1 MCRLY
6 GKLDDVTERNSL
18 VLEKGGKSMRKEKKK
33 MSIKRRIAAAALA
46 AFVGV
51 SSLNVSIPGFSTVI
65 TDADETEI
73 ASQLSEETP
82 ETTEEETTVES
93 TIAAA
98 LAEEAPAPV
107 APAAEEPTPEPI
119 VVEAPTPEPTVVEAP
134 TPEPTV
140 AEEPTTPEPTVVEA
154 PTVEE
159 PTIEEA
165 ETTDE
170 EETILSVE
178 ETEETEAETEKET
191 EEETEPET
199 DEDDLLSNDPVTFG
213 LRGANGLML
222 TAGGAIPRLDDYITD
237 VTVSKRRGDSWVK
250 VNEITSGHN
259 VRIDLKYTL
268 PEGLIT
274 SQSRK
279 IQYQLPDVIKIDN
292 PPLTGALKD
301 SSEQP
306 VGTFSIDANG
316 LVTFEYSQEFSEDEK
331 SFSGDFFFECKVGSR
346 KTQEEVIFSFPG
358 KGEVTFT
365 IKPSS
370 LAFDIKTTKTA
381 SEVVQHG
388 DGEWYVTYTM
398 TISSKKGTGK
408 DIEVFDYFSDDNVV
422 GSQMKQV
429 ILLNSIHIWDN
440 NGNYVENIQ
449 FEQYENSGF
458 VTTLPKLEAGQK
470 YTITCVAL
478 VNKQL
483 LSTSATTNLKLN
495 KNIFYVRSGKN
506 EHSSYAEAEYRRN
519 VIKKTSEKQEDGSY
533 KYTVTINESQENLK
547 GLTIKDTFK
556 LDDTVIDINDIEGF
570 YVDVQGGSNPGI
582 TKENFFST
590 GYKFE
595 NDFNNKIVI
604 TYRYYPPANETNAE
618 KKLVNRIEIGP
629 NTWGEVEDTIGII
642 GYLDKT
648 HDENQVVKKDGYVE
662 VPYLVTVTVND
673 GIAEG
678 ATLTDTL
685 NQDHIQSLLTPVTVN
700 GIEASDYTIQYLGKD
715 GVLVNEFAEGMIGF
729 KVTFKAITP
738 EKAQKINFEYKVKAE
753 FASYPAGTF
762 RYDNVA
768 VFASG
773 SINQTKTDS
782 YTYTKHAFLLK
793 KVSRYSSGYQTS
805 IDEVKESDLTDGK
818 LYYELEIKPAE
829 RNLNDTFTVTD
840 KLPEGAVY
848 VEDSFNASPTT
859 LNQMSVS
866 EDGRTLTFTI
876 PKEVYVNEDG
886 SYKHDVLY
894 IHYAIQISNANLSGS
909 QQELV
914 YFTNTATS
922 GEDKASVTVPVLF
935 EEKEI
940 EEDDVIDKKGFQNNS
955 DITYTIVVNK
965 NRLDL
970 IPNVNKITLNDVLK
984 CDVDE
989 SKIQDITLVGNI
1001 VSVYE
1006 YDASKPD
1013 GKGVPVSKNFY
1024 TYQYN
1029 EKTHNISMI
1038 LPDSEAFVVEYTYR
1052 FKFTSNYAGQTI
1064 TIKNN
1069 VELVGS
1075 YKKEI
1080 STQWKNQSA
1089 GGSVAKYN
1097 SLIVYKVEKGNEDE
1111 KLSGAKFN
1119 LYKYNDGSFSLIQND
1134 IEIPV
1139 TGCKFVSDKTDE
1151 DMMAAT
1157 DIAVEENVLYY
1168 LEEVQAPSGYK
1179 IEAGHEKFYFALGTY
1194 GKSIKDL
1201 KAAVAKAVETAD
1213 ITVDDVHFA
1222 NTNAI
1227 VNIENEIEDGAVRIQ
1242 KVWLNHDGSEMQAS
1256 ESSISVGLYKTHH
1269 RYTDAQPV
1277 EVEVSY
1283 KGNGMSSPQLAFAS
1297 TEYYRIGTKL
1307 TVTGY
1312 LNEGWRKNWG
1322 GWDFA
1327 STQMT
1332 ARLYINGD
1340 DRGELNIENVYSVTH
1355 SEIVSS
1361 TLNKI
1366 SIVFTANTYNSIL
1379 DGNKPGKVNGT
1390 IAALAAGDMEFV
1402 QNVTIDSHNNWTA
1415 VVSDLPTKENDGED
1429 IYYYVTEFSLYGYT
1443 ISYQNNGVLAG
1454 VGGNPIVVINKADE
1468 KVKTASFSINKVD
1481 ASTATPQ
1488 PLEGASF
1495 ALYRAVKND
1504 QNQLIRVGLP
1514 IATAISNASGTGV
1527 VFSGLIPGE
1536 YLLYET
1542 SAPTGYV
1549 TPSEPWRI
1557 TVNNDCVVDAHGLQT
1572 NSDGAYIIENG
1583 KYPGILSITK
1593 KVEGYE
1599 MEEGMHYYIKVT
1611 LTDAANK
1618 PLTGSFNGIRLENG
1632 SAIYELVKDATITFT
1647 GLPLGTKYT
1656 VEEVN
1661 FDGTALTGEEE
1672 YTSSLSTN
1680 ATGTI
1685 DKEAGT
1691 VAVNVTVTNIY
1702 EIPETSAVISVKKIV
1717 DGTGYNQNEAFE
1729 FTLSAAEEGTP
1740 MPTETGNKVSIKAG
1754 EIGSFGSITYT
1765 DTGVYYYTVKETKGS
1780 TVGMSYDETEYL
1792 VTVVVSMNDERKLTA
1807 SVYYNI
1813 VMTDIPEV
1821 ESDVRALVVT
1831 NTYRVTSVSGTKTWR
1846 VPEGTDLP
1854 ESITVILKRNDEPV
1868 ARKKVTAADDWSYEF
1883 TELPMY
1889 DDDGAAYTY
1898 EVDEEPVEGY
1908 NKEVD
1913 GYDLINTITG
1923 TTSVSG
1929 SKNWRVP
1936 EGTDLP
1942 ESITVILKRNDEP
1955 VARKKVT
1962 AANDWSYEFTELPM
1976 YDDDGAAYTYEVDE
1990 EPVEGYNKEVD
2001 GYDLINTITGTTSV
2015 SGSKNWRVPEG
2026 TDLPESIT
2034 VILKRNDEPVARKK
2048 VTAADD
2054 WSYEFTELP
2063 AYSEDGSTA
2072 YTYTVDEESVEGYI
2086 TTVSGTNLINTITG
2100 TTSVSGTKTWRAPEG
2115 TELPE
2120 SITVILKRNDEPVAR
2135 KKVTAADDWSYEF
2148 TELPMYDEDGV
2159 AYTYEVDEEPV
2170 EGYNKEVDGYDLI
2183 NTITG
2188 TTSVSGTKTWR
2199 VPEGTDLPES
2209 ITVILKRNDEPVARK
2224 KVTAAD
2230 DWSYEFTE
2238 LPMYDDDGAAYT
2250 YEVDEEPVAGYNKEV
2265 DGYDLINTKS
2275 EKIEITGTK
2284 TWRVPDGTE
2293 LPESITVILKRNDE
2307 PVARK
2312 KVTAA
2317 DDWSYEFTELPAYS
2331 EDGRTAYTYT
2341 VDEESVEGYIT
2352 TTVSGSNLIN
2362 TITGTTS
2369 VSGTKTW
2376 RAPEGTELPES
2387 ITVILKRNDEPVARK
2402 KVTAADDWSYEFTEL
2417 PAYSEDGRTAYTY
2430 TVDEEPVAGYNK
2442 EVDGYDLINTKS
2454 EKIEIT
2460 GTKTWRVPD
2469 GTELPESIT
2478 VILKRNDEPVAR
2490 KKVTAADDW
2499 SYEFTELPAYS
2510 EDGLTAY
2517 TYTVDEEP
2525 VEGYITTVSGTN
2537 LINTI
2542 TGTTS
2547 VSGTKTWRAPEG
2559 TELPESITVILN
2571 RNGSPVDSKKVT
2583 ATDDWSYEFTNLP
2596 AYSEDGRTA
2605 YTYTVDEESVEGYIT
2620 TVSGTNL
2627 INTITGTTSVS
2638 GTKTWRAPEGTELPE
2653 SITVILNR
2661 NDEPVARKKVTAADD
2676 WSYEFTELPAYSED
2690 GSTAYTYTVDEEP
2703 VEGYITAVSGTNLI
2717 NTITGTTSVSG
2728 TKTWRVPEG
2737 TELPE
2742 SITVILNRN
2751 DEPVAR
2757 KKVTAADDWS
2767 YEFTELPAYSE
2778 DGSTAYTYTVD
2789 EEPVEGYITA
2799 VSGTNL
2805 INTITGTTSVSG
2817 TKTWRAPEG
2826 TKLPESITVILNRN
2840 GSPVDSKKVTATD
2853 DWSYEFT
2860 NLPAYSED
2868 GLTAYTYTV
2877 DEESVAGYN
2886 KEVDGYDLINTKSE
2900 KIEIT
2905 GTKTWRA
2912 PEGTELPESI
2922 TVILKRNDEPVA
2934 RKKVTAADDW
2944 SYEFTELPAYSE
2956 DGLTAYT
2963 YTVDEEP
2970 VEGYI
2975 TTVSGTD
2982 LINTITSVKI
2992 SKVDIANGEELEGAT
3007 IQLIDKETGEVV
3019 EEWTST
3025 NKAHEVTG
3033 LTTGKTYILRE
3044 TVAPEGYSITSD
3056 TTFELKEDGS
3066 IDTEKTTTT
3075 VSEEGV
3081 LLVEDTRRIDFIINK
3096 VSATDDHELYDT
3108 ILSVYE
3114 ITDEGEVLVDSW
3126 TSRWKEVHN
3135 FGLKLSCG
3143 KSYIL
3148 REDKATGGYH
3158 KIPGDILF
3166 NVTADGK
3173 IQITEGQDWKYE
3185 NGKNVIEE
3193 VVDEAGNVI
3202 YLIRDVRNPEEEE
3215 ETEPDGPTDPHQ
3227 SETTTPEETTTSEE
3241 ETTPEET
3248 TTSEEET
3255 SPEETTVSEEE
3266 TTVSEEETTLPS
3278 PDDEGSTPEVT
3289 TPAANTTTTAAETTV
3304 SETPTTTLSSER
3316 VILGIEDM
3324 SRTIGMALA
3333 GFGAIMLT
3341 ALIWLYLRSKKA

>member
-1 MCRLY
+1 
-6 GKLDDVTERNSL
+6 
-18 VLEKGGKSMRKEKKK
+18 MRKEKKK

-65 TDADETEI
+65 TDANETEI

-82 ETTEEETTVES
+82 EITEEETTVES

-98 LAEEAPAPV
+98 LAAEAPAPV

-119 VVEAPTPEPTVVEAP
+119 VVAAPTPEPTVVEAPTPETTVVEAPTPEPTVVEAP
-134 TPEPTV
+134 TPETTVVEAPMPEPTV

-159 PTIEEA
+159 TTIEEA

-222 TAGGAIPRLDDYITD
+222 TAGGAIPWLDTYITD
-237 VTVSKRRGDSWVK
+237 VTISKRRGDSWVK

-259 VRIDLKYTL
+259 ARIDLKYTL

-279 IQYQLPDVIKIDN
+279 IKYQLPDVIKIDN
-292 PPLTGALKD
+292 PPLEGVLKD
-301 SSEQP
+301 SSELP
-306 VGTFSIDANG
+306 VGNFSIDANG

-346 KTQEEVIFSFPG
+346 KTQEEVRFSFPG

-381 SEVVQHG
+381 SGVVQDR

-408 DIEVFDYFSDDNVV
+408 DIEVFDYFDDNIV
-422 GSQMKQV
+422 GSQTKQV
-429 ILLNSIHIWDN
+429 ILLDRIYIWDN
-440 NGNYVENIQ
+440 NGSYVENIQ
-449 FEQYENSGF
+449 IEQYENCGF

-506 EHSSYAEAEYRRN
+506 EHSSSAEAEYSRN

-533 KYTVTINESQENLK
+533 KYIVTINESQENLK

-556 LDDTVIDINDIEGF
+556 LDGTVIDINDIEDF
-570 YVDVQGGSNPGI
+570 EVDVQGGSNPGI

-685 NQDHIQSLLTPVTVN
+685 KTDRIQSLLTPVTVN
-700 GIEASDYTIQYLGKD
+700 GIDASDYTIQYLGKD
-715 GVLVNEFAEGMIGF
+715 GALVNEFAEGMIGF

-805 IDEVKESDLTDGK
+805 IGEVKESDLTDGK
-818 LYYELEIKPAE
+818 LYYELEIKLAE
-829 RNLNDTFTVTD
+829 RNLNDTFTVKDT
-840 KLPEGAVY
+840 LPEGAVY

-876 PKEVYVNEDG
+876 PKEVYVNKDG

-909 QQELV
+909 QQELIN
-914 YFTNTATS
+914 FTNTATS
-922 GEDKASVTVPVLF
+922 GEDEASVTVPVLF

-970 IPNVNKITLNDVLK
+970 IPNKDKITLNDVLK

-989 SKIQDITLVGNI
+989 SKIQDITLVGNV

-1006 YDASKPD
+1006 YDAGKPD
-1013 GKGVPVSKNFY
+1013 GKGAPVSKNLY

-1029 EKTHNISMI
+1029 EKTHNISMV
-1038 LPDSEAFVVEYTYR
+1038 LPDSAAFVVEYTYR

-1075 YKKEI
+1075 YIKEI

-1168 LEEVQAPSGYK
+1168 LEEIQAPSGYK

-1297 TEYYRIGTKL
+1297 TEYYKIGTNL

-1340 DRGELNIENVYSVTH
+1340 DRGELNIENVYLVTH

-1366 SIVFTANTYNSIL
+1366 SIVVTANTYNSIL
-1379 DGNKPGKVNGT
+1379 DVNKPGKVNGT
-1390 IAALAAGDMEFV
+1390 IATLSAGDMEFV
-1402 QNVTIDSHNNWTA
+1402 RNVTIDSHNNWTA

-1468 KVKTASFSINKVD
+1468 EVKTASFSINKVD
-1481 ASTATPQ
+1481 ASTSTPQ

-1504 QNQLIRVGLP
+1504 QNQFIRVGLP

-1527 VFSGLIPGE
+1527 VFLGLIPGE

-1557 TVNNDCVVDAHGLQT
+1557 TVNNDCVVDAHGLQA

-1599 MEEGMHYYIKVT
+1599 MEEGMHYYINVT
-1611 LTDAANK
+1611 LTDAENK

-1672 YTSSLSTN
+1672 YTSRLSTN

-1691 VAVNVTVTNIY
+1691 VVVNVTVTNIY

-1717 DGTGYNQNEAFE
+1717 DGTGYNQDEAFE
-1729 FTLSAAEEGTP
+1729 FTLSAAEEGIP

-1754 EIGSFGSITYT
+1754 ETGSFGSITYT
-1765 DTGVYYYTVKETKGS
+1765 DTGIYYYTVKETKGS
-1780 TVGMSYDETEYL
+1780 TVGMSYDETEYP
-1792 VTVVVSMNDERKLTA
+1792 VTVVVSMNDEHKLTA
-1807 SVYYNI
+1807 SVYYNV

-1821 ESDVRALVVT
+1821 EIDVRALVVT

-1846 VPEGTDLP
+1846 APEGSELP

-1929 SKNWRVP
+1929 
-1936 EGTDLP
+1936 
-1942 ESITVILKRNDEP
+1942 
-1955 VARKKVT
+1955 
-1962 AANDWSYEFTELPM
+1962 
-1976 YDDDGAAYTYEVDE
+1976 
-1990 EPVEGYNKEVD
+1990 
-2001 GYDLINTITGTTSV
+2001 
-2015 SGSKNWRVPEG
+2015 
-2026 TDLPESIT
+2026 
-2034 VILKRNDEPVARKK
+2034 
-2048 VTAADD
+2048 
-2054 WSYEFTELP
+2054 
-2063 AYSEDGSTA
+2063 
-2072 YTYTVDEESVEGYI
+2072 
-2086 TTVSGTNLINTITG
+2086 
-2100 TTSVSGTKTWRAPEG
+2100 
-2115 TELPE
+2115 
-2120 SITVILKRNDEPVAR
+2120 
-2135 KKVTAADDWSYEF
+2135 
-2148 TELPMYDEDGV
+2148 
-2159 AYTYEVDEEPV
+2159 
-2170 EGYNKEVDGYDLI
+2170 
-2183 NTITG
+2183 
-2188 TTSVSGTKTWR
+2188 
-2199 VPEGTDLPES
+2199 
-2209 ITVILKRNDEPVARK
+2209 
-2224 KVTAAD
+2224 
-2230 DWSYEFTE
+2230 
-2238 LPMYDDDGAAYT
+2238 
-2250 YEVDEEPVAGYNKEV
+2250 
-2265 DGYDLINTKS
+2265 
-2275 EKIEITGTK
+2275 
-2284 TWRVPDGTE
+2284 
-2293 LPESITVILKRNDE
+2293 
-2307 PVARK
+2307 
-2312 KVTAA
+2312 
-2317 DDWSYEFTELPAYS
+2317 
-2331 EDGRTAYTYT
+2331 
-2341 VDEESVEGYIT
+2341 
-2352 TTVSGSNLIN
+2352 
-2362 TITGTTS
+2362 
-2369 VSGTKTW
+2369 
-2376 RAPEGTELPES
+2376 
-2387 ITVILKRNDEPVARK
+2387 
-2402 KVTAADDWSYEFTEL
+2402 
-2417 PAYSEDGRTAYTY
+2417 
-2430 TVDEEPVAGYNK
+2430 
-2442 EVDGYDLINTKS
+2442 
-2454 EKIEIT
+2454 
-2460 GTKTWRVPD
+2460 
-2469 GTELPESIT
+2469 
-2478 VILKRNDEPVAR
+2478 
-2490 KKVTAADDW
+2490 
-2499 SYEFTELPAYS
+2499 
-2510 EDGLTAY
+2510 
-2517 TYTVDEEP
+2517 
-2525 VEGYITTVSGTN
+2525 
-2537 LINTI
+2537 
-2542 TGTTS
+2542 
-2547 VSGTKTWRAPEG
+2547 
-2559 TELPESITVILN
+2559 
-2571 RNGSPVDSKKVT
+2571 
-2583 ATDDWSYEFTNLP
+2583 
-2596 AYSEDGRTA
+2596 
-2605 YTYTVDEESVEGYIT
+2605 
-2620 TVSGTNL
+2620 
-2627 INTITGTTSVS
+2627 
-2638 GTKTWRAPEGTELPE
+2638 
-2653 SITVILNR
+2653 
-2661 NDEPVARKKVTAADD
+2661 
-2676 WSYEFTELPAYSED
+2676 
-2690 GSTAYTYTVDEEP
+2690 
-2703 VEGYITAVSGTNLI
+2703 
-2717 NTITGTTSVSG
+2717 

-2737 TELPE
+2737 TELLE
-2742 SITVILNRN
+2742 SITVILN
-2751 DEPVAR
+2751 
-2757 KKVTAADDWS
+2757 
-2767 YEFTELPAYSE
+2767 
-2778 DGSTAYTYTVD
+2778 
-2789 EEPVEGYITA
+2789 
-2799 VSGTNL
+2799 
-2805 INTITGTTSVSG
+2805 
-2817 TKTWRAPEG
+2817 
-2826 TKLPESITVILNRN
+2826 
-2840 GSPVDSKKVTATD
+2840 
-2853 DWSYEFT
+2853 
-2860 NLPAYSED
+2860 
-2868 GLTAYTYTV
+2868 
-2877 DEESVAGYN
+2877 
-2886 KEVDGYDLINTKSE
+2886 
-2900 KIEIT
+2900 
-2905 GTKTWRA
+2905 
-2912 PEGTELPESI
+2912 
-2922 TVILKRNDEPVA
+2922 RNDEPVA

-2992 SKVDIANGEELEGAT
+2992 SKVDIADGEELEGAT

-3025 NKAHEVTG
+3025 NEAHEVTG

-3044 TVAPEGYSITSD
+3044 TVAPEGYGITSD

-3081 LLVEDTRRIDFIINK
+3081 LLVEDTRRVDFIVNK

-3114 ITDEGEVLVDSW
+3114 ITDESEVLVDSW

-3255 SPEETTVSEEE
+3255 TPEETTVSEEE

-3278 PDDEGSTPEVT
+3278 PDDEESTPEVT

-3304 SETPTTTLSSER
+3304 SETPTTTPSSER

>member
-1 MCRLY
+1 
-6 GKLDDVTERNSL
+6 
-18 VLEKGGKSMRKEKKK
+18 MRKEKKK

-65 TDADETEI
+65 TDANETEI

-82 ETTEEETTVES
+82 EEETTVES

-98 LAEEAPAPV
+98 LAAEAPAPV

-119 VVEAPTPEPTVVEAP
+119 VVAAPTPEPTVVEAP

-140 AEEPTTPEPTVVEA
+140 VEAPTSEPTVAEEPTTPEPTVVEE

-159 PTIEEA
+159 TTIEEA

-178 ETEETEAETEKET
+178 ETEEETEAETENVT

-222 TAGGAIPRLDDYITD
+222 TAGGAIPRLDDYIKD
-237 VTVSKRRGDSWVK
+237 VTISKRRGDSWVK

-259 VRIDLKYTL
+259 ARIDLKYTL

-292 PPLTGALKD
+292 PPLEGVLKD

-346 KTQEEVIFSFPG
+346 KTQEEVTFSFPG

-381 SEVVQHG
+381 SEVVQYG

-429 ILLNSIHIWDN
+429 ILLDRIYIWDN

-449 FEQYENSGF
+449 FEQYGNGGF

-483 LSTSATTNLKLN
+483 LSTSATTKLKLN
-495 KNIFYVRSGKN
+495 GNTFYVRSGKN
-506 EHSSYAEAEYRRN
+506 EHSSYAEAEYSRN

-556 LDDTVIDINDIEGF
+556 LDGTVIDINDIEGF

-604 TYRYYPPANETNAE
+604 TYRYYPLANETNAE

-685 NQDHIQSLLTPVTVN
+685 KTDRIQSLLTPVTVN
-700 GIEASDYTIQYLGKD
+700 GIDASDYTIQYLGKD
-715 GVLVNEFAEGMIGF
+715 GALVNEFAEGMIGF

-805 IDEVKESDLTDGK
+805 IGEVKESDLTDGK

-829 RNLNDTFTVTD
+829 RNLNDTFTVKDT
-840 KLPEGAVY
+840 LPEGAVY

-876 PKEVYVNEDG
+876 PKEVYVNKDG

-909 QQELV
+909 QQELIN
-914 YFTNTATS
+914 FTNTATS
-922 GEDKASVTVPVLF
+922 GEDEASVTVPVLF

-970 IPNVNKITLNDVLK
+970 IPNKDKITLNDVLK

-989 SKIQDITLVGNI
+989 SKIQDITLVGNV

-1006 YDASKPD
+1006 YDAGKPD
-1013 GKGVPVSKNFY
+1013 GKGAPVSKNLY

-1029 EKTHNISMI
+1029 EKTHNISMV
-1038 LPDSEAFVVEYTYR
+1038 LPDSAAFVVEYTYR

-1075 YKKEI
+1075 YIKEI

-1168 LEEVQAPSGYK
+1168 LEEIQAPSGYK

-1297 TEYYRIGTKL
+1297 TEYYKIGTNL

-1340 DRGELNIENVYSVTH
+1340 DRGELNIENVYLVTH

-1366 SIVFTANTYNSIL
+1366 SIVVTANTYNSIL
-1379 DGNKPGKVNGT
+1379 DVNKPGKVNGT
-1390 IAALAAGDMEFV
+1390 IATLSAGDMEFV
-1402 QNVTIDSHNNWTA
+1402 RNVTIDSHNNWTA

-1468 KVKTASFSINKVD
+1468 EVKTASFSINKVD
-1481 ASTATPQ
+1481 ASTSTPQ

-1504 QNQLIRVGLP
+1504 QNQFIRVGLP

-1527 VFSGLIPGE
+1527 VFLGLIPGE

-1557 TVNNDCVVDAHGLQT
+1557 TVNNDCVVDAHGLQA

-1599 MEEGMHYYIKVT
+1599 MEEGMHYYINVT
-1611 LTDAANK
+1611 LTDAENK

-1672 YTSSLSTN
+1672 YTSRLSTN

-1691 VAVNVTVTNIY
+1691 VVVNVTVTNIY

-1717 DGTGYNQNEAFE
+1717 DGTGYNQDEAFE
-1729 FTLSAAEEGTP
+1729 FTLSAAEEGIP

-1754 EIGSFGSITYT
+1754 ETGSFGSITYT
-1765 DTGVYYYTVKETKGS
+1765 DTGIYYYTVKETKGS
-1780 TVGMSYDETEYL
+1780 TVGMSYDETEYP
-1792 VTVVVSMNDERKLTA
+1792 VTVVVSMNDEHKLTA
-1807 SVYYNI
+1807 SVYYNV

-1821 ESDVRALVVT
+1821 EIDARALVVT
-1831 NTYRVTSVSGTKTWR
+1831 NTYRV
-1846 VPEGTDLP
+1846 
-1854 ESITVILKRNDEPV
+1854 
-1868 ARKKVTAADDWSYEF
+1868 
-1883 TELPMY
+1883 
-1889 DDDGAAYTY
+1889 
-1898 EVDEEPVEGY
+1898 
-1908 NKEVD
+1908 
-1913 GYDLINTITG
+1913 
-1923 TTSVSG
+1923 
-1929 SKNWRVP
+1929 
-1936 EGTDLP
+1936 
-1942 ESITVILKRNDEP
+1942 
-1955 VARKKVT
+1955 
-1962 AANDWSYEFTELPM
+1962 
-1976 YDDDGAAYTYEVDE
+1976 
-1990 EPVEGYNKEVD
+1990 
-2001 GYDLINTITGTTSV
+2001 
-2015 SGSKNWRVPEG
+2015 
-2026 TDLPESIT
+2026 
-2034 VILKRNDEPVARKK
+2034 
-2048 VTAADD
+2048 
-2054 WSYEFTELP
+2054 
-2063 AYSEDGSTA
+2063 
-2072 YTYTVDEESVEGYI
+2072 
-2086 TTVSGTNLINTITG
+2086 
-2100 TTSVSGTKTWRAPEG
+2100 
-2115 TELPE
+2115 
-2120 SITVILKRNDEPVAR
+2120 
-2135 KKVTAADDWSYEF
+2135 
-2148 TELPMYDEDGV
+2148 
-2159 AYTYEVDEEPV
+2159 
-2170 EGYNKEVDGYDLI
+2170 
-2183 NTITG
+2183 
-2188 TTSVSGTKTWR
+2188 
-2199 VPEGTDLPES
+2199 
-2209 ITVILKRNDEPVARK
+2209 
-2224 KVTAAD
+2224 
-2230 DWSYEFTE
+2230 
-2238 LPMYDDDGAAYT
+2238 
-2250 YEVDEEPVAGYNKEV
+2250 
-2265 DGYDLINTKS
+2265 
-2275 EKIEITGTK
+2275 
-2284 TWRVPDGTE
+2284 
-2293 LPESITVILKRNDE
+2293 
-2307 PVARK
+2307 
-2312 KVTAA
+2312 
-2317 DDWSYEFTELPAYS
+2317 
-2331 EDGRTAYTYT
+2331 
-2341 VDEESVEGYIT
+2341 
-2352 TTVSGSNLIN
+2352 
-2362 TITGTTS
+2362 
-2369 VSGTKTW
+2369 
-2376 RAPEGTELPES
+2376 
-2387 ITVILKRNDEPVARK
+2387 
-2402 KVTAADDWSYEFTEL
+2402 
-2417 PAYSEDGRTAYTY
+2417 
-2430 TVDEEPVAGYNK
+2430 
-2442 EVDGYDLINTKS
+2442 
-2454 EKIEIT
+2454 
-2460 GTKTWRVPD
+2460 
-2469 GTELPESIT
+2469 
-2478 VILKRNDEPVAR
+2478 
-2490 KKVTAADDW
+2490 
-2499 SYEFTELPAYS
+2499 
-2510 EDGLTAY
+2510 
-2517 TYTVDEEP
+2517 
-2525 VEGYITTVSGTN
+2525 
-2537 LINTI
+2537 
-2542 TGTTS
+2542 
-2547 VSGTKTWRAPEG
+2547 
-2559 TELPESITVILN
+2559 
-2571 RNGSPVDSKKVT
+2571 
-2583 ATDDWSYEFTNLP
+2583 
-2596 AYSEDGRTA
+2596 
-2605 YTYTVDEESVEGYIT
+2605 
-2620 TVSGTNL
+2620 
-2627 INTITGTTSVS
+2627 
-2638 GTKTWRAPEGTELPE
+2638 
-2653 SITVILNR
+2653 
-2661 NDEPVARKKVTAADD
+2661 
-2676 WSYEFTELPAYSED
+2676 
-2690 GSTAYTYTVDEEP
+2690 
-2703 VEGYITAVSGTNLI
+2703 
-2717 NTITGTTSVSG
+2717 TSVSG

-2789 EEPVEGYITA
+2789 EEPVEGYIT
-2799 VSGTNL
+2799 
-2805 INTITGTTSVSG
+2805 
-2817 TKTWRAPEG
+2817 
-2826 TKLPESITVILNRN
+2826 
-2840 GSPVDSKKVTATD
+2840 
-2853 DWSYEFT
+2853 
-2860 NLPAYSED
+2860 
-2868 GLTAYTYTV
+2868 
-2877 DEESVAGYN
+2877 
-2886 KEVDGYDLINTKSE
+2886 
-2900 KIEIT
+2900 
-2905 GTKTWRA
+2905 
-2912 PEGTELPESI
+2912 
-2922 TVILKRNDEPVA
+2922 
-2934 RKKVTAADDW
+2934 
-2944 SYEFTELPAYSE
+2944 
-2956 DGLTAYT
+2956 
-2963 YTVDEEP
+2963 
-2970 VEGYI
+2970 
-2975 TTVSGTD
+2975 TVSETN

-2992 SKVDIANGEELEGAT
+2992 SKVDIADGEELEGAT

-3025 NKAHEVTG
+3025 NEAHEVTG

-3044 TVAPEGYSITSD
+3044 TVAPEGYGITSD

-3081 LLVEDTRRIDFIINK
+3081 LLVEDTRRIDFIVNK

-3278 PDDEGSTPEVT
+3278 PDDEESTPEVT

-3304 SETPTTTLSSER
+3304 SETPTTTPSSER

>member
-1 MCRLY
+1 M
-6 GKLDDVTERNSL
+6 
-18 VLEKGGKSMRKEKKK
+18 
-33 MSIKRRIAAAALA
+33 
-46 AFVGV
+46 
-51 SSLNVSIPGFSTVI
+51 
-65 TDADETEI
+65 
-73 ASQLSEETP
+73 
-82 ETTEEETTVES
+82 
-93 TIAAA
+93 
-98 LAEEAPAPV
+98 
-107 APAAEEPTPEPI
+107 
-119 VVEAPTPEPTVVEAP
+119 
-134 TPEPTV
+134 
-140 AEEPTTPEPTVVEA
+140 
-154 PTVEE
+154 
-159 PTIEEA
+159 
-165 ETTDE
+165 
-170 EETILSVE
+170 
-178 ETEETEAETEKET
+178 
-191 EEETEPET
+191 
-199 DEDDLLSNDPVTFG
+199 
-213 LRGANGLML
+213 
-222 TAGGAIPRLDDYITD
+222 
-237 VTVSKRRGDSWVK
+237 
-250 VNEITSGHN
+250 
-259 VRIDLKYTL
+259 
-268 PEGLIT
+268 
-274 SQSRK
+274 
-279 IQYQLPDVIKIDN
+279 
-292 PPLTGALKD
+292 
-301 SSEQP
+301 
-306 VGTFSIDANG
+306 
-316 LVTFEYSQEFSEDEK
+316 
-331 SFSGDFFFECKVGSR
+331 
-346 KTQEEVIFSFPG
+346 
-358 KGEVTFT
+358 
-365 IKPSS
+365 
-370 LAFDIKTTKTA
+370 
-381 SEVVQHG
+381 
-388 DGEWYVTYTM
+388 
-398 TISSKKGTGK
+398 
-408 DIEVFDYFSDDNVV
+408 
-422 GSQMKQV
+422 
-429 ILLNSIHIWDN
+429 
-440 NGNYVENIQ
+440 
-449 FEQYENSGF
+449 
-458 VTTLPKLEAGQK
+458 
-470 YTITCVAL
+470 
-478 VNKQL
+478 
-483 LSTSATTNLKLN
+483 
-495 KNIFYVRSGKN
+495 
-506 EHSSYAEAEYRRN
+506 
-519 VIKKTSEKQEDGSY
+519 
-533 KYTVTINESQENLK
+533 
-547 GLTIKDTFK
+547 
-556 LDDTVIDINDIEGF
+556 
-570 YVDVQGGSNPGI
+570 
-582 TKENFFST
+582 
-590 GYKFE
+590 
-595 NDFNNKIVI
+595 I
-604 TYRYYPPANETNAE
+604 TYRYYPLANETNAE

-685 NQDHIQSLLTPVTVN
+685 NQNHTQSLLTPVTVN
-700 GIEASDYTIQYLGKD
+700 GIEASDYTIQYLGKN

-762 RYDNVA
+762 RYNNVA

-773 SINQTKTDS
+773 SINQIKTDS

-829 RNLNDTFTVTD
+829 RNLNDTFTVKD

-922 GEDKASVTVPVLF
+922 GEDTASVTVPVLF
-935 EEKEI
+935 EEEEI
-940 EEDDVIDKKGFQNNS
+940 EEDDVIDKKGFQNDS

-1006 YDASKPD
+1006 YDVSKPD
-1013 GKGVPVSKNFY
+1013 GKGAPVSKNFY

-1029 EKTHNISMI
+1029 EKTHNISMV
-1038 LPDSEAFVVEYTYR
+1038 LPDSAAFVVEYTYR

-1069 VELVGS
+1069 VELIGS

-1119 LYKYNDGSFSLIQND
+1119 LYKYNDGSFSLIQSD

-1168 LEEVQAPSGYK
+1168 LEEIQAPSGYK

-1201 KAAVAKAVETAD
+1201 KAAVAKVVETAD

-1242 KVWLNHDGSEMQAS
+1242 KVWLNHDGSEMQVS

-1327 STQMT
+1327 SAQMT

-1366 SIVFTANTYNSIL
+1366 SIVVTANTYNSIL
-1379 DGNKPGKVNGT
+1379 DDSKPGKVNGT
-1390 IAALAAGDMEFV
+1390 IATLAAGDMEFV
-1402 QNVTIDSHNNWTA
+1402 RNVTIDSHNNWTA

-1468 KVKTASFSINKVD
+1468 EVKTASFSINKVD
-1481 ASTATPQ
+1481 ASTSTPQ

-1504 QNQLIRVGLP
+1504 QNQFIRVGLP

-1557 TVNNDCVVDAHGLQT
+1557 TVNNDCVVDAHGLQA

-1672 YTSSLSTN
+1672 YTSRLSTN

-1702 EIPETSAVISVKKIV
+1702 EIPETSAVISVQKIV
-1717 DGTGYNQNEAFE
+1717 DGTGYNQDEAFE

-1754 EIGSFGSITYT
+1754 ETGSFGSITYT

-1792 VTVVVSMNDERKLTA
+1792 VTVVVSMNAERKLTA

-1846 VPEGTDLP
+1846 APEGTELP
-1854 ESITVILKRNDEPV
+1854 ESITVILKRNGSPV
-1868 ARKKVTAADDWSYEF
+1868 DTKKVTAD
-1883 TELPMY
+1883 
-1889 DDDGAAYTY
+1889 
-1898 EVDEEPVEGY
+1898 
-1908 NKEVD
+1908 
-1913 GYDLINTITG
+1913 
-1923 TTSVSG
+1923 
-1929 SKNWRVP
+1929 
-1936 EGTDLP
+1936 
-1942 ESITVILKRNDEP
+1942 
-1955 VARKKVT
+1955 
-1962 AANDWSYEFTELPM
+1962 
-1976 YDDDGAAYTYEVDE
+1976 
-1990 EPVEGYNKEVD
+1990 
-2001 GYDLINTITGTTSV
+2001 
-2015 SGSKNWRVPEG
+2015 
-2026 TDLPESIT
+2026 
-2034 VILKRNDEPVARKK
+2034 
-2048 VTAADD
+2048 DD

-2072 YTYTVDEESVEGYI
+2072 YTYTVDEE
-2086 TTVSGTNLINTITG
+2086 
-2100 TTSVSGTKTWRAPEG
+2100 P
-2115 TELPE
+2115 
-2120 SITVILKRNDEPVAR
+2120 
-2135 KKVTAADDWSYEF
+2135 
-2148 TELPMYDEDGV
+2148 
-2159 AYTYEVDEEPV
+2159 
-2170 EGYNKEVDGYDLI
+2170 
-2183 NTITG
+2183 
-2188 TTSVSGTKTWR
+2188 
-2199 VPEGTDLPES
+2199 
-2209 ITVILKRNDEPVARK
+2209 
-2224 KVTAAD
+2224 
-2230 DWSYEFTE
+2230 
-2238 LPMYDDDGAAYT
+2238 
-2250 YEVDEEPVAGYNKEV
+2250 
-2265 DGYDLINTKS
+2265 
-2275 EKIEITGTK
+2275 
-2284 TWRVPDGTE
+2284 
-2293 LPESITVILKRNDE
+2293 
-2307 PVARK
+2307 
-2312 KVTAA
+2312 
-2317 DDWSYEFTELPAYS
+2317 
-2331 EDGRTAYTYT
+2331 
-2341 VDEESVEGYIT
+2341 
-2352 TTVSGSNLIN
+2352 
-2362 TITGTTS
+2362 
-2369 VSGTKTW
+2369 
-2376 RAPEGTELPES
+2376 
-2387 ITVILKRNDEPVARK
+2387 
-2402 KVTAADDWSYEFTEL
+2402 
-2417 PAYSEDGRTAYTY
+2417 
-2430 TVDEEPVAGYNK
+2430 
-2442 EVDGYDLINTKS
+2442 
-2454 EKIEIT
+2454 
-2460 GTKTWRVPD
+2460 
-2469 GTELPESIT
+2469 
-2478 VILKRNDEPVAR
+2478 
-2490 KKVTAADDW
+2490 
-2499 SYEFTELPAYS
+2499 
-2510 EDGLTAY
+2510 
-2517 TYTVDEEP
+2517 
-2525 VEGYITTVSGTN
+2525 
-2537 LINTI
+2537 
-2542 TGTTS
+2542 
-2547 VSGTKTWRAPEG
+2547 
-2559 TELPESITVILN
+2559 
-2571 RNGSPVDSKKVT
+2571 
-2583 ATDDWSYEFTNLP
+2583 
-2596 AYSEDGRTA
+2596 
-2605 YTYTVDEESVEGYIT
+2605 VEGYIT

-2690 GSTAYTYTVDEEP
+2690 GRTAYTYTVDEEP
-2703 VEGYITAVSGTNLI
+2703 
-2717 NTITGTTSVSG
+2717 
-2728 TKTWRVPEG
+2728 
-2737 TELPE
+2737 
-2742 SITVILNRN
+2742 
-2751 DEPVAR
+2751 
-2757 KKVTAADDWS
+2757 
-2767 YEFTELPAYSE
+2767 
-2778 DGSTAYTYTVD
+2778 
-2789 EEPVEGYITA
+2789 
-2799 VSGTNL
+2799 
-2805 INTITGTTSVSG
+2805 
-2817 TKTWRAPEG
+2817 
-2826 TKLPESITVILNRN
+2826 
-2840 GSPVDSKKVTATD
+2840 
-2853 DWSYEFT
+2853 
-2860 NLPAYSED
+2860 
-2868 GLTAYTYTV
+2868 
-2877 DEESVAGYN
+2877 VAGYN

-2905 GTKTWRA
+2905 GTKTWRV
-2912 PEGTELPESI
+2912 PEGTKLPESI
-2922 TVILKRNDEPVA
+2922 TVILNRNGSPVDT
-2934 RKKVTAADDW
+2934 KKVTAADDW
-2944 SYEFTELPAYSE
+2944 SYEFTNLPAYSE
-2956 DGLTAYT
+2956 DGSTAYT

-2992 SKVDIANGEELEGAT
+2992 SKVDIADGEELEGAT

-3025 NKAHEVTG
+3025 NEAHEVTG

-3044 TVAPEGYSITSD
+3044 TVAPEGYGITSD

-3081 LLVEDTRRIDFIINK
+3081 LLVEDTRRIDFIVNK

-3278 PDDEGSTPEVT
+3278 PDDEESTPEVT

-3304 SETPTTTLSSER
+3304 SETPTTTPSSER

>member
-18 VLEKGGKSMRKEKKK
+18 VLGKGGKSMRKEKKK

-98 LAEEAPAPV
+98 LAAEAPAPV

-119 VVEAPTPEPTVVEAP
+119 VVEEPTPEPIVVEEPTPEPTVVEAPTPEPIVVEEPTPEPTVVEAPTPEPTVVEAP

-222 TAGGAIPRLDDYITD
+222 TAGEAIPRLDDYITD

-1366 SIVFTANTYNSIL
+1366 SIVVTANTYNSIL
-1379 DGNKPGKVNGT
+1379 DGSKPGKANGT

-1415 VVSDLPTKENDGED
+1415 VVSDLPIKENDGED

-1618 PLTGSFNGIRLENG
+1618 PLIGSFNGIRLENG

-1846 VPEGTDLP
+1846 APEGTDLP
-1854 ESITVILKRNDEPV
+1854 ESITVILKRNGSPV
-1868 ARKKVTAADDWSYEF
+1868 DSKKVTAADDWSYEF
-1883 TELPMY
+1883 T
-1889 DDDGAAYTY
+1889 
-1898 EVDEEPVEGY
+1898 
-1908 NKEVD
+1908 N
-1913 GYDLINTITG
+1913 
-1923 TTSVSG
+1923 
-1929 SKNWRVP
+1929 
-1936 EGTDLP
+1936 
-1942 ESITVILKRNDEP
+1942 
-1955 VARKKVT
+1955 
-1962 AANDWSYEFTELPM
+1962 
-1976 YDDDGAAYTYEVDE
+1976 
-1990 EPVEGYNKEVD
+1990 
-2001 GYDLINTITGTTSV
+2001 
-2015 SGSKNWRVPEG
+2015 
-2026 TDLPESIT
+2026 
-2034 VILKRNDEPVARKK
+2034 
-2048 VTAADD
+2048 
-2054 WSYEFTELP
+2054 
-2063 AYSEDGSTA
+2063 
-2072 YTYTVDEESVEGYI
+2072 
-2086 TTVSGTNLINTITG
+2086 
-2100 TTSVSGTKTWRAPEG
+2100 
-2115 TELPE
+2115 
-2120 SITVILKRNDEPVAR
+2120 
-2135 KKVTAADDWSYEF
+2135 
-2148 TELPMYDEDGV
+2148 
-2159 AYTYEVDEEPV
+2159 
-2170 EGYNKEVDGYDLI
+2170 
-2183 NTITG
+2183 
-2188 TTSVSGTKTWR
+2188 
-2199 VPEGTDLPES
+2199 
-2209 ITVILKRNDEPVARK
+2209 
-2224 KVTAAD
+2224 
-2230 DWSYEFTE
+2230 
-2238 LPMYDDDGAAYT
+2238 
-2250 YEVDEEPVAGYNKEV
+2250 
-2265 DGYDLINTKS
+2265 
-2275 EKIEITGTK
+2275 
-2284 TWRVPDGTE
+2284 
-2293 LPESITVILKRNDE
+2293 
-2307 PVARK
+2307 
-2312 KVTAA
+2312 
-2317 DDWSYEFTELPAYS
+2317 
-2331 EDGRTAYTYT
+2331 
-2341 VDEESVEGYIT
+2341 
-2352 TTVSGSNLIN
+2352 
-2362 TITGTTS
+2362 
-2369 VSGTKTW
+2369 
-2376 RAPEGTELPES
+2376 
-2387 ITVILKRNDEPVARK
+2387 
-2402 KVTAADDWSYEFTEL
+2402 
-2417 PAYSEDGRTAYTY
+2417 
-2430 TVDEEPVAGYNK
+2430 
-2442 EVDGYDLINTKS
+2442 
-2454 EKIEIT
+2454 
-2460 GTKTWRVPD
+2460 
-2469 GTELPESIT
+2469 
-2478 VILKRNDEPVAR
+2478 
-2490 KKVTAADDW
+2490 
-2499 SYEFTELPAYS
+2499 
-2510 EDGLTAY
+2510 
-2517 TYTVDEEP
+2517 
-2525 VEGYITTVSGTN
+2525 
-2537 LINTI
+2537 
-2542 TGTTS
+2542 
-2547 VSGTKTWRAPEG
+2547 
-2559 TELPESITVILN
+2559 
-2571 RNGSPVDSKKVT
+2571 
-2583 ATDDWSYEFTNLP
+2583 
-2596 AYSEDGRTA
+2596 
-2605 YTYTVDEESVEGYIT
+2605 
-2620 TVSGTNL
+2620 
-2627 INTITGTTSVS
+2627 
-2638 GTKTWRAPEGTELPE
+2638 
-2653 SITVILNR
+2653 
-2661 NDEPVARKKVTAADD
+2661 
-2676 WSYEFTELPAYSED
+2676 
-2690 GSTAYTYTVDEEP
+2690 
-2703 VEGYITAVSGTNLI
+2703 
-2717 NTITGTTSVSG
+2717 
-2728 TKTWRVPEG
+2728 
-2737 TELPE
+2737 
-2742 SITVILNRN
+2742 
-2751 DEPVAR
+2751 
-2757 KKVTAADDWS
+2757 
-2767 YEFTELPAYSE
+2767 
-2778 DGSTAYTYTVD
+2778 
-2789 EEPVEGYITA
+2789 
-2799 VSGTNL
+2799 
-2805 INTITGTTSVSG
+2805 
-2817 TKTWRAPEG
+2817 
-2826 TKLPESITVILNRN
+2826 
-2840 GSPVDSKKVTATD
+2840 
-2853 DWSYEFT
+2853 
-2860 NLPAYSED
+2860 
-2868 GLTAYTYTV
+2868 
-2877 DEESVAGYN
+2877 
-2886 KEVDGYDLINTKSE
+2886 
-2900 KIEIT
+2900 
-2905 GTKTWRA
+2905 
-2912 PEGTELPESI
+2912 
-2922 TVILKRNDEPVA
+2922 
-2934 RKKVTAADDW
+2934 
-2944 SYEFTELPAYSE
+2944 LPAYSE

-2992 SKVDIANGEELEGAT
+2992 SKVDIADGEELEGAT
-3007 IQLIDKETGEVV
+3007 IQLIDKGTGEVV

-3081 LLVEDTRRIDFIINK
+3081 LLVEDTRRIDFIVNK

-3114 ITDEGEVLVDSW
+3114 ITDEGEILVDSW

-3278 PDDEGSTPEVT
+3278 PDDEESTPEVT

-3304 SETPTTTLSSER
+3304 SETPTTTPSSER

>member
-1 MCRLY
+1 
-6 GKLDDVTERNSL
+6 
-18 VLEKGGKSMRKEKKK
+18 MRKEKKK

-65 TDADETEI
+65 TDANETEI

-82 ETTEEETTVES
+82 EEETTVES

-98 LAEEAPAPV
+98 LAAEAPAPV

-119 VVEAPTPEPTVVEAP
+119 VVAAPTPEPTVVEAPTPEPTVVEAP
-134 TPEPTV
+134 TSEPTV

-154 PTVEE
+154 PMPEPTVAEEPTTPEPTVVEEPTVEE
-159 PTIEEA
+159 TTIEEA

-178 ETEETEAETEKET
+178 ETEEETEAETENVT

-222 TAGGAIPRLDDYITD
+222 TAGGAIPRLDDYIKD
-237 VTVSKRRGDSWVK
+237 VTISKRRGDSWVK

-259 VRIDLKYTL
+259 ARIDLKYTL

-292 PPLTGALKD
+292 PPLEGVLKD

-346 KTQEEVIFSFPG
+346 KTQEEVTFSFPG

-381 SEVVQHG
+381 SEVVQYG

-429 ILLNSIHIWDN
+429 ILLDRIYIWDN

-449 FEQYENSGF
+449 FEQYGNGGF

-483 LSTSATTNLKLN
+483 LSTSATTKLKLN
-495 KNIFYVRSGKN
+495 GNTFYVRSGKN
-506 EHSSYAEAEYRRN
+506 EHSSYAEAEYSRN

-556 LDDTVIDINDIEGF
+556 LDGTVIDINDIEGF

-604 TYRYYPPANETNAE
+604 TYRYYPLANETNAE

-685 NQDHIQSLLTPVTVN
+685 NQNHTQSLLTPVTVN
-700 GIEASDYTIQYLGKD
+700 GIEASDYTIQYLGKN

-762 RYDNVA
+762 RYNNVA

-773 SINQTKTDS
+773 SINQIKTDS

-829 RNLNDTFTVTD
+829 RNLNDTFTVKD

-894 IHYAIQISNANLSGS
+894 IHYAIQISNANISGS

-922 GEDKASVTVPVLF
+922 GEDTASVTVPVLF
-935 EEKEI
+935 EEEEI
-940 EEDDVIDKKGFQNNS
+940 EEDDVIDKKGFQNDS

-1013 GKGVPVSKNFY
+1013 GKGAPVSKNFY

-1029 EKTHNISMI
+1029 EKTHNISMV
-1038 LPDSEAFVVEYTYR
+1038 LPDSAAFVVEYTYR

-1069 VELVGS
+1069 VELIGS

-1119 LYKYNDGSFSLIQND
+1119 LYKYNDGSFSLIQSD

-1168 LEEVQAPSGYK
+1168 LEEIQAPSGYK

-1327 STQMT
+1327 SAQMT

-1366 SIVFTANTYNSIL
+1366 SIVVTANTYNSIL
-1379 DGNKPGKVNGT
+1379 DDSKPGKVNGT
-1390 IAALAAGDMEFV
+1390 IATLAAGDMEFV
-1402 QNVTIDSHNNWTA
+1402 RNVTIDSHNNWTA

-1468 KVKTASFSINKVD
+1468 EVKTASFSINKVD
-1481 ASTATPQ
+1481 ASTSTPQ

-1504 QNQLIRVGLP
+1504 QNQFIRVGLP

-1557 TVNNDCVVDAHGLQT
+1557 TVNNDCVVDAHGLQA

-1672 YTSSLSTN
+1672 YTSRLTTN

-1702 EIPETSAVISVKKIV
+1702 EIPETSAVISVQKIV
-1717 DGTGYNQNEAFE
+1717 DGTGYNQDEAFE

-1754 EIGSFGSITYT
+1754 ETGSFGSITYT

-1792 VTVVVSMNDERKLTA
+1792 VTVVVSMNAERKLTA

-1846 VPEGTDLP
+1846 APEGSELP
-1854 ESITVILKRNDEPV
+1854 ESITVILNRNGSPV
-1868 ARKKVTAADDWSYEF
+1868 DS
-1883 TELPMY
+1883 
-1889 DDDGAAYTY
+1889 
-1898 EVDEEPVEGY
+1898 
-1908 NKEVD
+1908 
-1913 GYDLINTITG
+1913 
-1923 TTSVSG
+1923 
-1929 SKNWRVP
+1929 
-1936 EGTDLP
+1936 
-1942 ESITVILKRNDEP
+1942 
-1955 VARKKVT
+1955 
-1962 AANDWSYEFTELPM
+1962 
-1976 YDDDGAAYTYEVDE
+1976 
-1990 EPVEGYNKEVD
+1990 
-2001 GYDLINTITGTTSV
+2001 
-2015 SGSKNWRVPEG
+2015 
-2026 TDLPESIT
+2026 
-2034 VILKRNDEPVARKK
+2034 KK

-2063 AYSEDGSTA
+2063 AYSEDGS
-2072 YTYTVDEESVEGYI
+2072 
-2086 TTVSGTNLINTITG
+2086 
-2100 TTSVSGTKTWRAPEG
+2100 
-2115 TELPE
+2115 
-2120 SITVILKRNDEPVAR
+2120 
-2135 KKVTAADDWSYEF
+2135 
-2148 TELPMYDEDGV
+2148 
-2159 AYTYEVDEEPV
+2159 
-2170 EGYNKEVDGYDLI
+2170 
-2183 NTITG
+2183 
-2188 TTSVSGTKTWR
+2188 
-2199 VPEGTDLPES
+2199 
-2209 ITVILKRNDEPVARK
+2209 
-2224 KVTAAD
+2224 
-2230 DWSYEFTE
+2230 
-2238 LPMYDDDGAAYT
+2238 
-2250 YEVDEEPVAGYNKEV
+2250 
-2265 DGYDLINTKS
+2265 
-2275 EKIEITGTK
+2275 
-2284 TWRVPDGTE
+2284 
-2293 LPESITVILKRNDE
+2293 
-2307 PVARK
+2307 
-2312 KVTAA
+2312 
-2317 DDWSYEFTELPAYS
+2317 
-2331 EDGRTAYTYT
+2331 
-2341 VDEESVEGYIT
+2341 
-2352 TTVSGSNLIN
+2352 
-2362 TITGTTS
+2362 
-2369 VSGTKTW
+2369 
-2376 RAPEGTELPES
+2376 
-2387 ITVILKRNDEPVARK
+2387 
-2402 KVTAADDWSYEFTEL
+2402 
-2417 PAYSEDGRTAYTY
+2417 
-2430 TVDEEPVAGYNK
+2430 
-2442 EVDGYDLINTKS
+2442 
-2454 EKIEIT
+2454 
-2460 GTKTWRVPD
+2460 
-2469 GTELPESIT
+2469 
-2478 VILKRNDEPVAR
+2478 
-2490 KKVTAADDW
+2490 
-2499 SYEFTELPAYS
+2499 
-2510 EDGLTAY
+2510 TAY

-2547 VSGTKTWRAPEG
+2547 VSGTK
-2559 TELPESITVILN
+2559 I
-2571 RNGSPVDSKKVT
+2571 
-2583 ATDDWSYEFTNLP
+2583 
-2596 AYSEDGRTA
+2596 
-2605 YTYTVDEESVEGYIT
+2605 
-2620 TVSGTNL
+2620 
-2627 INTITGTTSVS
+2627 
-2638 GTKTWRAPEGTELPE
+2638 WRAPEGTELPE

-2703 VEGYITAVSGTNLI
+2703 VEGYITTVSETNLI

-2737 TELPE
+2737 TKLPE

-2789 EEPVEGYITA
+2789 EEPVEGYIT
-2799 VSGTNL
+2799 
-2805 INTITGTTSVSG
+2805 
-2817 TKTWRAPEG
+2817 
-2826 TKLPESITVILNRN
+2826 
-2840 GSPVDSKKVTATD
+2840 
-2853 DWSYEFT
+2853 
-2860 NLPAYSED
+2860 
-2868 GLTAYTYTV
+2868 
-2877 DEESVAGYN
+2877 
-2886 KEVDGYDLINTKSE
+2886 
-2900 KIEIT
+2900 
-2905 GTKTWRA
+2905 
-2912 PEGTELPESI
+2912 
-2922 TVILKRNDEPVA
+2922 
-2934 RKKVTAADDW
+2934 
-2944 SYEFTELPAYSE
+2944 
-2956 DGLTAYT
+2956 
-2963 YTVDEEP
+2963 
-2970 VEGYI
+2970 
-2975 TTVSGTD
+2975 TVSETN

-2992 SKVDIANGEELEGAT
+2992 SKVDIADGEELEGAT

-3025 NKAHEVTG
+3025 NEAHEVTG

-3044 TVAPEGYSITSD
+3044 TVAPEGYGITSD

-3081 LLVEDTRRIDFIINK
+3081 LLVEDTRRIDFIVNK

-3278 PDDEGSTPEVT
+3278 PDDEESTPEVT

-3304 SETPTTTLSSER
+3304 SETPTTTPSSER

>member
-1 MCRLY
+1 
-6 GKLDDVTERNSL
+6 
-18 VLEKGGKSMRKEKKK
+18 MRKEKKK

-65 TDADETEI
+65 TDANETEI

-82 ETTEEETTVES
+82 EEETTVES

-98 LAEEAPAPV
+98 LAAEAPAPV

-119 VVEAPTPEPTVVEAP
+119 VVAAPTPEPTVVEAP

-140 AEEPTTPEPTVVEA
+140 VEAPTSEPTVAEEPTTPEPTVVEE

-159 PTIEEA
+159 TTIEEA

-178 ETEETEAETEKET
+178 ETEEETEAETENVT

-222 TAGGAIPRLDDYITD
+222 TAGGAIPRLDDYIKD
-237 VTVSKRRGDSWVK
+237 VTISKRRGDSWVK

-259 VRIDLKYTL
+259 ARIDLKYTL

-292 PPLTGALKD
+292 PPLEGVLKD

-346 KTQEEVIFSFPG
+346 KTQEEVTFSFPG

-381 SEVVQHG
+381 SEVVQYG

-408 DIEVFDYFSDDNVV
+408 DIEVFDYFDDNIV
-422 GSQMKQV
+422 GSQTKQV
-429 ILLNSIHIWDN
+429 IRLNSISIQDN
-440 NGNYVENIQ
+440 NGNNVENIQ
-449 FEQYENSGF
+449 IEQYENSGF

-483 LSTSATTNLKLN
+483 LSTSTTTNLKLN

-506 EHSSYAEAEYRRN
+506 EHSSYAEAEYSRN

-604 TYRYYPPANETNAE
+604 TYRYYPSANETNAE

-629 NTWGEVEDTIGII
+629 NAWGEVEDTIGII

-685 NQDHIQSLLTPVTVN
+685 KTDRIQSLLTPVTVN

-773 SINQTKTDS
+773 SINQIKTDS

-829 RNLNDTFTVTD
+829 RNLNDTFTVKD

-886 SYKHDVLY
+886 RYKHDVLY
-894 IHYAIQISNANLSGS
+894 IHYAIQISNANISGS

-922 GEDKASVTVPVLF
+922 GEDTASVTVPVLF

-1013 GKGVPVSKNFY
+1013 GKGAPVSKNFY

-1029 EKTHNISMI
+1029 EKTHNISMV
-1038 LPDSEAFVVEYTYR
+1038 LPDSAAFVVEYTYR

-1069 VELVGS
+1069 VELIGS

-1119 LYKYNDGSFSLIQND
+1119 LYKYNDGSFSLIQSD

-1168 LEEVQAPSGYK
+1168 LEEIQAPSGYK

-1327 STQMT
+1327 SAQMT

-1366 SIVFTANTYNSIL
+1366 SIVVTANTYNSIL
-1379 DGNKPGKVNGT
+1379 DDSKPGKVNGT
-1390 IAALAAGDMEFV
+1390 IATLAAGDMEFV
-1402 QNVTIDSHNNWTA
+1402 RNVTIDSHNNWTA

-1468 KVKTASFSINKVD
+1468 EVKTASFSINKVD
-1481 ASTATPQ
+1481 ASTSTPQ

-1504 QNQLIRVGLP
+1504 QNQFIRVGLP

-1557 TVNNDCVVDAHGLQT
+1557 TVNNDCVVDAHGLQA

-1672 YTSSLSTN
+1672 YTSRLTTN

-1702 EIPETSAVISVKKIV
+1702 EIPETSAVISVQKIV
-1717 DGTGYNQNEAFE
+1717 DGTGYNQDEAFE

-1754 EIGSFGSITYT
+1754 ETGSFGSITYT

-1792 VTVVVSMNDERKLTA
+1792 VTVVVSMNAERKLTA

-1846 VPEGTDLP
+1846 APEGSELP
-1854 ESITVILKRNDEPV
+1854 ESITVILNRNGSPV
-1868 ARKKVTAADDWSYEF
+1868 DS
-1883 TELPMY
+1883 
-1889 DDDGAAYTY
+1889 
-1898 EVDEEPVEGY
+1898 
-1908 NKEVD
+1908 
-1913 GYDLINTITG
+1913 
-1923 TTSVSG
+1923 
-1929 SKNWRVP
+1929 
-1936 EGTDLP
+1936 
-1942 ESITVILKRNDEP
+1942 
-1955 VARKKVT
+1955 
-1962 AANDWSYEFTELPM
+1962 
-1976 YDDDGAAYTYEVDE
+1976 
-1990 EPVEGYNKEVD
+1990 
-2001 GYDLINTITGTTSV
+2001 
-2015 SGSKNWRVPEG
+2015 
-2026 TDLPESIT
+2026 
-2034 VILKRNDEPVARKK
+2034 KK

-2063 AYSEDGSTA
+2063 AYSEDGS
-2072 YTYTVDEESVEGYI
+2072 
-2086 TTVSGTNLINTITG
+2086 
-2100 TTSVSGTKTWRAPEG
+2100 
-2115 TELPE
+2115 
-2120 SITVILKRNDEPVAR
+2120 
-2135 KKVTAADDWSYEF
+2135 
-2148 TELPMYDEDGV
+2148 
-2159 AYTYEVDEEPV
+2159 
-2170 EGYNKEVDGYDLI
+2170 
-2183 NTITG
+2183 
-2188 TTSVSGTKTWR
+2188 
-2199 VPEGTDLPES
+2199 
-2209 ITVILKRNDEPVARK
+2209 
-2224 KVTAAD
+2224 
-2230 DWSYEFTE
+2230 
-2238 LPMYDDDGAAYT
+2238 
-2250 YEVDEEPVAGYNKEV
+2250 
-2265 DGYDLINTKS
+2265 
-2275 EKIEITGTK
+2275 
-2284 TWRVPDGTE
+2284 
-2293 LPESITVILKRNDE
+2293 
-2307 PVARK
+2307 
-2312 KVTAA
+2312 
-2317 DDWSYEFTELPAYS
+2317 
-2331 EDGRTAYTYT
+2331 
-2341 VDEESVEGYIT
+2341 
-2352 TTVSGSNLIN
+2352 
-2362 TITGTTS
+2362 
-2369 VSGTKTW
+2369 
-2376 RAPEGTELPES
+2376 
-2387 ITVILKRNDEPVARK
+2387 
-2402 KVTAADDWSYEFTEL
+2402 
-2417 PAYSEDGRTAYTY
+2417 
-2430 TVDEEPVAGYNK
+2430 
-2442 EVDGYDLINTKS
+2442 
-2454 EKIEIT
+2454 
-2460 GTKTWRVPD
+2460 
-2469 GTELPESIT
+2469 
-2478 VILKRNDEPVAR
+2478 
-2490 KKVTAADDW
+2490 
-2499 SYEFTELPAYS
+2499 
-2510 EDGLTAY
+2510 TAY

-2547 VSGTKTWRAPEG
+2547 VSGTKTWRVPEG
-2559 TELPESITVILN
+2559 T
-2571 RNGSPVDSKKVT
+2571 K
-2583 ATDDWSYEFTNLP
+2583 
-2596 AYSEDGRTA
+2596 
-2605 YTYTVDEESVEGYIT
+2605 
-2620 TVSGTNL
+2620 
-2627 INTITGTTSVS
+2627 
-2638 GTKTWRAPEGTELPE
+2638 LPE

-2703 VEGYITAVSGTNLI
+2703 VEGYIT
-2717 NTITGTTSVSG
+2717 
-2728 TKTWRVPEG
+2728 
-2737 TELPE
+2737 
-2742 SITVILNRN
+2742 
-2751 DEPVAR
+2751 
-2757 KKVTAADDWS
+2757 
-2767 YEFTELPAYSE
+2767 
-2778 DGSTAYTYTVD
+2778 
-2789 EEPVEGYITA
+2789 
-2799 VSGTNL
+2799 
-2805 INTITGTTSVSG
+2805 
-2817 TKTWRAPEG
+2817 
-2826 TKLPESITVILNRN
+2826 
-2840 GSPVDSKKVTATD
+2840 
-2853 DWSYEFT
+2853 
-2860 NLPAYSED
+2860 
-2868 GLTAYTYTV
+2868 
-2877 DEESVAGYN
+2877 
-2886 KEVDGYDLINTKSE
+2886 
-2900 KIEIT
+2900 
-2905 GTKTWRA
+2905 
-2912 PEGTELPESI
+2912 
-2922 TVILKRNDEPVA
+2922 
-2934 RKKVTAADDW
+2934 
-2944 SYEFTELPAYSE
+2944 
-2956 DGLTAYT
+2956 
-2963 YTVDEEP
+2963 
-2970 VEGYI
+2970 
-2975 TTVSGTD
+2975 TVSETN

-2992 SKVDIANGEELEGAT
+2992 SKVDIADGEELEGAT

-3025 NKAHEVTG
+3025 NEAHEVTG

-3044 TVAPEGYSITSD
+3044 TVAPEGYGITSD

-3081 LLVEDTRRIDFIINK
+3081 LLVEDTRRIDFIVNK

-3278 PDDEGSTPEVT
+3278 PDDEESTPEVT

-3304 SETPTTTLSSER
+3304 SETPTTTPSSER

>member
-1 MCRLY
+1 
-6 GKLDDVTERNSL
+6 
-18 VLEKGGKSMRKEKKK
+18 MRKEKKK

-65 TDADETEI
+65 TDAYETEI

-98 LAEEAPAPV
+98 LAAEAPAPV

-119 VVEAPTPEPTVVEAP
+119 VAEAPTPEPTVVEAP

-140 AEEPTTPEPTVVEA
+140 VEAPTTPEPTAAEEPTTPEPTVVEEPTTPEPTVVEAPTTPEPTVVEA

-159 PTIEEA
+159 TTIEEA

-178 ETEETEAETEKET
+178 ETEETETETEKET

-222 TAGGAIPRLDDYITD
+222 TAGGAIPWLDTYITD
-237 VTVSKRRGDSWVK
+237 VTISKRRGDSWVK

-268 PEGLIT
+268 PEKLIT

-292 PPLTGALKD
+292 PPLKGALKD

-306 VGTFSIDANG
+306 VGKFSIDANG
-316 LVTFEYSQEFSEDEK
+316 LVTFEYSKEFSEDEK
-331 SFSGDFFFECKVGSR
+331 SFSGDFFFECKVGSS

-381 SEVVQHG
+381 SEVVQYG

-408 DIEVFDYFSDDNVV
+408 DIEVFDYFDDNIV
-422 GSQMKQV
+422 GSQTKQV
-429 ILLNSIHIWDN
+429 IRLNSISIQDN
-440 NGNYVENIQ
+440 NGNNVENIQ
-449 FEQYENSGF
+449 IEQYENSGF

-506 EHSSYAEAEYRRN
+506 EHSSYAEAEYSRN

-556 LDDTVIDINDIEGF
+556 LDGTVIDINDIEGF

-604 TYRYYPPANETNAE
+604 TYRYYPSANETNAE

-629 NTWGEVEDTIGII
+629 NAWGEVEDTIGII

-685 NQDHIQSLLTPVTVN
+685 KTDRIQSLLTPVTVN
-700 GIEASDYTIQYLGKD
+700 GIKASDYTIQYLGKD

-805 IDEVKESDLTDGK
+805 IDEVKESDLTDCK

-940 EEDDVIDKKGFQNNS
+940 EKDDVIDKKGFQNNS

-1013 GKGVPVSKNFY
+1013 GKGAPVSKNFY

-1029 EKTHNISMI
+1029 EKTHNISMV
-1038 LPDSEAFVVEYTYR
+1038 LPDSAAFVVEYTYR

-1168 LEEVQAPSGYK
+1168 LEEIKAPSGYK

-1201 KAAVAKAVETAD
+1201 KAAVAKAVKAAE

-1297 TEYYRIGTKL
+1297 TEYYRIGTTL

-1366 SIVFTANTYNSIL
+1366 SIVVTANTYNSIL
-1379 DGNKPGKVNGT
+1379 DGSKPGKVNGT
-1390 IAALAAGDMEFV
+1390 IATLAAGDMEFV
-1402 QNVTIDSHNNWTA
+1402 RNVTIDSHNNWTA

-1468 KVKTASFSINKVD
+1468 EVKTASFSINKVD
-1481 ASTATPQ
+1481 ASTSTPQ

-1504 QNQLIRVGLP
+1504 QNQWIRVGLP

-1527 VFSGLIPGE
+1527 AFLGLIPGE

-1557 TVNNDCVVDAHGLQT
+1557 TVNNDCVVDAHGLQA

-1599 MEEGMHYYIKVT
+1599 MEEGMHYYINVT
-1611 LTDAANK
+1611 LTDAENK

-1672 YTSSLSTN
+1672 YTSRLSTN

-1691 VAVNVTVTNIY
+1691 VVVNVTVTNIY

-1717 DGTGYNQNEAFE
+1717 DGTGYNQDEAFE
-1729 FTLSAAEEGTP
+1729 FTLSAAEEGIP

-1754 EIGSFGSITYT
+1754 ETGSFGSITYT
-1765 DTGVYYYTVKETKGS
+1765 DTGIYYYTVKETKGS
-1780 TVGMSYDETEYL
+1780 TVGMSYDETEYP
-1792 VTVVVSMNDERKLTA
+1792 VTVVVSMNDEHKLTA
-1807 SVYYNI
+1807 SVYYNV

-1821 ESDVRALVVT
+1821 EIDARALVVT

-1846 VPEGTDLP
+1846 VPEGTELP
-1854 ESITVILKRNDEPV
+1854 ESITVILKRNESPV
-1868 ARKKVTAADDWSYEF
+1868 DSKKVTAE
-1883 TELPMY
+1883 
-1889 DDDGAAYTY
+1889 
-1898 EVDEEPVEGY
+1898 
-1908 NKEVD
+1908 
-1913 GYDLINTITG
+1913 
-1923 TTSVSG
+1923 
-1929 SKNWRVP
+1929 
-1936 EGTDLP
+1936 
-1942 ESITVILKRNDEP
+1942 
-1955 VARKKVT
+1955 
-1962 AANDWSYEFTELPM
+1962 
-1976 YDDDGAAYTYEVDE
+1976 
-1990 EPVEGYNKEVD
+1990 
-2001 GYDLINTITGTTSV
+2001 
-2015 SGSKNWRVPEG
+2015 
-2026 TDLPESIT
+2026 
-2034 VILKRNDEPVARKK
+2034 
-2048 VTAADD
+2048 DD

-2063 AYSEDGSTA
+2063 AYSEDGS
-2072 YTYTVDEESVEGYI
+2072 
-2086 TTVSGTNLINTITG
+2086 
-2100 TTSVSGTKTWRAPEG
+2100 
-2115 TELPE
+2115 
-2120 SITVILKRNDEPVAR
+2120 
-2135 KKVTAADDWSYEF
+2135 
-2148 TELPMYDEDGV
+2148 
-2159 AYTYEVDEEPV
+2159 
-2170 EGYNKEVDGYDLI
+2170 
-2183 NTITG
+2183 
-2188 TTSVSGTKTWR
+2188 
-2199 VPEGTDLPES
+2199 
-2209 ITVILKRNDEPVARK
+2209 
-2224 KVTAAD
+2224 
-2230 DWSYEFTE
+2230 
-2238 LPMYDDDGAAYT
+2238 
-2250 YEVDEEPVAGYNKEV
+2250 
-2265 DGYDLINTKS
+2265 
-2275 EKIEITGTK
+2275 
-2284 TWRVPDGTE
+2284 
-2293 LPESITVILKRNDE
+2293 
-2307 PVARK
+2307 
-2312 KVTAA
+2312 
-2317 DDWSYEFTELPAYS
+2317 
-2331 EDGRTAYTYT
+2331 
-2341 VDEESVEGYIT
+2341 
-2352 TTVSGSNLIN
+2352 
-2362 TITGTTS
+2362 
-2369 VSGTKTW
+2369 
-2376 RAPEGTELPES
+2376 
-2387 ITVILKRNDEPVARK
+2387 
-2402 KVTAADDWSYEFTEL
+2402 
-2417 PAYSEDGRTAYTY
+2417 TAYTY

-2460 GTKTWRVPD
+2460 GTKTWRVP
-2469 GTELPESIT
+2469 E
-2478 VILKRNDEPVAR
+2478 
-2490 KKVTAADDW
+2490 
-2499 SYEFTELPAYS
+2499 
-2510 EDGLTAY
+2510 
-2517 TYTVDEEP
+2517 
-2525 VEGYITTVSGTN
+2525 
-2537 LINTI
+2537 
-2542 TGTTS
+2542 
-2547 VSGTKTWRAPEG
+2547 GTK
-2559 TELPESITVILN
+2559 
-2571 RNGSPVDSKKVT
+2571 
-2583 ATDDWSYEFTNLP
+2583 
-2596 AYSEDGRTA
+2596 
-2605 YTYTVDEESVEGYIT
+2605 
-2620 TVSGTNL
+2620 
-2627 INTITGTTSVS
+2627 
-2638 GTKTWRAPEGTELPE
+2638 LPE

-2703 VEGYITAVSGTNLI
+2703 VAGYNKEVDGYDLI
-2717 NTITGTTSVSG
+2717 NTKSEKIEITG

-2737 TELPE
+2737 TKLPE

-2757 KKVTAADDWS
+2757 KKVTAADDWN

-2789 EEPVEGYITA
+2789 EEPVEGYITT
-2799 VSGTNL
+2799 VSGTN
-2805 INTITGTTSVSG
+2805 
-2817 TKTWRAPEG
+2817 
-2826 TKLPESITVILNRN
+2826 
-2840 GSPVDSKKVTATD
+2840 
-2853 DWSYEFT
+2853 
-2860 NLPAYSED
+2860 
-2868 GLTAYTYTV
+2868 
-2877 DEESVAGYN
+2877 
-2886 KEVDGYDLINTKSE
+2886 
-2900 KIEIT
+2900 
-2905 GTKTWRA
+2905 
-2912 PEGTELPESI
+2912 
-2922 TVILKRNDEPVA
+2922 
-2934 RKKVTAADDW
+2934 
-2944 SYEFTELPAYSE
+2944 
-2956 DGLTAYT
+2956 
-2963 YTVDEEP
+2963 
-2970 VEGYI
+2970 
-2975 TTVSGTD
+2975 

-2992 SKVDIANGEELEGAT
+2992 SKVDIADGEELEGAT

-3044 TVAPEGYSITSD
+3044 TVAPEGYGITSDITFELKENGSIDTEKTTTTVSEEGVLLVEDTITSVKISKVDIADGEELEGATIQLIDKETGEVVEEWTSTNKAHEVTGLTTGKTYILRETVAPEGYGITSD

-3081 LLVEDTRRIDFIINK
+3081 LLVEDTRRIDFIVNK

-3143 KSYIL
+3143 KLYIL

-3278 PDDEGSTPEVT
+3278 PDDEESTPEVT

-3304 SETPTTTLSSER
+3304 SETPTTTPSSER

>member
-1 MCRLY
+1 
-6 GKLDDVTERNSL
+6 
-18 VLEKGGKSMRKEKKK
+18 MRKEKKK

-65 TDADETEI
+65 TDANETEI

-98 LAEEAPAPV
+98 LAAEAPAPV
-107 APAAEEPTPEPI
+107 APAAEEPTPEPT
-119 VVEAPTPEPTVVEAP
+119 VVEAPTPEPTVVEAPTSEPTVVEAP

-140 AEEPTTPEPTVVEA
+140 AEEPTTPEPTVVEE

-159 PTIEEA
+159 TTIEEA

-222 TAGGAIPRLDDYITD
+222 TAGGAIPWLDTYITD
-237 VTVSKRRGDSWVK
+237 VTISKRRGDSWVK

-268 PEGLIT
+268 PEKLIT

-292 PPLTGALKD
+292 PPLNGVLKD

-346 KTQEEVIFSFPG
+346 KTQEEVTFSFPG

-381 SEVVQHG
+381 SEVVQYG

-408 DIEVFDYFSDDNVV
+408 DIEVFDYFDDNIV

-429 ILLNSIHIWDN
+429 IRLNSISIQDN
-440 NGNYVENIQ
+440 NGNNVENIQ
-449 FEQYENSGF
+449 VIQYKDSGF
-458 VTTLPKLEAGQK
+458 KTTLPKLEAGQK

-495 KNIFYVRSGKN
+495 KNIFRVKSGKN
-506 EHSSYAEAEYRRN
+506 EHSSYAEAEYSRN

-556 LDDTVIDINDIEGF
+556 LDGTVIDINDIEGF

-604 TYRYYPPANETNAE
+604 TYRYYPSANETNAE

-629 NTWGEVEDTIGII
+629 NAWGEVEDTIGII

-678 ATLTDTL
+678 AMLTDTL
-685 NQDHIQSLLTPVTVN
+685 KTDRIQSLLTPVTVN
-700 GIEASDYTIQYLGKD
+700 GIKASDYTIQYLGKD

-886 SYKHDVLY
+886 SYKHDALY

-940 EEDDVIDKKGFQNNS
+940 EKDDVIDKKGFQNNS

-1013 GKGVPVSKNFY
+1013 GKGAPVSKNFY

-1029 EKTHNISMI
+1029 EKTHSISMV
-1038 LPDSEAFVVEYTYR
+1038 LPDSAAFVVEYTYR

-1119 LYKYNDGSFSLIQND
+1119 LYKYNDGSFSLIQSD

-1168 LEEVQAPSGYK
+1168 LEEIQAPSGYK

-1201 KAAVAKAVETAD
+1201 KAAVAKAVKAAK

-1297 TEYYRIGTKL
+1297 TEYYRIGTTL

-1366 SIVFTANTYNSIL
+1366 SIVVTANTYNSIL
-1379 DGNKPGKVNGT
+1379 DGSKPGKVNGT
-1390 IAALAAGDMEFV
+1390 IATLAAGDMEFV
-1402 QNVTIDSHNNWTA
+1402 RNVTIDSHNNWTA

-1468 KVKTASFSINKVD
+1468 EVKTASFSINKVD
-1481 ASTATPQ
+1481 ASTSMPQ

-1504 QNQLIRVGLP
+1504 QNQFIRAGLP

-1557 TVNNDCVVDAHGLQT
+1557 TVNNDCVVDAHGLQA

-1672 YTSSLSTN
+1672 YTSRLSTN

-1702 EIPETSAVISVKKIV
+1702 EIPETSAVISVQKIV
-1717 DGTGYNQNEAFE
+1717 DGTGYNQDEAFE

-1754 EIGSFGSITYT
+1754 ETGSFGSITYT

-1792 VTVVVSMNDERKLTA
+1792 VTVVVSMNAERKLTA

-1929 SKNWRVP
+1929 TKTWRVP

-1962 AANDWSYEFTELPM
+1962 AADDWKYEFTNLPM
-1976 YDDDGAAYTYEVDE
+1976 YDNDGAAYTYEVDE
-1990 EPVEGYNKEVD
+1990 EPVTGYNKEVD
-2001 GYDLINTITGTTSV
+2001 RYDLINTITGTTSV
-2015 SGSKNWRVPEG
+2015 SGTKNWRAPEG

-2072 YTYTVDEESVEGYI
+2072 YTYTVDEE
-2086 TTVSGTNLINTITG
+2086 
-2100 TTSVSGTKTWRAPEG
+2100 
-2115 TELPE
+2115 
-2120 SITVILKRNDEPVAR
+2120 
-2135 KKVTAADDWSYEF
+2135 
-2148 TELPMYDEDGV
+2148 
-2159 AYTYEVDEEPV
+2159 
-2170 EGYNKEVDGYDLI
+2170 
-2183 NTITG
+2183 
-2188 TTSVSGTKTWR
+2188 
-2199 VPEGTDLPES
+2199 
-2209 ITVILKRNDEPVARK
+2209 
-2224 KVTAAD
+2224 
-2230 DWSYEFTE
+2230 
-2238 LPMYDDDGAAYT
+2238 
-2250 YEVDEEPVAGYNKEV
+2250 PVAGYNKEV

-2275 EKIEITGTK
+2275 EKIEIT
-2284 TWRVPDGTE
+2284 
-2293 LPESITVILKRNDE
+2293 
-2307 PVARK
+2307 
-2312 KVTAA
+2312 
-2317 DDWSYEFTELPAYS
+2317 
-2331 EDGRTAYTYT
+2331 
-2341 VDEESVEGYIT
+2341 
-2352 TTVSGSNLIN
+2352 
-2362 TITGTTS
+2362 
-2369 VSGTKTW
+2369 
-2376 RAPEGTELPES
+2376 
-2387 ITVILKRNDEPVARK
+2387 
-2402 KVTAADDWSYEFTEL
+2402 
-2417 PAYSEDGRTAYTY
+2417 
-2430 TVDEEPVAGYNK
+2430 
-2442 EVDGYDLINTKS
+2442 
-2454 EKIEIT
+2454 
-2460 GTKTWRVPD
+2460 
-2469 GTELPESIT
+2469 
-2478 VILKRNDEPVAR
+2478 
-2490 KKVTAADDW
+2490 
-2499 SYEFTELPAYS
+2499 
-2510 EDGLTAY
+2510 
-2517 TYTVDEEP
+2517 
-2525 VEGYITTVSGTN
+2525 
-2537 LINTI
+2537 
-2542 TGTTS
+2542 
-2547 VSGTKTWRAPEG
+2547 
-2559 TELPESITVILN
+2559 
-2571 RNGSPVDSKKVT
+2571 
-2583 ATDDWSYEFTNLP
+2583 
-2596 AYSEDGRTA
+2596 
-2605 YTYTVDEESVEGYIT
+2605 
-2620 TVSGTNL
+2620 
-2627 INTITGTTSVS
+2627 
-2638 GTKTWRAPEGTELPE
+2638 
-2653 SITVILNR
+2653 
-2661 NDEPVARKKVTAADD
+2661 
-2676 WSYEFTELPAYSED
+2676 
-2690 GSTAYTYTVDEEP
+2690 
-2703 VEGYITAVSGTNLI
+2703 
-2717 NTITGTTSVSG
+2717 G

-2778 DGSTAYTYTVD
+2778 DG
-2789 EEPVEGYITA
+2789 
-2799 VSGTNL
+2799 
-2805 INTITGTTSVSG
+2805 
-2817 TKTWRAPEG
+2817 R
-2826 TKLPESITVILNRN
+2826 
-2840 GSPVDSKKVTATD
+2840 
-2853 DWSYEFT
+2853 
-2860 NLPAYSED
+2860 
-2868 GLTAYTYTV
+2868 TAYTYTV
-2877 DEESVAGYN
+2877 DEESV
-2886 KEVDGYDLINTKSE
+2886 
-2900 KIEIT
+2900 
-2905 GTKTWRA
+2905 
-2912 PEGTELPESI
+2912 
-2922 TVILKRNDEPVA
+2922 
-2934 RKKVTAADDW
+2934 
-2944 SYEFTELPAYSE
+2944 
-2956 DGLTAYT
+2956 
-2963 YTVDEEP
+2963 
-2970 VEGYI
+2970 EGYI
-2975 TTVSGTD
+2975 TTVSGTN

-2992 SKVDIANGEELEGAT
+2992 SKVDIADGEELEGAT

-3044 TVAPEGYSITSD
+3044 TVAPEGYGITSD

-3081 LLVEDTRRIDFIINK
+3081 LLVEDTRRIDFIVNK

-3266 TTVSEEETTLPS
+3266 TTASEEETTLPS
-3278 PDDEGSTPEVT
+3278 PDDEESTPEVT

-3304 SETPTTTLSSER
+3304 SETPTTTPSSER

>member
-1 MCRLY
+1 
-6 GKLDDVTERNSL
+6 
-18 VLEKGGKSMRKEKKK
+18 MRKEKKK

-65 TDADETEI
+65 TDANETEI

-82 ETTEEETTVES
+82 EEETTVES

-98 LAEEAPAPV
+98 LAAEAPAPV
-107 APAAEEPTPEPI
+107 AQAAEEPTPEPI
-119 VVEAPTPEPTVVEAP
+119 VVAAPTPEQTVVEAP
-134 TPEPTV
+134 TPEQTVAEEPTTPEPTV
-140 AEEPTTPEPTVVEA
+140 VEEPTTPEPTVVEA

-159 PTIEEA
+159 TTIEEA

-178 ETEETEAETEKET
+178 ETEETEAETENVT

-222 TAGGAIPRLDDYITD
+222 TAGGAIPRLDTYITD

-259 VRIDLKYTL
+259 ARIDLKYTL
-268 PEGLIT
+268 PKGLIT

-279 IQYQLPDVIKIDN
+279 IQYQLPDVIKIDD
-292 PPLTGALKD
+292 PPLEGVLKD
-301 SSEQP
+301 PSEVP
-306 VGTFSIDANG
+306 VGTFSIDENG

-346 KTQEEVIFSFPG
+346 KTQEEVTFSFPG

-381 SEVVQHG
+381 GEVVQYG

-408 DIEVFDYFSDDNVV
+408 DIEVFDYFDDNIV
-422 GSQMKQV
+422 GSQTKQV
-429 ILLNSIHIWDN
+429 IRLNSISIQDN
-440 NGNYVENIQ
+440 NGNNVENIQ
-449 FEQYENSGF
+449 IEQYENSGF

-506 EHSSYAEAEYRRN
+506 EHSSYAEAEYSRN

-556 LDDTVIDINDIEGF
+556 LDGTVIDINDIEGF

-648 HDENQVVKKDGYVE
+648 HHENQVVKKDGYVE

-685 NQDHIQSLLTPVTVN
+685 NQNHTQSLLTPVTVN
-700 GIEASDYTIQYLGKD
+700 GIEASDYTIQYLGKN

-818 LYYELEIKPAE
+818 LYYELEIKPTE

-840 KLPEGAVY
+840 TLPEGAVY

-894 IHYAIQISNANLSGS
+894 IHYAIQISNANISGS

-922 GEDKASVTVPVLF
+922 GEDTASVTVPVLF

-940 EEDDVIDKKGFQNNS
+940 EKDDVIDKKGFQNNS

-1013 GKGVPVSKNFY
+1013 GKGAPVSKNLY

-1029 EKTHNISMI
+1029 EKTHNISMV
-1038 LPDSEAFVVEYTYR
+1038 LPDSAAFVVEYTYR

-1075 YKKEI
+1075 YTKEI

-1097 SLIVYKVEKGNEDE
+1097 SLIVYKVEKGNENE

-1119 LYKYNDGSFSLIQND
+1119 LYKYNDGSFSLIQSD

-1157 DIAVEENVLYY
+1157 DIEVEENVLYY
-1168 LEEVQAPSGYK
+1168 LEEIQAPSGYK

-1201 KAAVAKAVETAD
+1201 KAAVAKAVKAAE

-1283 KGNGMSSPQLAFAS
+1283 KGNGMSSPQIAFAS

-1361 TLNKI
+1361 ALNKI
-1366 SIVFTANTYNSIL
+1366 SIVVTANTYNSIL
-1379 DGNKPGKVNGT
+1379 DVNKPGKVNGT
-1390 IAALAAGDMEFV
+1390 IATLSAGDMEFV
-1402 QNVTIDSHNNWTA
+1402 RNVTIDSHNNWTA

-1468 KVKTASFSINKVD
+1468 EVKTASFSINKVD
-1481 ASTATPQ
+1481 ASTSTPQ

-1504 QNQLIRVGLP
+1504 QNQFIRAGLP

-1557 TVNNDCVVDAHGLQT
+1557 TVNNDCVVDAHGLQA

-1599 MEEGMHYYIKVT
+1599 MEEGMHYYINVT
-1611 LTDAANK
+1611 LTDAENK

-1672 YTSSLSTN
+1672 YTSRLTTN

-1702 EIPETSAVISVKKIV
+1702 EIPETSAVISVQKIV
-1717 DGTGYNQNEAFE
+1717 DGTGYNQDEAFE

-1754 EIGSFGSITYT
+1754 ETGSFGSITYT

-1854 ESITVILKRNDEPV
+1854 ESITVILNRNGSPV
-1868 ARKKVTAADDWSYEF
+1868 DSKKVTAADDWSYEF
-1883 TELPMY
+1883 T
-1889 DDDGAAYTY
+1889 
-1898 EVDEEPVEGY
+1898 
-1908 NKEVD
+1908 N
-1913 GYDLINTITG
+1913 
-1923 TTSVSG
+1923 
-1929 SKNWRVP
+1929 
-1936 EGTDLP
+1936 
-1942 ESITVILKRNDEP
+1942 
-1955 VARKKVT
+1955 
-1962 AANDWSYEFTELPM
+1962 
-1976 YDDDGAAYTYEVDE
+1976 
-1990 EPVEGYNKEVD
+1990 
-2001 GYDLINTITGTTSV
+2001 
-2015 SGSKNWRVPEG
+2015 
-2026 TDLPESIT
+2026 
-2034 VILKRNDEPVARKK
+2034 
-2048 VTAADD
+2048 
-2054 WSYEFTELP
+2054 
-2063 AYSEDGSTA
+2063 
-2072 YTYTVDEESVEGYI
+2072 
-2086 TTVSGTNLINTITG
+2086 
-2100 TTSVSGTKTWRAPEG
+2100 
-2115 TELPE
+2115 
-2120 SITVILKRNDEPVAR
+2120 
-2135 KKVTAADDWSYEF
+2135 
-2148 TELPMYDEDGV
+2148 
-2159 AYTYEVDEEPV
+2159 
-2170 EGYNKEVDGYDLI
+2170 
-2183 NTITG
+2183 
-2188 TTSVSGTKTWR
+2188 
-2199 VPEGTDLPES
+2199 
-2209 ITVILKRNDEPVARK
+2209 
-2224 KVTAAD
+2224 
-2230 DWSYEFTE
+2230 
-2238 LPMYDDDGAAYT
+2238 
-2250 YEVDEEPVAGYNKEV
+2250 
-2265 DGYDLINTKS
+2265 
-2275 EKIEITGTK
+2275 
-2284 TWRVPDGTE
+2284 
-2293 LPESITVILKRNDE
+2293 
-2307 PVARK
+2307 
-2312 KVTAA
+2312 
-2317 DDWSYEFTELPAYS
+2317 
-2331 EDGRTAYTYT
+2331 
-2341 VDEESVEGYIT
+2341 
-2352 TTVSGSNLIN
+2352 
-2362 TITGTTS
+2362 
-2369 VSGTKTW
+2369 
-2376 RAPEGTELPES
+2376 
-2387 ITVILKRNDEPVARK
+2387 
-2402 KVTAADDWSYEFTEL
+2402 
-2417 PAYSEDGRTAYTY
+2417 
-2430 TVDEEPVAGYNK
+2430 
-2442 EVDGYDLINTKS
+2442 
-2454 EKIEIT
+2454 
-2460 GTKTWRVPD
+2460 
-2469 GTELPESIT
+2469 
-2478 VILKRNDEPVAR
+2478 
-2490 KKVTAADDW
+2490 
-2499 SYEFTELPAYS
+2499 
-2510 EDGLTAY
+2510 
-2517 TYTVDEEP
+2517 
-2525 VEGYITTVSGTN
+2525 
-2537 LINTI
+2537 
-2542 TGTTS
+2542 
-2547 VSGTKTWRAPEG
+2547 
-2559 TELPESITVILN
+2559 
-2571 RNGSPVDSKKVT
+2571 
-2583 ATDDWSYEFTNLP
+2583 
-2596 AYSEDGRTA
+2596 
-2605 YTYTVDEESVEGYIT
+2605 
-2620 TVSGTNL
+2620 
-2627 INTITGTTSVS
+2627 
-2638 GTKTWRAPEGTELPE
+2638 
-2653 SITVILNR
+2653 
-2661 NDEPVARKKVTAADD
+2661 
-2676 WSYEFTELPAYSED
+2676 LPAYSED

-2703 VEGYITAVSGTNLI
+2703 VEDYITTVSGTNLI

-2751 DEPVAR
+2751 
-2757 KKVTAADDWS
+2757 
-2767 YEFTELPAYSE
+2767 
-2778 DGSTAYTYTVD
+2778 
-2789 EEPVEGYITA
+2789 
-2799 VSGTNL
+2799 
-2805 INTITGTTSVSG
+2805 
-2817 TKTWRAPEG
+2817 
-2826 TKLPESITVILNRN
+2826 
-2840 GSPVDSKKVTATD
+2840 GSPVDSKKVTAED

-2868 GLTAYTYTV
+2868 G
-2877 DEESVAGYN
+2877 S
-2886 KEVDGYDLINTKSE
+2886 
-2900 KIEIT
+2900 
-2905 GTKTWRA
+2905 
-2912 PEGTELPESI
+2912 
-2922 TVILKRNDEPVA
+2922 
-2934 RKKVTAADDW
+2934 
-2944 SYEFTELPAYSE
+2944 
-2956 DGLTAYT
+2956 TAYT

-2992 SKVDIANGEELEGAT
+2992 SKVDIADGEELEGAT

-3025 NKAHEVTG
+3025 NEAHEVTG

-3044 TVAPEGYSITSD
+3044 TVAPEGYGITSDTTFELKEDGSIDTEKTTTTVNEEGVLLVEDTITSVKISKVDIADGEELEGATIQLIDKETGEVVEEWTSTNEAHEVTGLTTGKTYILRETVAPEGYGITSD

-3081 LLVEDTRRIDFIINK
+3081 LLVEDTRRIDFIVNK

-3278 PDDEGSTPEVT
+3278 PDDEESTPEVT

-3304 SETPTTTLSSER
+3304 SETPTTTPSSER

>member
-1 MCRLY
+1 
-6 GKLDDVTERNSL
+6 
-18 VLEKGGKSMRKEKKK
+18 MRKEKKK

-65 TDADETEI
+65 TDANETEI

-82 ETTEEETTVES
+82 EEETTVES

-98 LAEEAPAPV
+98 LAAEAPAPV

-119 VVEAPTPEPTVVEAP
+119 VVAAPTPEPTVVEAP

-140 AEEPTTPEPTVVEA
+140 VEAPTSEPTVAEEPTTPEPTVVEE

-159 PTIEEA
+159 TTIEEA

-178 ETEETEAETEKET
+178 ETEEETEAETENVT

-222 TAGGAIPRLDDYITD
+222 TAGGAIPRLDDYIKD
-237 VTVSKRRGDSWVK
+237 VTISKRRGDSWVK

-259 VRIDLKYTL
+259 ARIDLKYTL

-292 PPLTGALKD
+292 PPLEGVLKD

-346 KTQEEVIFSFPG
+346 KTQEEVTFSFPG

-381 SEVVQHG
+381 SEVVQYG

-429 ILLNSIHIWDN
+429 ILLDRIYIWDN

-449 FEQYENSGF
+449 FEQYGNGGF

-483 LSTSATTNLKLN
+483 LSTSATTKLKLN
-495 KNIFYVRSGKN
+495 GNTFYVRSGKN
-506 EHSSYAEAEYRRN
+506 EHSSYAEAEYSRN

-556 LDDTVIDINDIEGF
+556 LDGTVIDINDIEGF

-604 TYRYYPPANETNAE
+604 TYRYYPLANETNAE

-685 NQDHIQSLLTPVTVN
+685 NQNHTQSLLTPVTVN
-700 GIEASDYTIQYLGKD
+700 GIEASDYTIQYLGKN

-762 RYDNVA
+762 RYNNVA

-773 SINQTKTDS
+773 SINQIKTDS

-829 RNLNDTFTVTD
+829 RNLNDTFTVKD

-894 IHYAIQISNANLSGS
+894 IHYAIQISNANISGS

-922 GEDKASVTVPVLF
+922 GEDTASVTVPVLF
-935 EEKEI
+935 EEEEI
-940 EEDDVIDKKGFQNNS
+940 EEDDVIDKKGFQNDS

-1013 GKGVPVSKNFY
+1013 GKGAPVSKNFY

-1029 EKTHNISMI
+1029 EKTHNISMV
-1038 LPDSEAFVVEYTYR
+1038 LPDSAAFVVEYTYR

-1069 VELVGS
+1069 VELIGS

-1119 LYKYNDGSFSLIQND
+1119 LYKYNDGSFSLIQSD

-1168 LEEVQAPSGYK
+1168 LEEIQAPSGYK

-1327 STQMT
+1327 SAQMT

-1366 SIVFTANTYNSIL
+1366 SIVVTANTYNSIL
-1379 DGNKPGKVNGT
+1379 DDSKPGKVNGT
-1390 IAALAAGDMEFV
+1390 IATLAAGDMEFV
-1402 QNVTIDSHNNWTA
+1402 RNVTIDSHNNWTA

-1468 KVKTASFSINKVD
+1468 EVKTASFSINKVD
-1481 ASTATPQ
+1481 ASTSTPQ

-1504 QNQLIRVGLP
+1504 QNQFIRVGLP

-1557 TVNNDCVVDAHGLQT
+1557 TVNNDCVVDAHGLQA

-1672 YTSSLSTN
+1672 YTSRLTTN

-1702 EIPETSAVISVKKIV
+1702 EIPETSAVISVQKIV
-1717 DGTGYNQNEAFE
+1717 DGTGYNQDEAFE

-1754 EIGSFGSITYT
+1754 ETGSFGSITYT

-1792 VTVVVSMNDERKLTA
+1792 VTVVVSMNAERKLTA

-1846 VPEGTDLP
+1846 APEGSELP
-1854 ESITVILKRNDEPV
+1854 ESITVILNRNGSPV
-1868 ARKKVTAADDWSYEF
+1868 DS
-1883 TELPMY
+1883 
-1889 DDDGAAYTY
+1889 
-1898 EVDEEPVEGY
+1898 
-1908 NKEVD
+1908 
-1913 GYDLINTITG
+1913 
-1923 TTSVSG
+1923 
-1929 SKNWRVP
+1929 
-1936 EGTDLP
+1936 
-1942 ESITVILKRNDEP
+1942 
-1955 VARKKVT
+1955 
-1962 AANDWSYEFTELPM
+1962 
-1976 YDDDGAAYTYEVDE
+1976 
-1990 EPVEGYNKEVD
+1990 
-2001 GYDLINTITGTTSV
+2001 
-2015 SGSKNWRVPEG
+2015 
-2026 TDLPESIT
+2026 
-2034 VILKRNDEPVARKK
+2034 KK

-2063 AYSEDGSTA
+2063 AYSEDGS
-2072 YTYTVDEESVEGYI
+2072 
-2086 TTVSGTNLINTITG
+2086 
-2100 TTSVSGTKTWRAPEG
+2100 
-2115 TELPE
+2115 
-2120 SITVILKRNDEPVAR
+2120 
-2135 KKVTAADDWSYEF
+2135 
-2148 TELPMYDEDGV
+2148 
-2159 AYTYEVDEEPV
+2159 
-2170 EGYNKEVDGYDLI
+2170 
-2183 NTITG
+2183 
-2188 TTSVSGTKTWR
+2188 
-2199 VPEGTDLPES
+2199 
-2209 ITVILKRNDEPVARK
+2209 
-2224 KVTAAD
+2224 
-2230 DWSYEFTE
+2230 
-2238 LPMYDDDGAAYT
+2238 
-2250 YEVDEEPVAGYNKEV
+2250 
-2265 DGYDLINTKS
+2265 
-2275 EKIEITGTK
+2275 
-2284 TWRVPDGTE
+2284 
-2293 LPESITVILKRNDE
+2293 
-2307 PVARK
+2307 
-2312 KVTAA
+2312 
-2317 DDWSYEFTELPAYS
+2317 
-2331 EDGRTAYTYT
+2331 
-2341 VDEESVEGYIT
+2341 
-2352 TTVSGSNLIN
+2352 
-2362 TITGTTS
+2362 
-2369 VSGTKTW
+2369 
-2376 RAPEGTELPES
+2376 
-2387 ITVILKRNDEPVARK
+2387 
-2402 KVTAADDWSYEFTEL
+2402 
-2417 PAYSEDGRTAYTY
+2417 
-2430 TVDEEPVAGYNK
+2430 
-2442 EVDGYDLINTKS
+2442 
-2454 EKIEIT
+2454 
-2460 GTKTWRVPD
+2460 
-2469 GTELPESIT
+2469 
-2478 VILKRNDEPVAR
+2478 
-2490 KKVTAADDW
+2490 
-2499 SYEFTELPAYS
+2499 
-2510 EDGLTAY
+2510 TAY

-2547 VSGTKTWRAPEG
+2547 VSGTKTWRVPEG
-2559 TELPESITVILN
+2559 T
-2571 RNGSPVDSKKVT
+2571 K
-2583 ATDDWSYEFTNLP
+2583 
-2596 AYSEDGRTA
+2596 
-2605 YTYTVDEESVEGYIT
+2605 
-2620 TVSGTNL
+2620 
-2627 INTITGTTSVS
+2627 
-2638 GTKTWRAPEGTELPE
+2638 LPE

-2703 VEGYITAVSGTNLI
+2703 VEGYIT
-2717 NTITGTTSVSG
+2717 
-2728 TKTWRVPEG
+2728 
-2737 TELPE
+2737 
-2742 SITVILNRN
+2742 
-2751 DEPVAR
+2751 
-2757 KKVTAADDWS
+2757 
-2767 YEFTELPAYSE
+2767 
-2778 DGSTAYTYTVD
+2778 
-2789 EEPVEGYITA
+2789 
-2799 VSGTNL
+2799 
-2805 INTITGTTSVSG
+2805 
-2817 TKTWRAPEG
+2817 
-2826 TKLPESITVILNRN
+2826 
-2840 GSPVDSKKVTATD
+2840 
-2853 DWSYEFT
+2853 
-2860 NLPAYSED
+2860 
-2868 GLTAYTYTV
+2868 
-2877 DEESVAGYN
+2877 
-2886 KEVDGYDLINTKSE
+2886 
-2900 KIEIT
+2900 
-2905 GTKTWRA
+2905 
-2912 PEGTELPESI
+2912 
-2922 TVILKRNDEPVA
+2922 
-2934 RKKVTAADDW
+2934 
-2944 SYEFTELPAYSE
+2944 
-2956 DGLTAYT
+2956 
-2963 YTVDEEP
+2963 
-2970 VEGYI
+2970 
-2975 TTVSGTD
+2975 TVSETN

-2992 SKVDIANGEELEGAT
+2992 SKVDIADGEELEGAT

-3025 NKAHEVTG
+3025 NEAHEVTG

-3044 TVAPEGYSITSD
+3044 TVAPEGYGITSD

-3081 LLVEDTRRIDFIINK
+3081 LLVEDTRRIDFIVNK

-3278 PDDEGSTPEVT
+3278 PDDEESTPEVT

-3304 SETPTTTLSSER
+3304 SETPTTTPSSER

>member
-1 MCRLY
+1 
-6 GKLDDVTERNSL
+6 
-18 VLEKGGKSMRKEKKK
+18 MRKEKKK

-65 TDADETEI
+65 TDANETEI

-98 LAEEAPAPV
+98 LAAEAPAPV

-119 VVEAPTPEPTVVEAP
+119 VAEAPTPEPPVAEAPTPEPIVVEEPTPEPTVVEAPTPEPTVVEAP
-134 TPEPTV
+134 TPEPTA

-178 ETEETEAETEKET
+178 ETEEETEAETENVT

-199 DEDDLLSNDPVTFG
+199 EEDDLLSNDPVTFG

-222 TAGGAIPRLDDYITD
+222 TAGGAIPWLDTYITD
-237 VTVSKRRGDSWVK
+237 VTISKRRGDSWVK

-292 PPLTGALKD
+292 PPLNGVLKD

-306 VGTFSIDANG
+306 VGTFSIDENG

-398 TISSKKGTGK
+398 TISSKKGTGE
-408 DIEVFDYFSDDNVV
+408 DIEVFDHFDDNVV
-422 GSQMKQV
+422 GSQTKQV
-429 ILLNSIHIWDN
+429 IRLNSISIQDN
-440 NGNYVENIQ
+440 NGNNVENIQ
-449 FEQYENSGF
+449 VIQYKDSGF
-458 VTTLPKLEAGQK
+458 KTTLPKLEAGQK

-495 KNIFYVRSGKN
+495 KNIFRVKSGKN
-506 EHSSYAEAEYRRN
+506 EHSSSAEAEYSRN

-556 LDDTVIDINDIEGF
+556 LDGTVIDINDIEGF
-570 YVDVQGGSNPGI
+570 YVDVQSGSNPGI

-685 NQDHIQSLLTPVTVN
+685 NQDRTQSLLTPVTVN

-715 GVLVNEFAEGMIGF
+715 GVLVNEFAKGMIGF

-1013 GKGVPVSKNFY
+1013 GKGAPVSKNFY

-1168 LEEVQAPSGYK
+1168 LEEIQAPSGYK

-1201 KAAVAKAVETAD
+1201 KAAVAKAVKAAK

-1366 SIVFTANTYNSIL
+1366 SIVVTANTYNSIL
-1379 DGNKPGKVNGT
+1379 DGSKPGKVNGT
-1390 IAALAAGDMEFV
+1390 IATLAAGDMEFV
-1402 QNVTIDSHNNWTA
+1402 RNVTIDSHNNWTA

-1468 KVKTASFSINKVD
+1468 EVKTASFSINKVD

-1717 DGTGYNQNEAFE
+1717 DGTGYNQDEAFE

-1754 EIGSFGSITYT
+1754 ETGSFGSITYT

-1792 VTVVVSMNDERKLTA
+1792 VTVVVSMNAERKLTA
-1807 SVYYNI
+1807 SVYYNT

-1821 ESDVRALVVT
+1821 EIDASVLVVT
-1831 NTYRVTSVSGTKTWR
+1831 NTYRVTSVSGTKIWR
-1846 VPEGTDLP
+1846 VPEGTD
-1854 ESITVILKRNDEPV
+1854 
-1868 ARKKVTAADDWSYEF
+1868 
-1883 TELPMY
+1883 
-1889 DDDGAAYTY
+1889 
-1898 EVDEEPVEGY
+1898 
-1908 NKEVD
+1908 
-1913 GYDLINTITG
+1913 
-1923 TTSVSG
+1923 
-1929 SKNWRVP
+1929 
-1936 EGTDLP
+1936 
-1942 ESITVILKRNDEP
+1942 
-1955 VARKKVT
+1955 
-1962 AANDWSYEFTELPM
+1962 
-1976 YDDDGAAYTYEVDE
+1976 
-1990 EPVEGYNKEVD
+1990 
-2001 GYDLINTITGTTSV
+2001 
-2015 SGSKNWRVPEG
+2015 
-2026 TDLPESIT
+2026 
-2034 VILKRNDEPVARKK
+2034 
-2048 VTAADD
+2048 
-2054 WSYEFTELP
+2054 
-2063 AYSEDGSTA
+2063 
-2072 YTYTVDEESVEGYI
+2072 
-2086 TTVSGTNLINTITG
+2086 
-2100 TTSVSGTKTWRAPEG
+2100 
-2115 TELPE
+2115 
-2120 SITVILKRNDEPVAR
+2120 
-2135 KKVTAADDWSYEF
+2135 
-2148 TELPMYDEDGV
+2148 
-2159 AYTYEVDEEPV
+2159 
-2170 EGYNKEVDGYDLI
+2170 
-2183 NTITG
+2183 
-2188 TTSVSGTKTWR
+2188 
-2199 VPEGTDLPES
+2199 
-2209 ITVILKRNDEPVARK
+2209 
-2224 KVTAAD
+2224 
-2230 DWSYEFTE
+2230 
-2238 LPMYDDDGAAYT
+2238 
-2250 YEVDEEPVAGYNKEV
+2250 
-2265 DGYDLINTKS
+2265 
-2275 EKIEITGTK
+2275 
-2284 TWRVPDGTE
+2284 
-2293 LPESITVILKRNDE
+2293 
-2307 PVARK
+2307 
-2312 KVTAA
+2312 
-2317 DDWSYEFTELPAYS
+2317 
-2331 EDGRTAYTYT
+2331 
-2341 VDEESVEGYIT
+2341 
-2352 TTVSGSNLIN
+2352 
-2362 TITGTTS
+2362 
-2369 VSGTKTW
+2369 
-2376 RAPEGTELPES
+2376 
-2387 ITVILKRNDEPVARK
+2387 
-2402 KVTAADDWSYEFTEL
+2402 
-2417 PAYSEDGRTAYTY
+2417 
-2430 TVDEEPVAGYNK
+2430 
-2442 EVDGYDLINTKS
+2442 
-2454 EKIEIT
+2454 
-2460 GTKTWRVPD
+2460 
-2469 GTELPESIT
+2469 
-2478 VILKRNDEPVAR
+2478 
-2490 KKVTAADDW
+2490 
-2499 SYEFTELPAYS
+2499 
-2510 EDGLTAY
+2510 
-2517 TYTVDEEP
+2517 
-2525 VEGYITTVSGTN
+2525 
-2537 LINTI
+2537 
-2542 TGTTS
+2542 
-2547 VSGTKTWRAPEG
+2547 
-2559 TELPESITVILN
+2559 
-2571 RNGSPVDSKKVT
+2571 
-2583 ATDDWSYEFTNLP
+2583 
-2596 AYSEDGRTA
+2596 
-2605 YTYTVDEESVEGYIT
+2605 
-2620 TVSGTNL
+2620 
-2627 INTITGTTSVS
+2627 
-2638 GTKTWRAPEGTELPE
+2638 LPE

-2690 GSTAYTYTVDEEP
+2690 GRTAYTYTVEEKP
-2703 VEGYITAVSGTNLI
+2703 VEGYITTVSGTNLI

-2751 DEPVAR
+2751 
-2757 KKVTAADDWS
+2757 
-2767 YEFTELPAYSE
+2767 
-2778 DGSTAYTYTVD
+2778 
-2789 EEPVEGYITA
+2789 
-2799 VSGTNL
+2799 
-2805 INTITGTTSVSG
+2805 
-2817 TKTWRAPEG
+2817 
-2826 TKLPESITVILNRN
+2826 

-2860 NLPAYSED
+2860 NLPVYSDD

-2877 DEESVAGYN
+2877 
-2886 KEVDGYDLINTKSE
+2886 
-2900 KIEIT
+2900 
-2905 GTKTWRA
+2905 
-2912 PEGTELPESI
+2912 
-2922 TVILKRNDEPVA
+2922 
-2934 RKKVTAADDW
+2934 
-2944 SYEFTELPAYSE
+2944 E
-2956 DGLTAYT
+2956 DK
-2963 YTVDEEP
+2963 P

-2975 TTVSGTD
+2975 TTVIGTN

-2992 SKVDIANGEELEGAT
+2992 SKVDIADGEELEGAT
-3007 IQLIDKETGEVV
+3007 IQLIDKDTGEVV

-3081 LLVEDTRRIDFIINK
+3081 LLVEDTRRIDFIVNK

-3108 ILSVYE
+3108 ILSVYQ

-3255 SPEETTVSEEE
+3255 TPEE

-3278 PDDEGSTPEVT
+3278 PDDEESTPEVT

-3304 SETPTTTLSSER
+3304 SETPTTTPSSER

>member
-1 MCRLY
+1 
-6 GKLDDVTERNSL
+6 
-18 VLEKGGKSMRKEKKK
+18 MRKEKKK

-65 TDADETEI
+65 TDANETEI

-82 ETTEEETTVES
+82 EEETTVES

-98 LAEEAPAPV
+98 LAAEAPAPV

-119 VVEAPTPEPTVVEAP
+119 VVAAPTPEPTVVEAPTPEPTVVEAP
-134 TPEPTV
+134 TSEPTV

-154 PTVEE
+154 PMPEPTVAEEPTTPEPTVVEEPTVEE
-159 PTIEEA
+159 TTIEEA

-178 ETEETEAETEKET
+178 ETEEETEAETENVT

-222 TAGGAIPRLDDYITD
+222 TAGGAIPRLDDYIKD
-237 VTVSKRRGDSWVK
+237 VTISKRRGDSWVK

-259 VRIDLKYTL
+259 ARIDLKYTL

-292 PPLTGALKD
+292 PPLEGVLKD

-346 KTQEEVIFSFPG
+346 KTQEEVTFSFPG

-381 SEVVQHG
+381 SEVVQYG

-429 ILLNSIHIWDN
+429 ILLDRIYIWDN

-449 FEQYENSGF
+449 FEQYGNGGF

-483 LSTSATTNLKLN
+483 LSTSATTKLKLN
-495 KNIFYVRSGKN
+495 GNTFYVRSGKN
-506 EHSSYAEAEYRRN
+506 EHSSYAEAEYSRN

-556 LDDTVIDINDIEGF
+556 LDGTVIDINDIEGF

-604 TYRYYPPANETNAE
+604 TYRYYPLANETNAE

-685 NQDHIQSLLTPVTVN
+685 NQNHTQSLLTPVTVN
-700 GIEASDYTIQYLGKD
+700 GIEASDYTIQYLGKN

-762 RYDNVA
+762 RYNNVA

-773 SINQTKTDS
+773 SINQIKTDS

-829 RNLNDTFTVTD
+829 RNLNDTFTVKD

-894 IHYAIQISNANLSGS
+894 IHYAIQISNANISGS

-922 GEDKASVTVPVLF
+922 GEDTASVTVPVLF
-935 EEKEI
+935 EEEEI
-940 EEDDVIDKKGFQNNS
+940 EEDDVIDKKGFQNDS

-1013 GKGVPVSKNFY
+1013 GKGAPVSKNFY

-1029 EKTHNISMI
+1029 EKTHNISMV
-1038 LPDSEAFVVEYTYR
+1038 LPDSAAFVVEYTYR

-1069 VELVGS
+1069 VELIGS

-1119 LYKYNDGSFSLIQND
+1119 LYKYNDGSFSLIQSD

-1168 LEEVQAPSGYK
+1168 LEEIQAPSGYK

-1327 STQMT
+1327 SAQMT

-1366 SIVFTANTYNSIL
+1366 SIVVTANTYNSIL
-1379 DGNKPGKVNGT
+1379 DDSKPGKVNGT
-1390 IAALAAGDMEFV
+1390 IATLAAGDMEFV
-1402 QNVTIDSHNNWTA
+1402 RNVTIDSHNNWTA

-1468 KVKTASFSINKVD
+1468 EVKTASFSINKVD
-1481 ASTATPQ
+1481 ASTSTPQ

-1504 QNQLIRVGLP
+1504 QNQFIRVGLP

-1557 TVNNDCVVDAHGLQT
+1557 TVNNDCVVDAHGLQA

-1672 YTSSLSTN
+1672 YTSRLTTN

-1702 EIPETSAVISVKKIV
+1702 EIPETSAVISVQKIV
-1717 DGTGYNQNEAFE
+1717 DGTGYNQDEAFE

-1754 EIGSFGSITYT
+1754 ETGSFGSITYT

-1846 VPEGTDLP
+1846 APEGSELP
-1854 ESITVILKRNDEPV
+1854 ESITVILNRNGSPV
-1868 ARKKVTAADDWSYEF
+1868 DS
-1883 TELPMY
+1883 
-1889 DDDGAAYTY
+1889 
-1898 EVDEEPVEGY
+1898 
-1908 NKEVD
+1908 
-1913 GYDLINTITG
+1913 
-1923 TTSVSG
+1923 
-1929 SKNWRVP
+1929 
-1936 EGTDLP
+1936 
-1942 ESITVILKRNDEP
+1942 
-1955 VARKKVT
+1955 
-1962 AANDWSYEFTELPM
+1962 
-1976 YDDDGAAYTYEVDE
+1976 
-1990 EPVEGYNKEVD
+1990 
-2001 GYDLINTITGTTSV
+2001 
-2015 SGSKNWRVPEG
+2015 
-2026 TDLPESIT
+2026 
-2034 VILKRNDEPVARKK
+2034 KK

-2072 YTYTVDEESVEGYI
+2072 YTYTVDEEPVEGYI
-2086 TTVSGTNLINTITG
+2086 TTVSETN
-2100 TTSVSGTKTWRAPEG
+2100 
-2115 TELPE
+2115 
-2120 SITVILKRNDEPVAR
+2120 
-2135 KKVTAADDWSYEF
+2135 
-2148 TELPMYDEDGV
+2148 
-2159 AYTYEVDEEPV
+2159 
-2170 EGYNKEVDGYDLI
+2170 LI

-2199 VPEGTDLPES
+2199 VPEGT
-2209 ITVILKRNDEPVARK
+2209 K
-2224 KVTAAD
+2224 
-2230 DWSYEFTE
+2230 
-2238 LPMYDDDGAAYT
+2238 
-2250 YEVDEEPVAGYNKEV
+2250 
-2265 DGYDLINTKS
+2265 
-2275 EKIEITGTK
+2275 
-2284 TWRVPDGTE
+2284 
-2293 LPESITVILKRNDE
+2293 
-2307 PVARK
+2307 
-2312 KVTAA
+2312 
-2317 DDWSYEFTELPAYS
+2317 
-2331 EDGRTAYTYT
+2331 
-2341 VDEESVEGYIT
+2341 
-2352 TTVSGSNLIN
+2352 
-2362 TITGTTS
+2362 
-2369 VSGTKTW
+2369 
-2376 RAPEGTELPES
+2376 
-2387 ITVILKRNDEPVARK
+2387 
-2402 KVTAADDWSYEFTEL
+2402 
-2417 PAYSEDGRTAYTY
+2417 
-2430 TVDEEPVAGYNK
+2430 
-2442 EVDGYDLINTKS
+2442 
-2454 EKIEIT
+2454 
-2460 GTKTWRVPD
+2460 
-2469 GTELPESIT
+2469 
-2478 VILKRNDEPVAR
+2478 
-2490 KKVTAADDW
+2490 
-2499 SYEFTELPAYS
+2499 
-2510 EDGLTAY
+2510 
-2517 TYTVDEEP
+2517 
-2525 VEGYITTVSGTN
+2525 
-2537 LINTI
+2537 
-2542 TGTTS
+2542 
-2547 VSGTKTWRAPEG
+2547 
-2559 TELPESITVILN
+2559 
-2571 RNGSPVDSKKVT
+2571 
-2583 ATDDWSYEFTNLP
+2583 
-2596 AYSEDGRTA
+2596 
-2605 YTYTVDEESVEGYIT
+2605 
-2620 TVSGTNL
+2620 
-2627 INTITGTTSVS
+2627 
-2638 GTKTWRAPEGTELPE
+2638 LPE

-2703 VEGYITAVSGTNLI
+2703 VEGYITTVSETNLI

-2737 TELPE
+2737 TKLPE

-2789 EEPVEGYITA
+2789 EEPVEGYITT
-2799 VSGTNL
+2799 VSETNL

-2817 TKTWRAPEG
+2817 TKTWRVPEG
-2826 TKLPESITVILNRN
+2826 TKLPESITVILN
-2840 GSPVDSKKVTATD
+2840 
-2853 DWSYEFT
+2853 
-2860 NLPAYSED
+2860 
-2868 GLTAYTYTV
+2868 
-2877 DEESVAGYN
+2877 
-2886 KEVDGYDLINTKSE
+2886 
-2900 KIEIT
+2900 
-2905 GTKTWRA
+2905 
-2912 PEGTELPESI
+2912 
-2922 TVILKRNDEPVA
+2922 RNDEPVA

-2956 DGLTAYT
+2956 DGSTAYT

-2975 TTVSGTD
+2975 TTVSETN

-2992 SKVDIANGEELEGAT
+2992 SKVDIADGEELEGAT

-3025 NKAHEVTG
+3025 NEAHEVTG

-3044 TVAPEGYSITSD
+3044 TVAPEGYGITSD

-3081 LLVEDTRRIDFIINK
+3081 LLVEDTRRIDFIVNK

-3266 TTVSEEETTLPS
+3266 TTVLEEETTLPS
-3278 PDDEGSTPEVT
+3278 PDDEESTPEVT

-3304 SETPTTTLSSER
+3304 SETPTTTPSSER

>member
-1 MCRLY
+1 
-6 GKLDDVTERNSL
+6 
-18 VLEKGGKSMRKEKKK
+18 MRKEKKK

-65 TDADETEI
+65 TDANETEI

-82 ETTEEETTVES
+82 EEETTVES

-98 LAEEAPAPV
+98 LAAEAPAPV

-119 VVEAPTPEPTVVEAP
+119 VVAAPTPEPTVVEAPTPEPTVVEAP
-134 TPEPTV
+134 TSEPTV

-154 PTVEE
+154 PMPEPTVAEEPTTPEPTVVEEPTVEE
-159 PTIEEA
+159 TTIEEA

-178 ETEETEAETEKET
+178 ETEEETEAETENVT

-222 TAGGAIPRLDDYITD
+222 TAGGAIPRLDDYIKD
-237 VTVSKRRGDSWVK
+237 VTISKRRGDSWVK

-259 VRIDLKYTL
+259 ARIDLKYTL

-292 PPLTGALKD
+292 PPLEGVLKD

-346 KTQEEVIFSFPG
+346 KTQEEVTFSFPG

-381 SEVVQHG
+381 SEVVQYG

-429 ILLNSIHIWDN
+429 ILLDRIYIWDN

-449 FEQYENSGF
+449 FEQYGNGGF

-483 LSTSATTNLKLN
+483 LSTSATTKLKLN
-495 KNIFYVRSGKN
+495 GNTFYVRSGKN
-506 EHSSYAEAEYRRN
+506 EHSSYAEAEYSRN

-556 LDDTVIDINDIEGF
+556 LDGTVIDINDIEGF

-604 TYRYYPPANETNAE
+604 TYRYYPLANETNAE

-685 NQDHIQSLLTPVTVN
+685 NQNHTQSLLTPVTVN
-700 GIEASDYTIQYLGKD
+700 GIEASDYTIQYLGKN

-762 RYDNVA
+762 RYNNVA

-773 SINQTKTDS
+773 SINQIKTDS

-829 RNLNDTFTVTD
+829 RNLNDTFTVKD

-894 IHYAIQISNANLSGS
+894 IHYAIQISNANISGS

-922 GEDKASVTVPVLF
+922 GEDTASVTVPVLF
-935 EEKEI
+935 EEEEI
-940 EEDDVIDKKGFQNNS
+940 EEDDVIDKKGFQNDS

-1013 GKGVPVSKNFY
+1013 GKGAPVSKNFY

-1029 EKTHNISMI
+1029 EKTHNISMV
-1038 LPDSEAFVVEYTYR
+1038 LPDSAAFVVEYTYR

-1069 VELVGS
+1069 VELIGS

-1119 LYKYNDGSFSLIQND
+1119 LYKYNDGSFSLIQSD

-1168 LEEVQAPSGYK
+1168 LEEIQAPSGYK

-1327 STQMT
+1327 SAQMT

-1366 SIVFTANTYNSIL
+1366 SIVVTANTYNSIL
-1379 DGNKPGKVNGT
+1379 DDSKPGKVNGT
-1390 IAALAAGDMEFV
+1390 IATLAAGDMEFV
-1402 QNVTIDSHNNWTA
+1402 RNVTIDSHNNWTA

-1468 KVKTASFSINKVD
+1468 EVKTASFSINKVD
-1481 ASTATPQ
+1481 ASTSTPQ

-1504 QNQLIRVGLP
+1504 QNQFIRVGLP

-1557 TVNNDCVVDAHGLQT
+1557 TVNNDCIVDAHGLQA

-1672 YTSSLSTN
+1672 YTSRLSTN

-1702 EIPETSAVISVKKIV
+1702 EIPETSAVISVQKIV
-1717 DGTGYNQNEAFE
+1717 DGTGYNQDEAFE

-1754 EIGSFGSITYT
+1754 ETGSFGSITYT

-1792 VTVVVSMNDERKLTA
+1792 VTVVVSMNAERKLTA

-1846 VPEGTDLP
+1846 VPEGTELP
-1854 ESITVILKRNDEPV
+1854 ESITVILNRNGSPV
-1868 ARKKVTAADDWSYEF
+1868 DSKKVTAEDDWSYEF
-1883 TELPMY
+1883 T
-1889 DDDGAAYTY
+1889 
-1898 EVDEEPVEGY
+1898 
-1908 NKEVD
+1908 N
-1913 GYDLINTITG
+1913 
-1923 TTSVSG
+1923 
-1929 SKNWRVP
+1929 
-1936 EGTDLP
+1936 
-1942 ESITVILKRNDEP
+1942 
-1955 VARKKVT
+1955 
-1962 AANDWSYEFTELPM
+1962 
-1976 YDDDGAAYTYEVDE
+1976 
-1990 EPVEGYNKEVD
+1990 
-2001 GYDLINTITGTTSV
+2001 
-2015 SGSKNWRVPEG
+2015 
-2026 TDLPESIT
+2026 
-2034 VILKRNDEPVARKK
+2034 
-2048 VTAADD
+2048 
-2054 WSYEFTELP
+2054 LP
-2063 AYSEDGSTA
+2063 AYSEDGLTA

-2100 TTSVSGTKTWRAPEG
+2100 TTSVSGTK
-2115 TELPE
+2115 
-2120 SITVILKRNDEPVAR
+2120 I
-2135 KKVTAADDWSYEF
+2135 
-2148 TELPMYDEDGV
+2148 
-2159 AYTYEVDEEPV
+2159 
-2170 EGYNKEVDGYDLI
+2170 
-2183 NTITG
+2183 
-2188 TTSVSGTKTWR
+2188 
-2199 VPEGTDLPES
+2199 
-2209 ITVILKRNDEPVARK
+2209 
-2224 KVTAAD
+2224 
-2230 DWSYEFTE
+2230 
-2238 LPMYDDDGAAYT
+2238 
-2250 YEVDEEPVAGYNKEV
+2250 
-2265 DGYDLINTKS
+2265 
-2275 EKIEITGTK
+2275 
-2284 TWRVPDGTE
+2284 
-2293 LPESITVILKRNDE
+2293 
-2307 PVARK
+2307 
-2312 KVTAA
+2312 
-2317 DDWSYEFTELPAYS
+2317 
-2331 EDGRTAYTYT
+2331 
-2341 VDEESVEGYIT
+2341 
-2352 TTVSGSNLIN
+2352 
-2362 TITGTTS
+2362 
-2369 VSGTKTW
+2369 
-2376 RAPEGTELPES
+2376 
-2387 ITVILKRNDEPVARK
+2387 
-2402 KVTAADDWSYEFTEL
+2402 
-2417 PAYSEDGRTAYTY
+2417 
-2430 TVDEEPVAGYNK
+2430 
-2442 EVDGYDLINTKS
+2442 
-2454 EKIEIT
+2454 
-2460 GTKTWRVPD
+2460 
-2469 GTELPESIT
+2469 
-2478 VILKRNDEPVAR
+2478 
-2490 KKVTAADDW
+2490 
-2499 SYEFTELPAYS
+2499 
-2510 EDGLTAY
+2510 
-2517 TYTVDEEP
+2517 
-2525 VEGYITTVSGTN
+2525 
-2537 LINTI
+2537 
-2542 TGTTS
+2542 
-2547 VSGTKTWRAPEG
+2547 
-2559 TELPESITVILN
+2559 
-2571 RNGSPVDSKKVT
+2571 
-2583 ATDDWSYEFTNLP
+2583 
-2596 AYSEDGRTA
+2596 
-2605 YTYTVDEESVEGYIT
+2605 
-2620 TVSGTNL
+2620 
-2627 INTITGTTSVS
+2627 
-2638 GTKTWRAPEGTELPE
+2638 WRAPEGTELPE

-2703 VEGYITAVSGTNLI
+2703 VEGYITTVSETNLI

-2737 TELPE
+2737 TKLPE

-2789 EEPVEGYITA
+2789 EEPVEGYIT
-2799 VSGTNL
+2799 
-2805 INTITGTTSVSG
+2805 
-2817 TKTWRAPEG
+2817 
-2826 TKLPESITVILNRN
+2826 
-2840 GSPVDSKKVTATD
+2840 
-2853 DWSYEFT
+2853 
-2860 NLPAYSED
+2860 
-2868 GLTAYTYTV
+2868 
-2877 DEESVAGYN
+2877 
-2886 KEVDGYDLINTKSE
+2886 
-2900 KIEIT
+2900 
-2905 GTKTWRA
+2905 
-2912 PEGTELPESI
+2912 
-2922 TVILKRNDEPVA
+2922 
-2934 RKKVTAADDW
+2934 
-2944 SYEFTELPAYSE
+2944 
-2956 DGLTAYT
+2956 
-2963 YTVDEEP
+2963 
-2970 VEGYI
+2970 
-2975 TTVSGTD
+2975 TVSETN

-2992 SKVDIANGEELEGAT
+2992 SKVDIADGEELEGAT

-3025 NKAHEVTG
+3025 NEAHEVTG

-3044 TVAPEGYSITSD
+3044 TVAPEGYGITSD

-3081 LLVEDTRRIDFIINK
+3081 LLVEDTRRIDFIVNK

-3278 PDDEGSTPEVT
+3278 PDDEESTPEVT

-3304 SETPTTTLSSER
+3304 SETPTTTPSSER

>member
-98 LAEEAPAPV
+98 LAAEAPAPV

-119 VVEAPTPEPTVVEAP
+119 VVEEPTPEPTVVEAPTPEPTVVEAP

-1013 GKGVPVSKNFY
+1013 GKGAPVSKNFY

-1332 ARLYINGD
+1332 ARLYINGND
-1340 DRGELNIENVYSVTH
+1340 CGELNIENVYSVTH

-1366 SIVFTANTYNSIL
+1366 SIVVTANTYNSIL
-1379 DGNKPGKVNGT
+1379 DGNKPGKANGT

-1429 IYYYVTEFSLYGYT
+1429 IYYYVTEFGLYGYT

-1618 PLTGSFNGIRLENG
+1618 PLIGSFNGIRLENG

-1672 YTSSLSTN
+1672 YTSSLSIN

-1717 DGTGYNQNEAFE
+1717 DGTGYNQDEAFE

-1754 EIGSFGSITYT
+1754 ETGSFGSITYT

-1792 VTVVVSMNDERKLTA
+1792 VTVVVSMNAERKLTA
-1807 SVYYNI
+1807 SVYYNT

-1821 ESDVRALVVT
+1821 EIDASVLVVT
-1831 NTYRVTSVSGTKTWR
+1831 NTYRVTSVSGTKIWR

-1854 ESITVILKRNDEPV
+1854 ESITVILNRNDEPV
-1868 ARKKVTAADDWSYEF
+1868 ARKKVTVADDWSYEF
-1883 TELPMY
+1883 T
-1889 DDDGAAYTY
+1889 
-1898 EVDEEPVEGY
+1898 
-1908 NKEVD
+1908 N
-1913 GYDLINTITG
+1913 
-1923 TTSVSG
+1923 
-1929 SKNWRVP
+1929 
-1936 EGTDLP
+1936 
-1942 ESITVILKRNDEP
+1942 
-1955 VARKKVT
+1955 
-1962 AANDWSYEFTELPM
+1962 
-1976 YDDDGAAYTYEVDE
+1976 
-1990 EPVEGYNKEVD
+1990 
-2001 GYDLINTITGTTSV
+2001 
-2015 SGSKNWRVPEG
+2015 
-2026 TDLPESIT
+2026 
-2034 VILKRNDEPVARKK
+2034 
-2048 VTAADD
+2048 
-2054 WSYEFTELP
+2054 
-2063 AYSEDGSTA
+2063 
-2072 YTYTVDEESVEGYI
+2072 
-2086 TTVSGTNLINTITG
+2086 
-2100 TTSVSGTKTWRAPEG
+2100 
-2115 TELPE
+2115 
-2120 SITVILKRNDEPVAR
+2120 
-2135 KKVTAADDWSYEF
+2135 
-2148 TELPMYDEDGV
+2148 LPMYDEDGV
-2159 AYTYEVDEEPV
+2159 AYTYEVDEEPLA
-2170 EGYNKEVDGYDLI
+2170 GYNKEVDGYDLI

-2209 ITVILKRNDEPVARK
+2209 ITVIL
-2224 KVTAAD
+2224 
-2230 DWSYEFTE
+2230 
-2238 LPMYDDDGAAYT
+2238 
-2250 YEVDEEPVAGYNKEV
+2250 
-2265 DGYDLINTKS
+2265 
-2275 EKIEITGTK
+2275 
-2284 TWRVPDGTE
+2284 
-2293 LPESITVILKRNDE
+2293 
-2307 PVARK
+2307 
-2312 KVTAA
+2312 
-2317 DDWSYEFTELPAYS
+2317 
-2331 EDGRTAYTYT
+2331 
-2341 VDEESVEGYIT
+2341 
-2352 TTVSGSNLIN
+2352 
-2362 TITGTTS
+2362 
-2369 VSGTKTW
+2369 
-2376 RAPEGTELPES
+2376 
-2387 ITVILKRNDEPVARK
+2387 
-2402 KVTAADDWSYEFTEL
+2402 
-2417 PAYSEDGRTAYTY
+2417 
-2430 TVDEEPVAGYNK
+2430 
-2442 EVDGYDLINTKS
+2442 
-2454 EKIEIT
+2454 
-2460 GTKTWRVPD
+2460 
-2469 GTELPESIT
+2469 
-2478 VILKRNDEPVAR
+2478 
-2490 KKVTAADDW
+2490 
-2499 SYEFTELPAYS
+2499 
-2510 EDGLTAY
+2510 
-2517 TYTVDEEP
+2517 
-2525 VEGYITTVSGTN
+2525 
-2537 LINTI
+2537 
-2542 TGTTS
+2542 
-2547 VSGTKTWRAPEG
+2547 
-2559 TELPESITVILN
+2559 
-2571 RNGSPVDSKKVT
+2571 
-2583 ATDDWSYEFTNLP
+2583 
-2596 AYSEDGRTA
+2596 
-2605 YTYTVDEESVEGYIT
+2605 
-2620 TVSGTNL
+2620 
-2627 INTITGTTSVS
+2627 
-2638 GTKTWRAPEGTELPE
+2638 
-2653 SITVILNR
+2653 NR
-2661 NDEPVARKKVTAADD
+2661 NDEPVARKKVTADDD

-2703 VEGYITAVSGTNLI
+2703 VEGYITTVS
-2717 NTITGTTSVSG
+2717 
-2728 TKTWRVPEG
+2728 E
-2737 TELPE
+2737 
-2742 SITVILNRN
+2742 
-2751 DEPVAR
+2751 
-2757 KKVTAADDWS
+2757 
-2767 YEFTELPAYSE
+2767 
-2778 DGSTAYTYTVD
+2778 
-2789 EEPVEGYITA
+2789 
-2799 VSGTNL
+2799 TNL

-2826 TKLPESITVILNRN
+2826 TDLPESITVILKRN
-2840 GSPVDSKKVTATD
+2840 DEPVARKKVTAAD

-2956 DGLTAYT
+2956 DGRTAYTYTVDEESVEGYITTVSGTNLINTITGTTSVSGTKTWRAPEGTELPESITVILKRNDEPVARKKVTAADDWSYEFTELPAYSEDGLTAYT
-2963 YTVDEEP
+2963 YTVDEES

-3044 TVAPEGYSITSD
+3044 TVAPEGYGITSDTTFELKEDGSIDTEKTTTTVSEEGVLLVEDTITSVKISKVDIADGEELEGATIQLIDKETGEVVEEWTSTNKAHEVTGLTTGKTYILRETVAPEGYGITSD

-3081 LLVEDTRRIDFIINK
+3081 LLVEDTRRIDFIVNK

>member
-18 VLEKGGKSMRKEKKK
+18 VLGKGGKSMRKEKKK

-154 PTVEE
+154 PMPEPTVAEEPTTPEPTVVEEPTVEE
-159 PTIEEA
+159 TTIEEA

-178 ETEETEAETEKET
+178 ETEEETEAETENVT

-222 TAGGAIPRLDDYITD
+222 TAGGAIPRLDDYIKD
-237 VTVSKRRGDSWVK
+237 VTISKRRGDSWVK

-259 VRIDLKYTL
+259 ARIDLKYTL

-292 PPLTGALKD
+292 PPLEGVLKD

-346 KTQEEVIFSFPG
+346 KTQEEVTFSFPG

-381 SEVVQHG
+381 SEVVQYG

-429 ILLNSIHIWDN
+429 ILLNSINIWDN

-449 FEQYENSGF
+449 FEQYGNGGF

-483 LSTSATTNLKLN
+483 LSTSATTTLKLN
-495 KNIFYVRSGKN
+495 KNTFYVRSGKN
-506 EHSSYAEAEYRRN
+506 EHSSYAEAKYSRN

-533 KYTVTINESQENLK
+533 KYNVTINQIQENLK
-547 GLTIKDTFK
+547 CLTIKDTFK
-556 LDDTVIDINDIEGF
+556 LDVKVIDINDIEGF

-685 NQDHIQSLLTPVTVN
+685 NQDRIQSLLTSVTVN

-715 GVLVNEFAEGMIGF
+715 GVLVNEFTEGMIGF

-805 IDEVKESDLTDGK
+805 IGEVKESDLTDGK

-840 KLPEGAVY
+840 TLPEGAVY

-894 IHYAIQISNANLSGS
+894 IHYAVLISNENLSGS

-922 GEDKASVTVPVLF
+922 GEDTASVTVPVLF

-940 EEDDVIDKKGFQNNS
+940 EKDDVIDKKGFQNNS

-1013 GKGVPVSKNFY
+1013 GKGAPVSKNFY

-1029 EKTHNISMI
+1029 EKTHNISMV
-1038 LPDSEAFVVEYTYR
+1038 LPDSAAFVVEYTYR

-1168 LEEVQAPSGYK
+1168 LEEIQAPSGYK

-1201 KAAVAKAVETAD
+1201 KAAVAKAVKAAK

-1332 ARLYINGD
+1332 ARLYINGND
-1340 DRGELNIENVYSVTH
+1340 CGELNIENVYSVTH

-1366 SIVFTANTYNSIL
+1366 SIVVTANTYNSIL
-1379 DGNKPGKVNGT
+1379 DGNKPGKANGA
-1390 IAALAAGDMEFV
+1390 IATLAAGDMEFV
-1402 QNVTIDSHNNWTA
+1402 RNVTIDSHNNWTA

-1717 DGTGYNQNEAFE
+1717 DGTGYNQDEAFE

-1754 EIGSFGSITYT
+1754 ETGSFGSITYT
-1765 DTGVYYYTVKETKGS
+1765 DTGIYYYTVKETKGS

-1792 VTVVVSMNDERKLTA
+1792 VTVVVSMNAERKLTA
-1807 SVYYNI
+1807 SVYYNT

-1821 ESDVRALVVT
+1821 EIDASVLVVT
-1831 NTYRVTSVSGTKTWR
+1831 NTYRVTSVSGTKIWR

-1854 ESITVILKRNDEPV
+1854 ESITVILNRNDEPV
-1868 ARKKVTAADDWSYEF
+1868 ARKKVTVADDWSYEF
-1883 TELPMY
+1883 T
-1889 DDDGAAYTY
+1889 
-1898 EVDEEPVEGY
+1898 
-1908 NKEVD
+1908 N
-1913 GYDLINTITG
+1913 
-1923 TTSVSG
+1923 
-1929 SKNWRVP
+1929 
-1936 EGTDLP
+1936 
-1942 ESITVILKRNDEP
+1942 
-1955 VARKKVT
+1955 
-1962 AANDWSYEFTELPM
+1962 
-1976 YDDDGAAYTYEVDE
+1976 
-1990 EPVEGYNKEVD
+1990 
-2001 GYDLINTITGTTSV
+2001 
-2015 SGSKNWRVPEG
+2015 
-2026 TDLPESIT
+2026 
-2034 VILKRNDEPVARKK
+2034 
-2048 VTAADD
+2048 
-2054 WSYEFTELP
+2054 
-2063 AYSEDGSTA
+2063 
-2072 YTYTVDEESVEGYI
+2072 
-2086 TTVSGTNLINTITG
+2086 
-2100 TTSVSGTKTWRAPEG
+2100 
-2115 TELPE
+2115 
-2120 SITVILKRNDEPVAR
+2120 
-2135 KKVTAADDWSYEF
+2135 
-2148 TELPMYDEDGV
+2148 LPMYDEDGV
-2159 AYTYEVDEEPV
+2159 AYTYEVDEEPLA
-2170 EGYNKEVDGYDLI
+2170 GYNKEVDGYDLI

-2199 VPEGTDLPES
+2199 VPEGTD
-2209 ITVILKRNDEPVARK
+2209 
-2224 KVTAAD
+2224 
-2230 DWSYEFTE
+2230 
-2238 LPMYDDDGAAYT
+2238 
-2250 YEVDEEPVAGYNKEV
+2250 
-2265 DGYDLINTKS
+2265 
-2275 EKIEITGTK
+2275 
-2284 TWRVPDGTE
+2284 
-2293 LPESITVILKRNDE
+2293 
-2307 PVARK
+2307 
-2312 KVTAA
+2312 
-2317 DDWSYEFTELPAYS
+2317 
-2331 EDGRTAYTYT
+2331 
-2341 VDEESVEGYIT
+2341 
-2352 TTVSGSNLIN
+2352 
-2362 TITGTTS
+2362 
-2369 VSGTKTW
+2369 
-2376 RAPEGTELPES
+2376 
-2387 ITVILKRNDEPVARK
+2387 
-2402 KVTAADDWSYEFTEL
+2402 
-2417 PAYSEDGRTAYTY
+2417 
-2430 TVDEEPVAGYNK
+2430 
-2442 EVDGYDLINTKS
+2442 
-2454 EKIEIT
+2454 
-2460 GTKTWRVPD
+2460 
-2469 GTELPESIT
+2469 
-2478 VILKRNDEPVAR
+2478 
-2490 KKVTAADDW
+2490 
-2499 SYEFTELPAYS
+2499 
-2510 EDGLTAY
+2510 
-2517 TYTVDEEP
+2517 
-2525 VEGYITTVSGTN
+2525 
-2537 LINTI
+2537 
-2542 TGTTS
+2542 
-2547 VSGTKTWRAPEG
+2547 
-2559 TELPESITVILN
+2559 
-2571 RNGSPVDSKKVT
+2571 
-2583 ATDDWSYEFTNLP
+2583 
-2596 AYSEDGRTA
+2596 
-2605 YTYTVDEESVEGYIT
+2605 
-2620 TVSGTNL
+2620 
-2627 INTITGTTSVS
+2627 
-2638 GTKTWRAPEGTELPE
+2638 LPE

-2690 GSTAYTYTVDEEP
+2690 GSTAYTYTVDEES
-2703 VEGYITAVSGTNLI
+2703 VEGYITTVSGTNLI

-2789 EEPVEGYITA
+2789 EESVEGYITT

-2817 TKTWRAPEG
+2817 TKTWRVPEG
-2826 TKLPESITVILNRN
+2826 TELPESITVILNRN
-2840 GSPVDSKKVTATD
+2840 DEPVARKKVTAAD

-2860 NLPAYSED
+2860 ELPAYSED
-2868 GLTAYTYTV
+2868 GSTAYTYTV

-2905 GTKTWRA
+2905 GTKTWRV
-2912 PEGTELPESI
+2912 PEGTKLPESI
-2922 TVILKRNDEPVA
+2922 TVILKRNGSPVDS
-2934 RKKVTAADDW
+2934 KKVTAEDDW
-2944 SYEFTELPAYSE
+2944 SYEFTNLPAYSE
-2956 DGLTAYT
+2956 DGRTAYT
-2963 YTVDEEP
+2963 YTVEEKP
-2970 VEGYI
+2970 IEGYI
-2975 TTVSGTD
+2975 TTVSGTN

-2992 SKVDIANGEELEGAT
+2992 SKVDIADGEELEGAT

-3044 TVAPEGYSITSD
+3044 TVAPEGYGITSDTTFEFKEDGSIDTEKTTTTVSEEGVLLVEDTITSVKISKVDIADGEELEGATIQLIDKETGEVVEEWTSTNEAHEVTGLTTGKTYILRETVAPEGYGITSD

-3081 LLVEDTRRIDFIINK
+3081 LLVEDTRRIDFIVNK

-3173 IQITEGQDWKYE
+3173 IQIAEGQDWKYE

-3278 PDDEGSTPEVT
+3278 PDDEESTPEVT

-3304 SETPTTTLSSER
+3304 SETPTTTPSSER

>member
-1 MCRLY
+1 
-6 GKLDDVTERNSL
+6 
-18 VLEKGGKSMRKEKKK
+18 MRKEKKK

-65 TDADETEI
+65 TDANETEI

-82 ETTEEETTVES
+82 EEETTVES

-98 LAEEAPAPV
+98 LAAEAPAPV

-119 VVEAPTPEPTVVEAP
+119 VVAAPTPEPTVVEAPTPEPTVVEAPTSEPTVVEAP

-140 AEEPTTPEPTVVEA
+140 AEEPTTPEPTVVEE

-159 PTIEEA
+159 TTIEEA

-178 ETEETEAETEKET
+178 ETEEETEAETENVT

-222 TAGGAIPRLDDYITD
+222 TAGGAIPWLDTYITD
-237 VTVSKRRGDSWVK
+237 VTISKRRGDSWVK

-259 VRIDLKYTL
+259 ARIDLKYTL

-279 IQYQLPDVIKIDN
+279 IKYQLPDVIKIDN
-292 PPLTGALKD
+292 PPLEGVLKD
-301 SSEQP
+301 SSELP
-306 VGTFSIDANG
+306 VGNFSIDANG

-346 KTQEEVIFSFPG
+346 KTQEEVTFSFPG

-381 SEVVQHG
+381 GEVVQYG

-408 DIEVFDYFSDDNVV
+408 DIEVFDHFDDNVV
-422 GSQMKQV
+422 GSQTKQV
-429 ILLNSIHIWDN
+429 IRLNSISIKDN
-440 NGNYVENIQ
+440 NGNNVENIQ
-449 FEQYENSGF
+449 VIQYKDSGF
-458 VTTLPKLEAGQK
+458 KTTLPKLEAGQK

-495 KNIFYVRSGKN
+495 KNIFRVKSGKN
-506 EHSSYAEAEYRRN
+506 EHSSSAEAEYSRN

-642 GYLDKT
+642 GYLDKI

-673 GIAEG
+673 GITEG

-685 NQDHIQSLLTPVTVN
+685 KTDRIQSLLTPVTVN
-700 GIEASDYTIQYLGKD
+700 GIDASDYTIQYLGKN

-738 EKAQKINFEYKVKAE
+738 EKTKRINFEYKVKAE

-805 IDEVKESDLTDGK
+805 IGEVKESDLTDGK

-829 RNLNDTFTVTD
+829 RNLNDTFTVKD

-914 YFTNTATS
+914 YFTNTAIY
-922 GEDKASVTVPVLF
+922 GEEDKASVTVPVLF
-935 EEKEI
+935 EEEEI
-940 EEDDVIDKKGFQNNS
+940 EEDDVIDKKGFQNDS

-1013 GKGVPVSKNFY
+1013 GKGAPVSKNFY

-1029 EKTHNISMI
+1029 EKTHNISMV
-1038 LPDSEAFVVEYTYR
+1038 LPDSAAFVVEYTYR

-1168 LEEVQAPSGYK
+1168 LEEIQAPSGYK

-1201 KAAVAKAVETAD
+1201 KAAVAKAVKAAK

-1366 SIVFTANTYNSIL
+1366 SIVVTANTYNSIL
-1379 DGNKPGKVNGT
+1379 DDSRPGKVNGT
-1390 IAALAAGDMEFV
+1390 IATLAAGDMEFV
-1402 QNVTIDSHNNWTA
+1402 RNVTIDSHNNWTA

-1468 KVKTASFSINKVD
+1468 EVKTASFSINKVD
-1481 ASTATPQ
+1481 ASTSTPQ

-1504 QNQLIRVGLP
+1504 QNQFIRVGLP

-1527 VFSGLIPGE
+1527 AFSGLIPGE

-1557 TVNNDCVVDAHGLQT
+1557 TVNNDCVVDAHGLQA

-1661 FDGTALTGEEE
+1661 SDGTALTGEEE
-1672 YTSSLSTN
+1672 YTSRLSTN

-1702 EIPETSAVISVKKIV
+1702 EIPETSAVISVQKIV
-1717 DGTGYNQNEAFE
+1717 DGTGYNQDEAFE

-1754 EIGSFGSITYT
+1754 ETGSFGSITYT
-1765 DTGVYYYTVKETKGS
+1765 DTGVYYYNVKETKGS

-1792 VTVVVSMNDERKLTA
+1792 VTVVVSMNAERKLTA

-1913 GYDLINTITG
+1913 GYDLINTKSEKIEITG
-1923 TTSVSG
+1923 TKT
-1929 SKNWRVP
+1929 WRVP
-1936 EGTDLP
+1936 EGT
-1942 ESITVILKRNDEP
+1942 E
-1955 VARKKVT
+1955 
-1962 AANDWSYEFTELPM
+1962 
-1976 YDDDGAAYTYEVDE
+1976 
-1990 EPVEGYNKEVD
+1990 
-2001 GYDLINTITGTTSV
+2001 
-2015 SGSKNWRVPEG
+2015 
-2026 TDLPESIT
+2026 LPESIT

-2072 YTYTVDEESVEGYI
+2072 YTYTVDEE
-2086 TTVSGTNLINTITG
+2086 
-2100 TTSVSGTKTWRAPEG
+2100 
-2115 TELPE
+2115 
-2120 SITVILKRNDEPVAR
+2120 
-2135 KKVTAADDWSYEF
+2135 
-2148 TELPMYDEDGV
+2148 
-2159 AYTYEVDEEPV
+2159 
-2170 EGYNKEVDGYDLI
+2170 
-2183 NTITG
+2183 
-2188 TTSVSGTKTWR
+2188 
-2199 VPEGTDLPES
+2199 
-2209 ITVILKRNDEPVARK
+2209 
-2224 KVTAAD
+2224 
-2230 DWSYEFTE
+2230 
-2238 LPMYDDDGAAYT
+2238 
-2250 YEVDEEPVAGYNKEV
+2250 
-2265 DGYDLINTKS
+2265 
-2275 EKIEITGTK
+2275 
-2284 TWRVPDGTE
+2284 
-2293 LPESITVILKRNDE
+2293 
-2307 PVARK
+2307 
-2312 KVTAA
+2312 
-2317 DDWSYEFTELPAYS
+2317 
-2331 EDGRTAYTYT
+2331 
-2341 VDEESVEGYIT
+2341 
-2352 TTVSGSNLIN
+2352 
-2362 TITGTTS
+2362 
-2369 VSGTKTW
+2369 
-2376 RAPEGTELPES
+2376 
-2387 ITVILKRNDEPVARK
+2387 
-2402 KVTAADDWSYEFTEL
+2402 
-2417 PAYSEDGRTAYTY
+2417 
-2430 TVDEEPVAGYNK
+2430 
-2442 EVDGYDLINTKS
+2442 
-2454 EKIEIT
+2454 
-2460 GTKTWRVPD
+2460 
-2469 GTELPESIT
+2469 
-2478 VILKRNDEPVAR
+2478 
-2490 KKVTAADDW
+2490 
-2499 SYEFTELPAYS
+2499 
-2510 EDGLTAY
+2510 
-2517 TYTVDEEP
+2517 P
-2525 VEGYITTVSGTN
+2525 VEGYITTVSETN
-2537 LINTI
+2537 
-2542 TGTTS
+2542 
-2547 VSGTKTWRAPEG
+2547 
-2559 TELPESITVILN
+2559 
-2571 RNGSPVDSKKVT
+2571 
-2583 ATDDWSYEFTNLP
+2583 
-2596 AYSEDGRTA
+2596 
-2605 YTYTVDEESVEGYIT
+2605 
-2620 TVSGTNL
+2620 
-2627 INTITGTTSVS
+2627 
-2638 GTKTWRAPEGTELPE
+2638 
-2653 SITVILNR
+2653 
-2661 NDEPVARKKVTAADD
+2661 
-2676 WSYEFTELPAYSED
+2676 
-2690 GSTAYTYTVDEEP
+2690 
-2703 VEGYITAVSGTNLI
+2703 
-2717 NTITGTTSVSG
+2717 
-2728 TKTWRVPEG
+2728 
-2737 TELPE
+2737 
-2742 SITVILNRN
+2742 
-2751 DEPVAR
+2751 
-2757 KKVTAADDWS
+2757 
-2767 YEFTELPAYSE
+2767 
-2778 DGSTAYTYTVD
+2778 
-2789 EEPVEGYITA
+2789 
-2799 VSGTNL
+2799 
-2805 INTITGTTSVSG
+2805 
-2817 TKTWRAPEG
+2817 
-2826 TKLPESITVILNRN
+2826 
-2840 GSPVDSKKVTATD
+2840 
-2853 DWSYEFT
+2853 
-2860 NLPAYSED
+2860 
-2868 GLTAYTYTV
+2868 
-2877 DEESVAGYN
+2877 
-2886 KEVDGYDLINTKSE
+2886 
-2900 KIEIT
+2900 
-2905 GTKTWRA
+2905 
-2912 PEGTELPESI
+2912 
-2922 TVILKRNDEPVA
+2922 
-2934 RKKVTAADDW
+2934 
-2944 SYEFTELPAYSE
+2944 
-2956 DGLTAYT
+2956 
-2963 YTVDEEP
+2963 
-2970 VEGYI
+2970 
-2975 TTVSGTD
+2975 

-2992 SKVDIANGEELEGAT
+2992 SKVDIADGEELEGAT

-3025 NKAHEVTG
+3025 NEAHEVTG

-3044 TVAPEGYSITSD
+3044 TVAPEGYGITSD

-3081 LLVEDTRRIDFIINK
+3081 LLVEDTRRIDFIVNK

-3278 PDDEGSTPEVT
+3278 PDDEESTPEVT

-3304 SETPTTTLSSER
+3304 SETPTTTPSSER

>member
-18 VLEKGGKSMRKEKKK
+18 VLGKGGKSMRKEKKK

-140 AEEPTTPEPTVVEA
+140 VEAPTSEPTVVEAPTPEPTVAEEPTTPEPTVVEA

-222 TAGGAIPRLDDYITD
+222 TAGGAIPRLDTYITD

-259 VRIDLKYTL
+259 ARIDLKYTL

-292 PPLTGALKD
+292 PPLEGVLKD
-301 SSEQP
+301 PSEVP
-306 VGTFSIDANG
+306 VGNFSIDENG

-381 SEVVQHG
+381 SEVVQYG

-429 ILLNSIHIWDN
+429 ILLNSINIWDN

-449 FEQYENSGF
+449 FEQYGNGGF

-483 LSTSATTNLKLN
+483 LSTSATTTLKLN
-495 KNIFYVRSGKN
+495 KNTFYVRSGKN
-506 EHSSYAEAEYRRN
+506 EHSSYAEAKYSRN

-556 LDDTVIDINDIEGF
+556 LDGTVIDINDIEGF

-685 NQDHIQSLLTPVTVN
+685 NQDRIQSLLTSVTVN

-715 GVLVNEFAEGMIGF
+715 GVLVNEFTEGMIGF

-805 IDEVKESDLTDGK
+805 IGEVKESDLTDGK

-840 KLPEGAVY
+840 TLPEGAVY

-894 IHYAIQISNANLSGS
+894 IHYAVLISNENLSGS

-922 GEDKASVTVPVLF
+922 GEDTASVTVPVLF

-940 EEDDVIDKKGFQNNS
+940 EKDDVIDKKGFQNNS

-1013 GKGVPVSKNFY
+1013 GKGAPVSKNFY

-1029 EKTHNISMI
+1029 EKTHNISMV
-1038 LPDSEAFVVEYTYR
+1038 LPDSAAFVVEYTYR

-1168 LEEVQAPSGYK
+1168 LEEIQAPSGYK

-1201 KAAVAKAVETAD
+1201 KAAVAKAVKAAK

-1332 ARLYINGD
+1332 ARLYINGND
-1340 DRGELNIENVYSVTH
+1340 CGELNIENVYSVTH

-1366 SIVFTANTYNSIL
+1366 SIVVTANTYNSIL
-1379 DGNKPGKVNGT
+1379 DGNKPGKANGT
-1390 IAALAAGDMEFV
+1390 IATLAAGDMEFV
-1402 QNVTIDSHNNWTA
+1402 RNVTIDSHNNWTA

-1717 DGTGYNQNEAFE
+1717 DGTGYNQDEAFE

-1754 EIGSFGSITYT
+1754 ETGSFGSITYT

-1792 VTVVVSMNDERKLTA
+1792 VTVVVSMNAERKLTA
-1807 SVYYNI
+1807 SVYYNT

-1821 ESDVRALVVT
+1821 EIDASVLVVT
-1831 NTYRVTSVSGTKTWR
+1831 NTYRVTSVSGTKIWR
-1846 VPEGTDLP
+1846 VPEGTDLPESITVILNRNDEPVARKKVTAADDWSYEFTELPAYSEDGSTAYTYTVDEESVEGYITTVSGSNLINTITGTTSVSGTKTWRAPEGTELP

-1883 TELPMY
+1883 TGLPMY
-1889 DDDGAAYTY
+1889 DEDGVAYTY
-1898 EVDEEPVEGY
+1898 EVDEEPLAGY

-1929 SKNWRVP
+1929 TKTWRVP

-1942 ESITVILKRNDEP
+1942 ESITVILN
-1955 VARKKVT
+1955 
-1962 AANDWSYEFTELPM
+1962 
-1976 YDDDGAAYTYEVDE
+1976 
-1990 EPVEGYNKEVD
+1990 
-2001 GYDLINTITGTTSV
+2001 
-2015 SGSKNWRVPEG
+2015 
-2026 TDLPESIT
+2026 
-2034 VILKRNDEPVARKK
+2034 RNDEPVARKK

-2148 TELPMYDEDGV
+2148 TELP
-2159 AYTYEVDEEPV
+2159 
-2170 EGYNKEVDGYDLI
+2170 
-2183 NTITG
+2183 
-2188 TTSVSGTKTWR
+2188 
-2199 VPEGTDLPES
+2199 
-2209 ITVILKRNDEPVARK
+2209 
-2224 KVTAAD
+2224 
-2230 DWSYEFTE
+2230 
-2238 LPMYDDDGAAYT
+2238 
-2250 YEVDEEPVAGYNKEV
+2250 
-2265 DGYDLINTKS
+2265 
-2275 EKIEITGTK
+2275 
-2284 TWRVPDGTE
+2284 
-2293 LPESITVILKRNDE
+2293 
-2307 PVARK
+2307 
-2312 KVTAA
+2312 
-2317 DDWSYEFTELPAYS
+2317 
-2331 EDGRTAYTYT
+2331 
-2341 VDEESVEGYIT
+2341 
-2352 TTVSGSNLIN
+2352 
-2362 TITGTTS
+2362 
-2369 VSGTKTW
+2369 
-2376 RAPEGTELPES
+2376 
-2387 ITVILKRNDEPVARK
+2387 
-2402 KVTAADDWSYEFTEL
+2402 
-2417 PAYSEDGRTAYTY
+2417 
-2430 TVDEEPVAGYNK
+2430 
-2442 EVDGYDLINTKS
+2442 
-2454 EKIEIT
+2454 
-2460 GTKTWRVPD
+2460 
-2469 GTELPESIT
+2469 
-2478 VILKRNDEPVAR
+2478 
-2490 KKVTAADDW
+2490 
-2499 SYEFTELPAYS
+2499 
-2510 EDGLTAY
+2510 
-2517 TYTVDEEP
+2517 
-2525 VEGYITTVSGTN
+2525 
-2537 LINTI
+2537 
-2542 TGTTS
+2542 
-2547 VSGTKTWRAPEG
+2547 
-2559 TELPESITVILN
+2559 
-2571 RNGSPVDSKKVT
+2571 
-2583 ATDDWSYEFTNLP
+2583 
-2596 AYSEDGRTA
+2596 
-2605 YTYTVDEESVEGYIT
+2605 
-2620 TVSGTNL
+2620 
-2627 INTITGTTSVS
+2627 
-2638 GTKTWRAPEGTELPE
+2638 
-2653 SITVILNR
+2653 
-2661 NDEPVARKKVTAADD
+2661 
-2676 WSYEFTELPAYSED
+2676 AYSED

-2703 VEGYITAVSGTNLI
+2703 VEGYITTVSGTNLI

-2757 KKVTAADDWS
+2757 KKVTADDDWN

-2778 DGSTAYTYTVD
+2778 DGRTAYTYTV
-2789 EEPVEGYITA
+2789 EEKPVEGYITT

-2817 TKTWRAPEG
+2817 TKTWRVPEG
-2826 TKLPESITVILNRN
+2826 TELPESITVILNRN

-2860 NLPAYSED
+2860 ELPAYSED
-2868 GLTAYTYTV
+2868 GSTAYTYTV

-2922 TVILKRNDEPVA
+2922 TVILNRNGSPVDS
-2934 RKKVTAADDW
+2934 KKVTADDDWNYEFTELPAYSEDGRTAYTYTVEEKPVEGYITTVSGTNLINTITGTTSVSGTKTWRVPEGTELPESITVILNRNGSPVDSKKVTATDDW

-2956 DGLTAYT
+2956 DGSTAYT
-2963 YTVDEEP
+2963 YTVDEESVAGYNKEVDGYDLINTKSEKIEITGTKTWRAPEGTELPESITVILNRNGSPVDSKKVTADDDWNYEFTELPAYSEDGRTAYTYTVEEKP

-2975 TTVSGTD
+2975 TTVSETN

-2992 SKVDIANGEELEGAT
+2992 SKVDIADGEELEGAT

-3033 LTTGKTYILRE
+3033 LATGKTYILRE
-3044 TVAPEGYSITSD
+3044 TVAPEGYGITSD

-3081 LLVEDTRRIDFIINK
+3081 LLVEDTRRIDFIVNK

-3278 PDDEGSTPEVT
+3278 PDDEESTPEVT

-3304 SETPTTTLSSER
+3304 SETPTTTHSSER

>member
-18 VLEKGGKSMRKEKKK
+18 VLGKGGKSMRKEKKK

-98 LAEEAPAPV
+98 LAAEAPAPV

-119 VVEAPTPEPTVVEAP
+119 VVAAPTPEPTAVEAPTPEPTVVEAP

-140 AEEPTTPEPTVVEA
+140 AEEPTTPEPTVVEEPTPEPTVVEA

-178 ETEETEAETEKET
+178 ETEEETEAETEEATEEAT

-199 DEDDLLSNDPVTFG
+199 DEDDLLSNNPVTFG
-213 LRGANGLML
+213 LRSANGLML
-222 TAGGAIPRLDDYITD
+222 IAGGAIPWLDGYID
-237 VTVSKRRGDSWVK
+237 EVTVSRRIGDSWVK

-259 VRIDLKYTL
+259 ARIDLKYTL

-279 IQYQLPDVIKIDN
+279 IQYQLPNVIKIDN
-292 PPLTGALKD
+292 PPLEGVLKD

-346 KTQEEVIFSFPG
+346 KTQEEVTFSFPG

-381 SEVVQHG
+381 SEVVQYG

-408 DIEVFDYFSDDNVV
+408 DIEVFDYFDDNIV
-422 GSQMKQV
+422 GSQTKQV
-429 ILLNSIHIWDN
+429 IRLNSISIQDN
-440 NGNYVENIQ
+440 NGNNVENIQ
-449 FEQYENSGF
+449 IEQYENSGF

-506 EHSSYAEAEYRRN
+506 EHSSYAEAEYSRN

-556 LDDTVIDINDIEGF
+556 LDGTVIDINDIRNF
-570 YVDVQGGSNPGI
+570 YVDVNYGSNPGI

-604 TYRYYPPANETNAE
+604 TYSYYPPANETNAE

-685 NQDHIQSLLTPVTVN
+685 NQNHTQSLLTPVTVN
-700 GIEASDYTIQYLGKD
+700 GIEPSDYTIQYLGKD
-715 GVLVNEFAEGMIGF
+715 GALVNEFAEGMIGF
-729 KVTFKAITP
+729 KVTFKAITT

-805 IDEVKESDLTDGK
+805 IGEVKESDLTDGK

-829 RNLNDTFTVTD
+829 RNLNDEFTVTD
-840 KLPEGAVY
+840 TLPEGAVY

-909 QQELV
+909 QQELIN
-914 YFTNTATS
+914 FTNTATS
-922 GEDKASVTVPVLF
+922 GEDEASVTVPVLF

-970 IPNVNKITLNDVLK
+970 IPNKDKIKLNDVLK

-989 SKIQDITLVGNI
+989 SKIQDITLVGNV

-1006 YDASKPD
+1006 YDAGKPD
-1013 GKGVPVSKNFY
+1013 GKGAPVSKNLY

-1029 EKTHNISMI
+1029 EKTHNISMV
-1038 LPDSEAFVVEYTYR
+1038 LLDSAAFVVEYTYR

-1075 YKKEI
+1075 YTKEI

-1119 LYKYNDGSFSLIQND
+1119 LYKYNDGSFSLIQSD

-1139 TGCKFVSDKTDE
+1139 TGCKFVYDKTDE

-1168 LEEVQAPSGYK
+1168 LEEIQAPSGYK

-1297 TEYYRIGTKL
+1297 TEYYKIGTNL

-1366 SIVFTANTYNSIL
+1366 SIVVTANTYNSIL
-1379 DGNKPGKVNGT
+1379 DANKPGKVSGT
-1390 IAALAAGDMEFV
+1390 IATISAGDMEFV
-1402 QNVTIDSHNNWTA
+1402 RNVTIDSHNNWTA
-1415 VVSDLPTKENDGED
+1415 VVSDLPAKENDGED

-1468 KVKTASFSINKVD
+1468 EVKTASFSINKVD
-1481 ASTATPQ
+1481 ASTSTPQ

-1504 QNQLIRVGLP
+1504 QNQWIRVSLP

-1527 VFSGLIPGE
+1527 AFSGLIPGE

-1557 TVNNDCVVDAHGLQT
+1557 TVNNDCVVDAHGLQAI
-1572 NSDGAYIIENG
+1572 SDSTYIIENG

-1611 LTDAANK
+1611 LTDAEDK

-1661 FDGTALTGEEE
+1661 FDGTALTGEEG
-1672 YTSSLSTN
+1672 YKSSLSSN
-1680 ATGTI
+1680 AAGTI

-1691 VAVNVTVTNIY
+1691 VVVNVTVTNIY

-1717 DGTGYNQNEAFE
+1717 DGNGYNQDEAFE
-1729 FTLSAAEEGTP
+1729 FTLSAAEEGIP

-1754 EIGSFGSITYT
+1754 ETGSFGSITYT
-1765 DTGVYYYTVKETKGS
+1765 DTGIYYYTVKETKGS
-1780 TVGMSYDETEYL
+1780 TVGMSYDETEYP

-1807 SVYYNI
+1807 SVYYNV

-1821 ESDVRALVVT
+1821 EIDARALVVT

-1846 VPEGTDLP
+1846 VPEGTKLP
-1854 ESITVILKRNDEPV
+1854 ESITVILKRNGSPV
-1868 ARKKVTAADDWSYEF
+1868 DSKEVTADDDWSYEF
-1883 TELPMY
+1883 TNLPMY

-1908 NKEVD
+1908 ITTVSETN
-1913 GYDLINTITG
+1913 LINTITG

-1929 SKNWRVP
+1929 TKTWRTP

-1942 ESITVILKRNDEP
+1942 ESITVILKRNGS
-1955 VARKKVT
+1955 R
-1962 AANDWSYEFTELPM
+1962 
-1976 YDDDGAAYTYEVDE
+1976 VDS
-1990 EPVEGYNKEVD
+1990 KE
-2001 GYDLINTITGTTSV
+2001 
-2015 SGSKNWRVPEG
+2015 
-2026 TDLPESIT
+2026 
-2034 VILKRNDEPVARKK
+2034 

-2054 WSYEFTELP
+2054 WSYEFTDLP
-2063 AYSEDGSTA
+2063 AYSADGSTA
-2072 YTYTVDEESVEGYI
+2072 YTYTVEEKPVDGYI
-2086 TTVSGTNLINTITG
+2086 TTVSGTNIINTITG

-2115 TELPE
+2115 T
-2120 SITVILKRNDEPVAR
+2120 
-2135 KKVTAADDWSYEF
+2135 
-2148 TELPMYDEDGV
+2148 
-2159 AYTYEVDEEPV
+2159 
-2170 EGYNKEVDGYDLI
+2170 
-2183 NTITG
+2183 
-2188 TTSVSGTKTWR
+2188 
-2199 VPEGTDLPES
+2199 DLPES
-2209 ITVILKRNDEPVARK
+2209 ITVILKRNGSPVDSK
-2224 KVTAAD
+2224 EVTAD
-2230 DWSYEFTE
+2230 DNWSYEFTE
-2238 LPMYDDDGAAYT
+2238 LP
-2250 YEVDEEPVAGYNKEV
+2250 E
-2265 DGYDLINTKS
+2265 
-2275 EKIEITGTK
+2275 
-2284 TWRVPDGTE
+2284 
-2293 LPESITVILKRNDE
+2293 
-2307 PVARK
+2307 
-2312 KVTAA
+2312 
-2317 DDWSYEFTELPAYS
+2317 
-2331 EDGRTAYTYT
+2331 
-2341 VDEESVEGYIT
+2341 
-2352 TTVSGSNLIN
+2352 
-2362 TITGTTS
+2362 
-2369 VSGTKTW
+2369 
-2376 RAPEGTELPES
+2376 
-2387 ITVILKRNDEPVARK
+2387 
-2402 KVTAADDWSYEFTEL
+2402 
-2417 PAYSEDGRTAYTY
+2417 YSEDGRTAYTY

-2460 GTKTWRVPD
+2460 GTKTWR
-2469 GTELPESIT
+2469 
-2478 VILKRNDEPVAR
+2478 
-2490 KKVTAADDW
+2490 
-2499 SYEFTELPAYS
+2499 
-2510 EDGLTAY
+2510 
-2517 TYTVDEEP
+2517 
-2525 VEGYITTVSGTN
+2525 
-2537 LINTI
+2537 
-2542 TGTTS
+2542 
-2547 VSGTKTWRAPEG
+2547 APEG

-2571 RNGSPVDSKKVT
+2571 RNGSPVARKEVT
-2583 ATDDWSYEFTNLP
+2583 AADDWSYEFTNLP
-2596 AYSEDGRTA
+2596 AYSA
-2605 YTYTVDEESVEGYIT
+2605 
-2620 TVSGTNL
+2620 
-2627 INTITGTTSVS
+2627 
-2638 GTKTWRAPEGTELPE
+2638 
-2653 SITVILNR
+2653 
-2661 NDEPVARKKVTAADD
+2661 
-2676 WSYEFTELPAYSED
+2676 D
-2690 GSTAYTYTVDEEP
+2690 GSTAY
-2703 VEGYITAVSGTNLI
+2703 I
-2717 NTITGTTSVSG
+2717 
-2728 TKTWRVPEG
+2728 
-2737 TELPE
+2737 
-2742 SITVILNRN
+2742 
-2751 DEPVAR
+2751 
-2757 KKVTAADDWS
+2757 
-2767 YEFTELPAYSE
+2767 
-2778 DGSTAYTYTVD
+2778 
-2789 EEPVEGYITA
+2789 
-2799 VSGTNL
+2799 
-2805 INTITGTTSVSG
+2805 
-2817 TKTWRAPEG
+2817 
-2826 TKLPESITVILNRN
+2826 
-2840 GSPVDSKKVTATD
+2840 
-2853 DWSYEFT
+2853 
-2860 NLPAYSED
+2860 
-2868 GLTAYTYTV
+2868 
-2877 DEESVAGYN
+2877 
-2886 KEVDGYDLINTKSE
+2886 
-2900 KIEIT
+2900 
-2905 GTKTWRA
+2905 
-2912 PEGTELPESI
+2912 
-2922 TVILKRNDEPVA
+2922 
-2934 RKKVTAADDW
+2934 
-2944 SYEFTELPAYSE
+2944 
-2956 DGLTAYT
+2956 

-2975 TTVSGTD
+2975 TTVDGTN

-2992 SKVDIANGEELEGAT
+2992 SKVDIADGKELEGATIQLIDKETGEVVEEWTSTNEAHEVTGLTTGKTYILRETVAPEGYSITSDTTFELKDDGSIDTEKTTTTVSEEGVLLVEDTITSVKISKVDIADGEELEGAT

-3025 NKAHEVTG
+3025 NEAHEVTG

-3081 LLVEDTRRIDFIINK
+3081 LLVEDTRRIDFVVNK

-3255 SPEETTVSEEE
+3255 TPEETTVSEEE

-3278 PDDEGSTPEVT
+3278 PDDEESTPEVT

-3304 SETPTTTLSSER
+3304 SETPTTTPSSER

>member
-1 MCRLY
+1 
-6 GKLDDVTERNSL
+6 
-18 VLEKGGKSMRKEKKK
+18 MRKEKKK

-65 TDADETEI
+65 TDANETEI

-82 ETTEEETTVES
+82 EEETTVES

-98 LAEEAPAPV
+98 LAAEAPAPV

-119 VVEAPTPEPTVVEAP
+119 VVAAPTPEPTVVEAPTPEPTVVEAPTSEPTVVEAP

-140 AEEPTTPEPTVVEA
+140 AEEPTTPEPTVVEE

-159 PTIEEA
+159 TTIEEA

-178 ETEETEAETEKET
+178 ETEEETEAETENVT

-222 TAGGAIPRLDDYITD
+222 TAGGAIPWLDTYITD
-237 VTVSKRRGDSWVK
+237 VTISKRRGDSWVK

-259 VRIDLKYTL
+259 ARIDLKYTL

-279 IQYQLPDVIKIDN
+279 IKYQLPDVIKIDN
-292 PPLTGALKD
+292 PPLEGVLKD
-301 SSEQP
+301 SSELP
-306 VGTFSIDANG
+306 VGNFSIDANG

-346 KTQEEVIFSFPG
+346 KTQEEVRFSFPG

-381 SEVVQHG
+381 SGVVQDR

-408 DIEVFDYFSDDNVV
+408 DIEVFDYFDDNIV
-422 GSQMKQV
+422 GSQTKQV
-429 ILLNSIHIWDN
+429 ILLDRIYIWDN
-440 NGNYVENIQ
+440 NGSYVENIQ
-449 FEQYENSGF
+449 IEQYENCGF

-506 EHSSYAEAEYRRN
+506 EHSSSAEAEYSRN

-533 KYTVTINESQENLK
+533 KYIVTINESQENLK

-556 LDDTVIDINDIEGF
+556 LDGTVIDINDIEDF
-570 YVDVQGGSNPGI
+570 EVDVQGGSNPGI

-604 TYRYYPPANETNAE
+604 TYRYYPSANETNAE

-629 NTWGEVEDTIGII
+629 NAWGEVEDTIGII
-642 GYLDKT
+642 GYLGKT

-685 NQDHIQSLLTPVTVN
+685 KTDRIQSLLTPVTVN
-700 GIEASDYTIQYLGKD
+700 GIKASDYTIQYLGKD

-859 LNQMSVS
+859 LKQMSVS

-940 EEDDVIDKKGFQNNS
+940 EKDDVIDKKGFQNNS

-1013 GKGVPVSKNFY
+1013 GKGAPVSKNFY

-1029 EKTHNISMI
+1029 EKTHNISMV
-1038 LPDSEAFVVEYTYR
+1038 LPDSAAFVVEYTYR

-1075 YKKEI
+1075 YTKEI

-1119 LYKYNDGSFSLIQND
+1119 LYKYNDGSFSLIQSD

-1168 LEEVQAPSGYK
+1168 LEEIQAPSGYK

-1194 GKSIKDL
+1194 GKSIKYL
-1201 KAAVAKAVETAD
+1201 KAAVAKAVKAAK

-1297 TEYYRIGTKL
+1297 TEYYKIGTNL

-1340 DRGELNIENVYSVTH
+1340 DRGELNIENVYLVTH

-1366 SIVFTANTYNSIL
+1366 SIVVTANTYNSIL
-1379 DGNKPGKVNGT
+1379 DVNKPGKVNGT
-1390 IAALAAGDMEFV
+1390 IATLSAGDMEFV
-1402 QNVTIDSHNNWTA
+1402 RNVTIDSHNNWTA

-1468 KVKTASFSINKVD
+1468 EVKTASFSINKVD
-1481 ASTATPQ
+1481 ASTSTPQ

-1504 QNQLIRVGLP
+1504 QNQFIRVGLP

-1527 VFSGLIPGE
+1527 VFLGLIPGE

-1557 TVNNDCVVDAHGLQT
+1557 TVNNDCVVDAHGLQA

-1599 MEEGMHYYIKVT
+1599 MEEGMHYYINVT
-1611 LTDAANK
+1611 LTDAENK

-1672 YTSSLSTN
+1672 YTSRLSTN

-1691 VAVNVTVTNIY
+1691 VVVNVTVTNIY

-1717 DGTGYNQNEAFE
+1717 DGTGYNQDEAFE
-1729 FTLSAAEEGTP
+1729 FTLSAAEEGIP

-1754 EIGSFGSITYT
+1754 ETGSFGSITYT
-1765 DTGVYYYTVKETKGS
+1765 DTGIYYYTVKETKGS

-1792 VTVVVSMNDERKLTA
+1792 VTVVVSMNAERKLTA

-1846 VPEGTDLP
+1846 APEGSELP
-1854 ESITVILKRNDEPV
+1854 ESITVILNRNGSPV
-1868 ARKKVTAADDWSYEF
+1868 DS
-1883 TELPMY
+1883 
-1889 DDDGAAYTY
+1889 
-1898 EVDEEPVEGY
+1898 
-1908 NKEVD
+1908 
-1913 GYDLINTITG
+1913 
-1923 TTSVSG
+1923 
-1929 SKNWRVP
+1929 
-1936 EGTDLP
+1936 
-1942 ESITVILKRNDEP
+1942 
-1955 VARKKVT
+1955 
-1962 AANDWSYEFTELPM
+1962 
-1976 YDDDGAAYTYEVDE
+1976 
-1990 EPVEGYNKEVD
+1990 
-2001 GYDLINTITGTTSV
+2001 
-2015 SGSKNWRVPEG
+2015 
-2026 TDLPESIT
+2026 
-2034 VILKRNDEPVARKK
+2034 KK

-2063 AYSEDGSTA
+2063 AYSEDGS
-2072 YTYTVDEESVEGYI
+2072 
-2086 TTVSGTNLINTITG
+2086 
-2100 TTSVSGTKTWRAPEG
+2100 
-2115 TELPE
+2115 
-2120 SITVILKRNDEPVAR
+2120 
-2135 KKVTAADDWSYEF
+2135 
-2148 TELPMYDEDGV
+2148 
-2159 AYTYEVDEEPV
+2159 
-2170 EGYNKEVDGYDLI
+2170 
-2183 NTITG
+2183 
-2188 TTSVSGTKTWR
+2188 
-2199 VPEGTDLPES
+2199 
-2209 ITVILKRNDEPVARK
+2209 
-2224 KVTAAD
+2224 
-2230 DWSYEFTE
+2230 
-2238 LPMYDDDGAAYT
+2238 
-2250 YEVDEEPVAGYNKEV
+2250 
-2265 DGYDLINTKS
+2265 
-2275 EKIEITGTK
+2275 
-2284 TWRVPDGTE
+2284 
-2293 LPESITVILKRNDE
+2293 
-2307 PVARK
+2307 
-2312 KVTAA
+2312 
-2317 DDWSYEFTELPAYS
+2317 
-2331 EDGRTAYTYT
+2331 
-2341 VDEESVEGYIT
+2341 
-2352 TTVSGSNLIN
+2352 
-2362 TITGTTS
+2362 
-2369 VSGTKTW
+2369 
-2376 RAPEGTELPES
+2376 
-2387 ITVILKRNDEPVARK
+2387 
-2402 KVTAADDWSYEFTEL
+2402 
-2417 PAYSEDGRTAYTY
+2417 
-2430 TVDEEPVAGYNK
+2430 
-2442 EVDGYDLINTKS
+2442 
-2454 EKIEIT
+2454 
-2460 GTKTWRVPD
+2460 
-2469 GTELPESIT
+2469 
-2478 VILKRNDEPVAR
+2478 
-2490 KKVTAADDW
+2490 
-2499 SYEFTELPAYS
+2499 
-2510 EDGLTAY
+2510 TAY

-2547 VSGTKTWRAPEG
+2547 VSGTK
-2559 TELPESITVILN
+2559 I
-2571 RNGSPVDSKKVT
+2571 
-2583 ATDDWSYEFTNLP
+2583 
-2596 AYSEDGRTA
+2596 
-2605 YTYTVDEESVEGYIT
+2605 
-2620 TVSGTNL
+2620 
-2627 INTITGTTSVS
+2627 
-2638 GTKTWRAPEGTELPE
+2638 WRAPEGTELPE

-2703 VEGYITAVSGTNLI
+2703 VEGYITTVSGTNLI

-2789 EEPVEGYITA
+2789 EEPVEGYIT
-2799 VSGTNL
+2799 
-2805 INTITGTTSVSG
+2805 
-2817 TKTWRAPEG
+2817 
-2826 TKLPESITVILNRN
+2826 
-2840 GSPVDSKKVTATD
+2840 
-2853 DWSYEFT
+2853 
-2860 NLPAYSED
+2860 
-2868 GLTAYTYTV
+2868 
-2877 DEESVAGYN
+2877 
-2886 KEVDGYDLINTKSE
+2886 
-2900 KIEIT
+2900 
-2905 GTKTWRA
+2905 
-2912 PEGTELPESI
+2912 
-2922 TVILKRNDEPVA
+2922 
-2934 RKKVTAADDW
+2934 
-2944 SYEFTELPAYSE
+2944 
-2956 DGLTAYT
+2956 
-2963 YTVDEEP
+2963 
-2970 VEGYI
+2970 
-2975 TTVSGTD
+2975 TVSETN

-2992 SKVDIANGEELEGAT
+2992 SKVDIADGEELEGAT

-3025 NKAHEVTG
+3025 NEAHEVTG

-3044 TVAPEGYSITSD
+3044 TVAPEGYGITSD

-3081 LLVEDTRRIDFIINK
+3081 LLVEDTRRIDFIVNK

-3278 PDDEGSTPEVT
+3278 PDDEESTPEVT

-3304 SETPTTTLSSER
+3304 SETPTTTPSSER

>member
-1 MCRLY
+1 
-6 GKLDDVTERNSL
+6 
-18 VLEKGGKSMRKEKKK
+18 MRKEKKK

-65 TDADETEI
+65 TDANETEI

-82 ETTEEETTVES
+82 EEETTVES

-98 LAEEAPAPV
+98 LAAEAPAPV

-119 VVEAPTPEPTVVEAP
+119 VVAAPTPEPTVVEAP

-140 AEEPTTPEPTVVEA
+140 VEAPTSEPTVAEEPTTPEPTVVEE

-159 PTIEEA
+159 TTIEEA

-178 ETEETEAETEKET
+178 ETEEETEAETENVT

-222 TAGGAIPRLDDYITD
+222 TAGGAIPRLDDYIKD
-237 VTVSKRRGDSWVK
+237 VTISKRRGDSWVK

-259 VRIDLKYTL
+259 ARIDLKYTL

-292 PPLTGALKD
+292 PPLEGVLKD

-346 KTQEEVIFSFPG
+346 KTQEEVTFSFPG

-381 SEVVQHG
+381 SEVVQYG

-429 ILLNSIHIWDN
+429 ILLDRIYIWDN

-449 FEQYENSGF
+449 FEQYGNGGF

-483 LSTSATTNLKLN
+483 LSTSATTKLKLN
-495 KNIFYVRSGKN
+495 GNTFYVRSGKN
-506 EHSSYAEAEYRRN
+506 EHSSYAEAEYSRN

-556 LDDTVIDINDIEGF
+556 LDGTVIDINDIEGF

-604 TYRYYPPANETNAE
+604 TYRYYPLANETNAE

-685 NQDHIQSLLTPVTVN
+685 NQNHTQSLLTPVTVN
-700 GIEASDYTIQYLGKD
+700 GIEASDYTIQYLGKN

-762 RYDNVA
+762 RYNNVA

-773 SINQTKTDS
+773 SINQIKTDS

-829 RNLNDTFTVTD
+829 RNLNDTFTVKD

-894 IHYAIQISNANLSGS
+894 IHYAIQISNANISGS

-922 GEDKASVTVPVLF
+922 GEDTASVTVPVLF
-935 EEKEI
+935 EEEEI
-940 EEDDVIDKKGFQNNS
+940 EEDDVIDKKGFQNDS

-1013 GKGVPVSKNFY
+1013 GKGAPVSKNFY

-1029 EKTHNISMI
+1029 EKTHNISMV
-1038 LPDSEAFVVEYTYR
+1038 LPDSAAFVVEYTYR

-1069 VELVGS
+1069 VELIGS

-1119 LYKYNDGSFSLIQND
+1119 LYKYNDGSFSLIQSD

-1168 LEEVQAPSGYK
+1168 LEEIQAPSGYK

-1327 STQMT
+1327 SAQMT

-1366 SIVFTANTYNSIL
+1366 SIVVTANTYNSIL
-1379 DGNKPGKVNGT
+1379 DDSKPGKVNGT
-1390 IAALAAGDMEFV
+1390 IATLAAGDMEFV
-1402 QNVTIDSHNNWTA
+1402 RNVTIDSHNNWTA

-1468 KVKTASFSINKVD
+1468 EVKTASFSINKVD
-1481 ASTATPQ
+1481 ASTSTPQ

-1504 QNQLIRVGLP
+1504 QNQFIRVGLP

-1557 TVNNDCVVDAHGLQT
+1557 TVNNDCVVDAHGLQA

-1672 YTSSLSTN
+1672 YTSRLTTN

-1702 EIPETSAVISVKKIV
+1702 EIPETSAVISVQKIV
-1717 DGTGYNQNEAFE
+1717 DGTGYNQDEAFE

-1754 EIGSFGSITYT
+1754 ETGSFGSITYT

-1792 VTVVVSMNDERKLTA
+1792 VTVVVSMNAERKLTA

-1846 VPEGTDLP
+1846 VPEGT
-1854 ESITVILKRNDEPV
+1854 E
-1868 ARKKVTAADDWSYEF
+1868 
-1883 TELPMY
+1883 
-1889 DDDGAAYTY
+1889 
-1898 EVDEEPVEGY
+1898 
-1908 NKEVD
+1908 
-1913 GYDLINTITG
+1913 
-1923 TTSVSG
+1923 
-1929 SKNWRVP
+1929 
-1936 EGTDLP
+1936 
-1942 ESITVILKRNDEP
+1942 
-1955 VARKKVT
+1955 
-1962 AANDWSYEFTELPM
+1962 
-1976 YDDDGAAYTYEVDE
+1976 
-1990 EPVEGYNKEVD
+1990 
-2001 GYDLINTITGTTSV
+2001 
-2015 SGSKNWRVPEG
+2015 
-2026 TDLPESIT
+2026 LPESIT

-2072 YTYTVDEESVEGYI
+2072 YTYTVDEEPVEGYI
-2086 TTVSGTNLINTITG
+2086 TTVSETN
-2100 TTSVSGTKTWRAPEG
+2100 
-2115 TELPE
+2115 
-2120 SITVILKRNDEPVAR
+2120 
-2135 KKVTAADDWSYEF
+2135 
-2148 TELPMYDEDGV
+2148 
-2159 AYTYEVDEEPV
+2159 
-2170 EGYNKEVDGYDLI
+2170 LI

-2199 VPEGTDLPES
+2199 VPEGT
-2209 ITVILKRNDEPVARK
+2209 K
-2224 KVTAAD
+2224 
-2230 DWSYEFTE
+2230 
-2238 LPMYDDDGAAYT
+2238 
-2250 YEVDEEPVAGYNKEV
+2250 
-2265 DGYDLINTKS
+2265 
-2275 EKIEITGTK
+2275 
-2284 TWRVPDGTE
+2284 
-2293 LPESITVILKRNDE
+2293 
-2307 PVARK
+2307 
-2312 KVTAA
+2312 
-2317 DDWSYEFTELPAYS
+2317 
-2331 EDGRTAYTYT
+2331 
-2341 VDEESVEGYIT
+2341 
-2352 TTVSGSNLIN
+2352 
-2362 TITGTTS
+2362 
-2369 VSGTKTW
+2369 
-2376 RAPEGTELPES
+2376 
-2387 ITVILKRNDEPVARK
+2387 
-2402 KVTAADDWSYEFTEL
+2402 
-2417 PAYSEDGRTAYTY
+2417 
-2430 TVDEEPVAGYNK
+2430 
-2442 EVDGYDLINTKS
+2442 
-2454 EKIEIT
+2454 
-2460 GTKTWRVPD
+2460 
-2469 GTELPESIT
+2469 
-2478 VILKRNDEPVAR
+2478 
-2490 KKVTAADDW
+2490 
-2499 SYEFTELPAYS
+2499 
-2510 EDGLTAY
+2510 
-2517 TYTVDEEP
+2517 
-2525 VEGYITTVSGTN
+2525 
-2537 LINTI
+2537 
-2542 TGTTS
+2542 
-2547 VSGTKTWRAPEG
+2547 
-2559 TELPESITVILN
+2559 
-2571 RNGSPVDSKKVT
+2571 
-2583 ATDDWSYEFTNLP
+2583 
-2596 AYSEDGRTA
+2596 
-2605 YTYTVDEESVEGYIT
+2605 
-2620 TVSGTNL
+2620 
-2627 INTITGTTSVS
+2627 
-2638 GTKTWRAPEGTELPE
+2638 LPE

-2703 VEGYITAVSGTNLI
+2703 VEGYIT
-2717 NTITGTTSVSG
+2717 
-2728 TKTWRVPEG
+2728 
-2737 TELPE
+2737 
-2742 SITVILNRN
+2742 
-2751 DEPVAR
+2751 
-2757 KKVTAADDWS
+2757 
-2767 YEFTELPAYSE
+2767 
-2778 DGSTAYTYTVD
+2778 
-2789 EEPVEGYITA
+2789 
-2799 VSGTNL
+2799 
-2805 INTITGTTSVSG
+2805 
-2817 TKTWRAPEG
+2817 
-2826 TKLPESITVILNRN
+2826 
-2840 GSPVDSKKVTATD
+2840 
-2853 DWSYEFT
+2853 
-2860 NLPAYSED
+2860 
-2868 GLTAYTYTV
+2868 
-2877 DEESVAGYN
+2877 
-2886 KEVDGYDLINTKSE
+2886 
-2900 KIEIT
+2900 
-2905 GTKTWRA
+2905 
-2912 PEGTELPESI
+2912 
-2922 TVILKRNDEPVA
+2922 
-2934 RKKVTAADDW
+2934 
-2944 SYEFTELPAYSE
+2944 
-2956 DGLTAYT
+2956 
-2963 YTVDEEP
+2963 
-2970 VEGYI
+2970 
-2975 TTVSGTD
+2975 TVSETN

-2992 SKVDIANGEELEGAT
+2992 SKVDIADGEELEGAT

-3025 NKAHEVTG
+3025 NEAHEVTG

-3044 TVAPEGYSITSD
+3044 TVAPEGYGITSD

-3081 LLVEDTRRIDFIINK
+3081 LLVEDTRRIDFIVNK

-3248 TTSEEET
+3248 TTSEEEI

-3278 PDDEGSTPEVT
+3278 PDDEESTPEVT

-3304 SETPTTTLSSER
+3304 SETPTTTPSSER

>member
-98 LAEEAPAPV
+98 LAAEAPAPV

-119 VVEAPTPEPTVVEAP
+119 VVEEPTPEPTVVEAPTPEPTVVEAP

-1013 GKGVPVSKNFY
+1013 GKGAPVSKNFY

-1332 ARLYINGD
+1332 ARLYINGND
-1340 DRGELNIENVYSVTH
+1340 CGELNIENVYSVTH

-1366 SIVFTANTYNSIL
+1366 SIVVTANTYNSIL
-1379 DGNKPGKVNGT
+1379 DGNKPGKANGT

-1429 IYYYVTEFSLYGYT
+1429 IYYYVTEFGLYGYT

-1618 PLTGSFNGIRLENG
+1618 PLIGSFNGIRLENG

-1672 YTSSLSTN
+1672 YTSSLSIN

-1717 DGTGYNQNEAFE
+1717 DGTGYNQDEAFE

-1754 EIGSFGSITYT
+1754 ETGSFGSITYT

-1792 VTVVVSMNDERKLTA
+1792 VTVVVSMNAERKLTA
-1807 SVYYNI
+1807 SVYYNT

-1821 ESDVRALVVT
+1821 EIDASVLVVT
-1831 NTYRVTSVSGTKTWR
+1831 NTYRVTSVSGTKIWR

-1854 ESITVILKRNDEPV
+1854 ESITVILNRNDEPV
-1868 ARKKVTAADDWSYEF
+1868 ARKKVTVADDWSYEF
-1883 TELPMY
+1883 T
-1889 DDDGAAYTY
+1889 
-1898 EVDEEPVEGY
+1898 
-1908 NKEVD
+1908 N
-1913 GYDLINTITG
+1913 
-1923 TTSVSG
+1923 
-1929 SKNWRVP
+1929 
-1936 EGTDLP
+1936 
-1942 ESITVILKRNDEP
+1942 
-1955 VARKKVT
+1955 
-1962 AANDWSYEFTELPM
+1962 
-1976 YDDDGAAYTYEVDE
+1976 
-1990 EPVEGYNKEVD
+1990 
-2001 GYDLINTITGTTSV
+2001 
-2015 SGSKNWRVPEG
+2015 
-2026 TDLPESIT
+2026 
-2034 VILKRNDEPVARKK
+2034 
-2048 VTAADD
+2048 
-2054 WSYEFTELP
+2054 
-2063 AYSEDGSTA
+2063 
-2072 YTYTVDEESVEGYI
+2072 
-2086 TTVSGTNLINTITG
+2086 
-2100 TTSVSGTKTWRAPEG
+2100 
-2115 TELPE
+2115 
-2120 SITVILKRNDEPVAR
+2120 
-2135 KKVTAADDWSYEF
+2135 
-2148 TELPMYDEDGV
+2148 LPMYDEDGV
-2159 AYTYEVDEEPV
+2159 AYTYEVDEEPLA
-2170 EGYNKEVDGYDLI
+2170 GYNKEVDGYDLI

-2209 ITVILKRNDEPVARK
+2209 ITVILNRNDEPVARK

-2238 LPMYDDDGAAYT
+2238 LPMYDEDGVAYT
-2250 YEVDEEPVAGYNKEV
+2250 YEVDEEPLAGYNKEV
-2265 DGYDLINTKS
+2265 DGYDLINT
-2275 EKIEITGTK
+2275 ITGTTSVSGTK
-2284 TWRVPDGTE
+2284 TWRVPEGTDLPESITVILNRNDEPVARKKVTADDDWSYEFTELPAYSEDGSTAYTYTVDE
-2293 LPESITVILKRNDE
+2293 EPVEGYITTVSETNLINTITGTTSVSGTKTWRAPEGTDLPESITVILKRNDE

-2317 DDWSYEFTELPAYS
+2317 DDWSYEFTNLPAYS
-2331 EDGRTAYTYT
+2331 EDGSTAYTYT
-2341 VDEESVEGYIT
+2341 VEEKPVEGYI

-2430 TVDEEPVAGYNK
+2430 TVDEE
-2442 EVDGYDLINTKS
+2442 
-2454 EKIEIT
+2454 
-2460 GTKTWRVPD
+2460 
-2469 GTELPESIT
+2469 
-2478 VILKRNDEPVAR
+2478 
-2490 KKVTAADDW
+2490 
-2499 SYEFTELPAYS
+2499 
-2510 EDGLTAY
+2510 
-2517 TYTVDEEP
+2517 
-2525 VEGYITTVSGTN
+2525 
-2537 LINTI
+2537 
-2542 TGTTS
+2542 
-2547 VSGTKTWRAPEG
+2547 
-2559 TELPESITVILN
+2559 
-2571 RNGSPVDSKKVT
+2571 
-2583 ATDDWSYEFTNLP
+2583 
-2596 AYSEDGRTA
+2596 
-2605 YTYTVDEESVEGYIT
+2605 SVEGYIT

-2638 GTKTWRAPEGTELPE
+2638 
-2653 SITVILNR
+2653 
-2661 NDEPVARKKVTAADD
+2661 
-2676 WSYEFTELPAYSED
+2676 
-2690 GSTAYTYTVDEEP
+2690 
-2703 VEGYITAVSGTNLI
+2703 
-2717 NTITGTTSVSG
+2717 
-2728 TKTWRVPEG
+2728 
-2737 TELPE
+2737 
-2742 SITVILNRN
+2742 
-2751 DEPVAR
+2751 
-2757 KKVTAADDWS
+2757 
-2767 YEFTELPAYSE
+2767 
-2778 DGSTAYTYTVD
+2778 
-2789 EEPVEGYITA
+2789 
-2799 VSGTNL
+2799 
-2805 INTITGTTSVSG
+2805 
-2817 TKTWRAPEG
+2817 
-2826 TKLPESITVILNRN
+2826 
-2840 GSPVDSKKVTATD
+2840 
-2853 DWSYEFT
+2853 
-2860 NLPAYSED
+2860 
-2868 GLTAYTYTV
+2868 
-2877 DEESVAGYN
+2877 
-2886 KEVDGYDLINTKSE
+2886 
-2900 KIEIT
+2900 

-2963 YTVDEEP
+2963 YTVDEES

-3044 TVAPEGYSITSD
+3044 TVAPEGYGITSDTTFELKEDGSIDTEKTTTTVSEEGVLLVEDTITSVKISKVDIADGEELEGATIQLIDKETGEVVEEWTSTNKAHEVTGLTTGKTYILRETVAPEGYGITSD

-3081 LLVEDTRRIDFIINK
+3081 LLVEDTRRIDFIVNK

>member
-1 MCRLY
+1 M
-6 GKLDDVTERNSL
+6 
-18 VLEKGGKSMRKEKKK
+18 
-33 MSIKRRIAAAALA
+33 
-46 AFVGV
+46 
-51 SSLNVSIPGFSTVI
+51 
-65 TDADETEI
+65 
-73 ASQLSEETP
+73 
-82 ETTEEETTVES
+82 
-93 TIAAA
+93 
-98 LAEEAPAPV
+98 
-107 APAAEEPTPEPI
+107 
-119 VVEAPTPEPTVVEAP
+119 
-134 TPEPTV
+134 
-140 AEEPTTPEPTVVEA
+140 
-154 PTVEE
+154 
-159 PTIEEA
+159 
-165 ETTDE
+165 
-170 EETILSVE
+170 E

-222 TAGGAIPRLDDYITD
+222 TAGEAIPRLDDYITD

-793 KVSRYSSGYQTS
+793 KVSRYSSGYQAS

-1013 GKGVPVSKNFY
+1013 GKGAPVSKNFY

-1366 SIVFTANTYNSIL
+1366 SIVVTANTYNSIL
-1379 DGNKPGKVNGT
+1379 DGSKPGKVNGT
-1390 IAALAAGDMEFV
+1390 IATLAAGDMEFV

-1415 VVSDLPTKENDGED
+1415 VVSGLPTKENDGED

-1468 KVKTASFSINKVD
+1468 EVKTASFSINKVD
-1481 ASTATPQ
+1481 ASTSTPQ

-1504 QNQLIRVGLP
+1504 QNQFIRVGLP

-1527 VFSGLIPGE
+1527 AFSGLIPGE

-1557 TVNNDCVVDAHGLQT
+1557 TVNNDCVVDAHGLQA

-1611 LTDAANK
+1611 LTDAADK

-1647 GLPLGTKYT
+1647 GLPLGTKYN

-1962 AANDWSYEFTELPM
+1962 AADDWSYEFTELPM

-2048 VTAADD
+2048 VTAA
-2054 WSYEFTELP
+2054 
-2063 AYSEDGSTA
+2063 
-2072 YTYTVDEESVEGYI
+2072 
-2086 TTVSGTNLINTITG
+2086 
-2100 TTSVSGTKTWRAPEG
+2100 
-2115 TELPE
+2115 
-2120 SITVILKRNDEPVAR
+2120 
-2135 KKVTAADDWSYEF
+2135 
-2148 TELPMYDEDGV
+2148 
-2159 AYTYEVDEEPV
+2159 
-2170 EGYNKEVDGYDLI
+2170 
-2183 NTITG
+2183 
-2188 TTSVSGTKTWR
+2188 
-2199 VPEGTDLPES
+2199 
-2209 ITVILKRNDEPVARK
+2209 
-2224 KVTAAD
+2224 
-2230 DWSYEFTE
+2230 
-2238 LPMYDDDGAAYT
+2238 
-2250 YEVDEEPVAGYNKEV
+2250 
-2265 DGYDLINTKS
+2265 
-2275 EKIEITGTK
+2275 
-2284 TWRVPDGTE
+2284 
-2293 LPESITVILKRNDE
+2293 
-2307 PVARK
+2307 
-2312 KVTAA
+2312 
-2317 DDWSYEFTELPAYS
+2317 
-2331 EDGRTAYTYT
+2331 
-2341 VDEESVEGYIT
+2341 
-2352 TTVSGSNLIN
+2352 
-2362 TITGTTS
+2362 
-2369 VSGTKTW
+2369 
-2376 RAPEGTELPES
+2376 
-2387 ITVILKRNDEPVARK
+2387 
-2402 KVTAADDWSYEFTEL
+2402 
-2417 PAYSEDGRTAYTY
+2417 
-2430 TVDEEPVAGYNK
+2430 
-2442 EVDGYDLINTKS
+2442 
-2454 EKIEIT
+2454 
-2460 GTKTWRVPD
+2460 
-2469 GTELPESIT
+2469 
-2478 VILKRNDEPVAR
+2478 
-2490 KKVTAADDW
+2490 
-2499 SYEFTELPAYS
+2499 
-2510 EDGLTAY
+2510 
-2517 TYTVDEEP
+2517 
-2525 VEGYITTVSGTN
+2525 
-2537 LINTI
+2537 
-2542 TGTTS
+2542 
-2547 VSGTKTWRAPEG
+2547 
-2559 TELPESITVILN
+2559 
-2571 RNGSPVDSKKVT
+2571 
-2583 ATDDWSYEFTNLP
+2583 
-2596 AYSEDGRTA
+2596 
-2605 YTYTVDEESVEGYIT
+2605 
-2620 TVSGTNL
+2620 
-2627 INTITGTTSVS
+2627 
-2638 GTKTWRAPEGTELPE
+2638 
-2653 SITVILNR
+2653 
-2661 NDEPVARKKVTAADD
+2661 
-2676 WSYEFTELPAYSED
+2676 
-2690 GSTAYTYTVDEEP
+2690 
-2703 VEGYITAVSGTNLI
+2703 
-2717 NTITGTTSVSG
+2717 
-2728 TKTWRVPEG
+2728 
-2737 TELPE
+2737 
-2742 SITVILNRN
+2742 
-2751 DEPVAR
+2751 
-2757 KKVTAADDWS
+2757 
-2767 YEFTELPAYSE
+2767 
-2778 DGSTAYTYTVD
+2778 
-2789 EEPVEGYITA
+2789 
-2799 VSGTNL
+2799 
-2805 INTITGTTSVSG
+2805 
-2817 TKTWRAPEG
+2817 
-2826 TKLPESITVILNRN
+2826 
-2840 GSPVDSKKVTATD
+2840 D

-2956 DGLTAYT
+2956 DGRTAYTYTVDEESVEGYITTVSGTNLINTITGTTSVSGTKTWRAPEGTELPESITVILKRNDEPVARKKVTAADDWSYEFTELPAYSEDGLTAYT
-2963 YTVDEEP
+2963 YTVDEES

-3007 IQLIDKETGEVV
+3007 IQLIDKEIGEVV

-3044 TVAPEGYSITSD
+3044 TVAPEGYGITSD

-3081 LLVEDTRRIDFIINK
+3081 LLVEDTRRVDFIVNK

-3114 ITDEGEVLVDSW
+3114 ITDESEVLVDSW

-3255 SPEETTVSEEE
+3255 TPEETTVSEEE

-3278 PDDEGSTPEVT
+3278 PDDEESTPEVT

-3304 SETPTTTLSSER
+3304 SETPTTTPSSER

>member
-18 VLEKGGKSMRKEKKK
+18 VLGKGGKSMRKEKKK

-98 LAEEAPAPV
+98 LAAEAPAPV

-119 VVEAPTPEPTVVEAP
+119 VVEEPTPEPTVVEAP

-140 AEEPTTPEPTVVEA
+140 AEAPTPEPTVAEAPTPEPTVVEEPTPEPTVVEA

-159 PTIEEA
+159 ATIEEA
-165 ETTDE
+165 KTTDE

-178 ETEETEAETEKET
+178 ETEEETEAETEKVT
-191 EEETEPET
+191 EEIEPET
-199 DEDDLLSNDPVTFG
+199 QEDDLISNDPVTFG
-213 LRGANGLML
+213 LRGADGLML
-222 TAGGAIPRLDDYITD
+222 TARGAIPRLDDYITD

-268 PEGLIT
+268 PERLIT

-292 PPLTGALKD
+292 PPLEGVLKD

-306 VGTFSIDANG
+306 VGKFSIDANG

-346 KTQEEVIFSFPG
+346 KTQEEVTFSFPG

-381 SEVVQHG
+381 SEVVQYG

-429 ILLNSIHIWDN
+429 ILLNSINIWDN

-495 KNIFYVRSGKN
+495 KNTFYVRSGKN
-506 EHSSYAEAEYRRN
+506 EHSSYAEAKYSRN

-556 LDDTVIDINDIEGF
+556 LDGTVIDINDIEGF

-604 TYRYYPPANETNAE
+604 TYRYYPSANETNAE
-618 KKLVNRIEIGP
+618 KKLVNRIEIGS

-685 NQDHIQSLLTPVTVN
+685 NQDRIQSLLTPVTVN

-840 KLPEGAVY
+840 TLPEGAVY

-922 GEDKASVTVPVLF
+922 GEDTASVTVPVLF

-940 EEDDVIDKKGFQNNS
+940 EKDDVIDKKGFQNNS
-955 DITYTIVVNK
+955 DITYTIVANK

-970 IPNVNKITLNDVLK
+970 IPNVDKITLNDVLK

-1013 GKGVPVSKNFY
+1013 GKGAPVSKNFY

-1029 EKTHNISMI
+1029 EKTHNISMV
-1038 LPDSEAFVVEYTYR
+1038 LPDSAAFVVEYTYR

-1168 LEEVQAPSGYK
+1168 LEEIQAPSGYK

-1201 KAAVAKAVETAD
+1201 KAAVAKAVKAAK

-1332 ARLYINGD
+1332 ARLYINGND
-1340 DRGELNIENVYSVTH
+1340 CGELNIENVYSVTH

-1366 SIVFTANTYNSIL
+1366 SIVVTANTYNSIL
-1379 DGNKPGKVNGT
+1379 DGNKPGKANGT
-1390 IAALAAGDMEFV
+1390 IATLAAGDMEFV

-1415 VVSDLPTKENDGED
+1415 VVSDLPIKENDGED

-1618 PLTGSFNGIRLENG
+1618 PLIGSFNGIRLENG

-1717 DGTGYNQNEAFE
+1717 DGTGYNQDEAFE

-1754 EIGSFGSITYT
+1754 ETGSFGSITYT

-1792 VTVVVSMNDERKLTA
+1792 VTVVVSMNAERKLTA
-1807 SVYYNI
+1807 SVYYNT

-1821 ESDVRALVVT
+1821 EIDASVLVVT
-1831 NTYRVTSVSGTKTWR
+1831 NTYRV
-1846 VPEGTDLP
+1846 
-1854 ESITVILKRNDEPV
+1854 
-1868 ARKKVTAADDWSYEF
+1868 
-1883 TELPMY
+1883 
-1889 DDDGAAYTY
+1889 
-1898 EVDEEPVEGY
+1898 
-1908 NKEVD
+1908 
-1913 GYDLINTITG
+1913 
-1923 TTSVSG
+1923 
-1929 SKNWRVP
+1929 
-1936 EGTDLP
+1936 
-1942 ESITVILKRNDEP
+1942 
-1955 VARKKVT
+1955 
-1962 AANDWSYEFTELPM
+1962 
-1976 YDDDGAAYTYEVDE
+1976 
-1990 EPVEGYNKEVD
+1990 
-2001 GYDLINTITGTTSV
+2001 
-2015 SGSKNWRVPEG
+2015 
-2026 TDLPESIT
+2026 
-2034 VILKRNDEPVARKK
+2034 
-2048 VTAADD
+2048 
-2054 WSYEFTELP
+2054 
-2063 AYSEDGSTA
+2063 
-2072 YTYTVDEESVEGYI
+2072 
-2086 TTVSGTNLINTITG
+2086 
-2100 TTSVSGTKTWRAPEG
+2100 TSVSGTKTWRAPEG

-2120 SITVILKRNDEPVAR
+2120 SITVILN
-2135 KKVTAADDWSYEF
+2135 
-2148 TELPMYDEDGV
+2148 
-2159 AYTYEVDEEPV
+2159 
-2170 EGYNKEVDGYDLI
+2170 
-2183 NTITG
+2183 
-2188 TTSVSGTKTWR
+2188 
-2199 VPEGTDLPES
+2199 
-2209 ITVILKRNDEPVARK
+2209 
-2224 KVTAAD
+2224 
-2230 DWSYEFTE
+2230 
-2238 LPMYDDDGAAYT
+2238 
-2250 YEVDEEPVAGYNKEV
+2250 
-2265 DGYDLINTKS
+2265 
-2275 EKIEITGTK
+2275 
-2284 TWRVPDGTE
+2284 
-2293 LPESITVILKRNDE
+2293 
-2307 PVARK
+2307 
-2312 KVTAA
+2312 
-2317 DDWSYEFTELPAYS
+2317 
-2331 EDGRTAYTYT
+2331 
-2341 VDEESVEGYIT
+2341 
-2352 TTVSGSNLIN
+2352 
-2362 TITGTTS
+2362 
-2369 VSGTKTW
+2369 
-2376 RAPEGTELPES
+2376 
-2387 ITVILKRNDEPVARK
+2387 
-2402 KVTAADDWSYEFTEL
+2402 
-2417 PAYSEDGRTAYTY
+2417 
-2430 TVDEEPVAGYNK
+2430 
-2442 EVDGYDLINTKS
+2442 
-2454 EKIEIT
+2454 
-2460 GTKTWRVPD
+2460 
-2469 GTELPESIT
+2469 
-2478 VILKRNDEPVAR
+2478 RNDEPVAR

-2559 TELPESITVILN
+2559 T
-2571 RNGSPVDSKKVT
+2571 K
-2583 ATDDWSYEFTNLP
+2583 
-2596 AYSEDGRTA
+2596 
-2605 YTYTVDEESVEGYIT
+2605 
-2620 TVSGTNL
+2620 
-2627 INTITGTTSVS
+2627 
-2638 GTKTWRAPEGTELPE
+2638 LPE

-2690 GSTAYTYTVDEEP
+2690 GLTAYTYTVDEEP
-2703 VEGYITAVSGTNLI
+2703 VEGYITTVSGTNLI
-2717 NTITGTTSVSG
+2717 NTITGTTSVSGTKTWRAPEGTKLPESITVILNRNDEPVARKKVTAADDWSYEFTELPAYSEDGLTAYTYTVDEEPVAGYNKEVDGYDLINTKSEKIEITG

-2840 GSPVDSKKVTATD
+2840 
-2853 DWSYEFT
+2853 
-2860 NLPAYSED
+2860 
-2868 GLTAYTYTV
+2868 
-2877 DEESVAGYN
+2877 
-2886 KEVDGYDLINTKSE
+2886 
-2900 KIEIT
+2900 
-2905 GTKTWRA
+2905 
-2912 PEGTELPESI
+2912 
-2922 TVILKRNDEPVA
+2922 DEPVA

-2975 TTVSGTD
+2975 TTVSGTNLINTITGTTSVSGTKTWRAPEGTKLPESITVILNRND
-2982 LINTITSVKI
+2982 EPVARKKVTAADDWSYEFTELPAYSEDGRIAYTYTVEEKPVEGYITTVSGTNLINTITGTTSVSGTKTWRAPEGTKLPESITVILKRNGSPVDTKKVTADDDWSYEFTELPAYSEDGSTAYTYTVDEEPVAGYNKEVDGYDLINTKSEKIEITGTKTWRAPEGTKLPESITVILKRNGSPVDTKKVTADDDWSYEFTELPAYSEDGRIAYTYTVEEKPVEGYITTVSGTNLINTITSVKI
-2992 SKVDIANGEELEGAT
+2992 SKVDIDDGEELEGAT

-3025 NKAHEVTG
+3025 NEAHEVTGLTTGKTYILRETVAPEGYGITSDTTFELKEDGSIDTEKTTTTVSEEGVLLVEDTITSVKISKVDIADGEELEGATIQLIDKETGEVVEEWTSTNEAHEVTG

-3081 LLVEDTRRIDFIINK
+3081 LLVEDTRRIDFIVNK

-3255 SPEETTVSEEE
+3255 TPEETTVSEEE

-3278 PDDEGSTPEVT
+3278 PDDEESTPEVT

-3304 SETPTTTLSSER
+3304 SETPTTTPSSER

>member
-1 MCRLY
+1 
-6 GKLDDVTERNSL
+6 
-18 VLEKGGKSMRKEKKK
+18 
-33 MSIKRRIAAAALA
+33 
-46 AFVGV
+46 
-51 SSLNVSIPGFSTVI
+51 
-65 TDADETEI
+65 
-73 ASQLSEETP
+73 
-82 ETTEEETTVES
+82 
-93 TIAAA
+93 
-98 LAEEAPAPV
+98 
-107 APAAEEPTPEPI
+107 
-119 VVEAPTPEPTVVEAP
+119 
-134 TPEPTV
+134 
-140 AEEPTTPEPTVVEA
+140 
-154 PTVEE
+154 
-159 PTIEEA
+159 
-165 ETTDE
+165 
-170 EETILSVE
+170 
-178 ETEETEAETEKET
+178 
-191 EEETEPET
+191 
-199 DEDDLLSNDPVTFG
+199 
-213 LRGANGLML
+213 
-222 TAGGAIPRLDDYITD
+222 
-237 VTVSKRRGDSWVK
+237 
-250 VNEITSGHN
+250 
-259 VRIDLKYTL
+259 
-268 PEGLIT
+268 
-274 SQSRK
+274 
-279 IQYQLPDVIKIDN
+279 
-292 PPLTGALKD
+292 
-301 SSEQP
+301 
-306 VGTFSIDANG
+306 
-316 LVTFEYSQEFSEDEK
+316 
-331 SFSGDFFFECKVGSR
+331 
-346 KTQEEVIFSFPG
+346 
-358 KGEVTFT
+358 
-365 IKPSS
+365 
-370 LAFDIKTTKTA
+370 
-381 SEVVQHG
+381 
-388 DGEWYVTYTM
+388 
-398 TISSKKGTGK
+398 
-408 DIEVFDYFSDDNVV
+408 
-422 GSQMKQV
+422 
-429 ILLNSIHIWDN
+429 
-440 NGNYVENIQ
+440 
-449 FEQYENSGF
+449 
-458 VTTLPKLEAGQK
+458 
-470 YTITCVAL
+470 
-478 VNKQL
+478 
-483 LSTSATTNLKLN
+483 
-495 KNIFYVRSGKN
+495 
-506 EHSSYAEAEYRRN
+506 
-519 VIKKTSEKQEDGSY
+519 
-533 KYTVTINESQENLK
+533 
-547 GLTIKDTFK
+547 
-556 LDDTVIDINDIEGF
+556 
-570 YVDVQGGSNPGI
+570 
-582 TKENFFST
+582 
-590 GYKFE
+590 
-595 NDFNNKIVI
+595 
-604 TYRYYPPANETNAE
+604 
-618 KKLVNRIEIGP
+618 
-629 NTWGEVEDTIGII
+629 
-642 GYLDKT
+642 
-648 HDENQVVKKDGYVE
+648 
-662 VPYLVTVTVND
+662 
-673 GIAEG
+673 
-678 ATLTDTL
+678 
-685 NQDHIQSLLTPVTVN
+685 
-700 GIEASDYTIQYLGKD
+700 
-715 GVLVNEFAEGMIGF
+715 MIGF

-805 IDEVKESDLTDGK
+805 IGEVKESDLTDGK

-829 RNLNDTFTVTD
+829 RNLNDTFTVKDT
-840 KLPEGAVY
+840 LPEGAVY

-876 PKEVYVNEDG
+876 PKEVYVNKDG

-909 QQELV
+909 QQELIN
-914 YFTNTATS
+914 FTNTATS
-922 GEDKASVTVPVLF
+922 GEDEASVTVPVLF

-970 IPNVNKITLNDVLK
+970 IPNKDKITLNDVLK

-989 SKIQDITLVGNI
+989 SKIQDITLVGNV

-1006 YDASKPD
+1006 YDAGKPD
-1013 GKGVPVSKNFY
+1013 GKGAPVSKNLY

-1029 EKTHNISMI
+1029 EKTHNISMV
-1038 LPDSEAFVVEYTYR
+1038 LPDSAAFVVEYTYR

-1075 YKKEI
+1075 YIKEI

-1168 LEEVQAPSGYK
+1168 LEEIQAPSGYK

-1297 TEYYRIGTKL
+1297 TEYYKIGTNL

-1312 LNEGWRKNWG
+1312 LNEGWRKK

-1340 DRGELNIENVYSVTH
+1340 DRGELNIENVYLVTH

-1366 SIVFTANTYNSIL
+1366 SIVVTANTYNSIL
-1379 DGNKPGKVNGT
+1379 DVNKPGKVNGT
-1390 IAALAAGDMEFV
+1390 IATLSAGDMEFV
-1402 QNVTIDSHNNWTA
+1402 RNVTIDSHNNWTA

-1468 KVKTASFSINKVD
+1468 EVKTASFSINKVD
-1481 ASTATPQ
+1481 ASTSTPQ

-1504 QNQLIRVGLP
+1504 QNQFIRVGLP

-1557 TVNNDCVVDAHGLQT
+1557 TVNNDCVVDAHGLQA

-1672 YTSSLSTN
+1672 YTSRLSTN

-1702 EIPETSAVISVKKIV
+1702 EIPETSAVISVQKIV
-1717 DGTGYNQNEAFE
+1717 DGTGYNQDEAFE

-1754 EIGSFGSITYT
+1754 ETGSFGSITYT

-1792 VTVVVSMNDERKLTA
+1792 VTVVVSMNAERKLTA

-1846 VPEGTDLP
+1846 
-1854 ESITVILKRNDEPV
+1854 
-1868 ARKKVTAADDWSYEF
+1868 
-1883 TELPMY
+1883 
-1889 DDDGAAYTY
+1889 
-1898 EVDEEPVEGY
+1898 
-1908 NKEVD
+1908 
-1913 GYDLINTITG
+1913 
-1923 TTSVSG
+1923 
-1929 SKNWRVP
+1929 
-1936 EGTDLP
+1936 
-1942 ESITVILKRNDEP
+1942 
-1955 VARKKVT
+1955 
-1962 AANDWSYEFTELPM
+1962 
-1976 YDDDGAAYTYEVDE
+1976 
-1990 EPVEGYNKEVD
+1990 
-2001 GYDLINTITGTTSV
+2001 
-2015 SGSKNWRVPEG
+2015 
-2026 TDLPESIT
+2026 
-2034 VILKRNDEPVARKK
+2034 
-2048 VTAADD
+2048 
-2054 WSYEFTELP
+2054 
-2063 AYSEDGSTA
+2063 
-2072 YTYTVDEESVEGYI
+2072 
-2086 TTVSGTNLINTITG
+2086 
-2100 TTSVSGTKTWRAPEG
+2100 APEG
-2115 TELPE
+2115 
-2120 SITVILKRNDEPVAR
+2120 S
-2135 KKVTAADDWSYEF
+2135 
-2148 TELPMYDEDGV
+2148 
-2159 AYTYEVDEEPV
+2159 
-2170 EGYNKEVDGYDLI
+2170 
-2183 NTITG
+2183 
-2188 TTSVSGTKTWR
+2188 
-2199 VPEGTDLPES
+2199 
-2209 ITVILKRNDEPVARK
+2209 
-2224 KVTAAD
+2224 
-2230 DWSYEFTE
+2230 
-2238 LPMYDDDGAAYT
+2238 
-2250 YEVDEEPVAGYNKEV
+2250 
-2265 DGYDLINTKS
+2265 
-2275 EKIEITGTK
+2275 
-2284 TWRVPDGTE
+2284 
-2293 LPESITVILKRNDE
+2293 
-2307 PVARK
+2307 
-2312 KVTAA
+2312 
-2317 DDWSYEFTELPAYS
+2317 
-2331 EDGRTAYTYT
+2331 
-2341 VDEESVEGYIT
+2341 
-2352 TTVSGSNLIN
+2352 
-2362 TITGTTS
+2362 
-2369 VSGTKTW
+2369 
-2376 RAPEGTELPES
+2376 
-2387 ITVILKRNDEPVARK
+2387 
-2402 KVTAADDWSYEFTEL
+2402 
-2417 PAYSEDGRTAYTY
+2417 
-2430 TVDEEPVAGYNK
+2430 
-2442 EVDGYDLINTKS
+2442 
-2454 EKIEIT
+2454 
-2460 GTKTWRVPD
+2460 
-2469 GTELPESIT
+2469 
-2478 VILKRNDEPVAR
+2478 
-2490 KKVTAADDW
+2490 
-2499 SYEFTELPAYS
+2499 
-2510 EDGLTAY
+2510 
-2517 TYTVDEEP
+2517 
-2525 VEGYITTVSGTN
+2525 
-2537 LINTI
+2537 
-2542 TGTTS
+2542 
-2547 VSGTKTWRAPEG
+2547 
-2559 TELPESITVILN
+2559 ELPESITVILN
-2571 RNGSPVDSKKVT
+2571 RNGSPVDS
-2583 ATDDWSYEFTNLP
+2583 
-2596 AYSEDGRTA
+2596 
-2605 YTYTVDEESVEGYIT
+2605 
-2620 TVSGTNL
+2620 
-2627 INTITGTTSVS
+2627 
-2638 GTKTWRAPEGTELPE
+2638 
-2653 SITVILNR
+2653 
-2661 NDEPVARKKVTAADD
+2661 KKVTAADD

-2703 VEGYITAVSGTNLI
+2703 VEGYIT
-2717 NTITGTTSVSG
+2717 
-2728 TKTWRVPEG
+2728 
-2737 TELPE
+2737 
-2742 SITVILNRN
+2742 
-2751 DEPVAR
+2751 
-2757 KKVTAADDWS
+2757 
-2767 YEFTELPAYSE
+2767 
-2778 DGSTAYTYTVD
+2778 
-2789 EEPVEGYITA
+2789 
-2799 VSGTNL
+2799 
-2805 INTITGTTSVSG
+2805 
-2817 TKTWRAPEG
+2817 
-2826 TKLPESITVILNRN
+2826 
-2840 GSPVDSKKVTATD
+2840 
-2853 DWSYEFT
+2853 
-2860 NLPAYSED
+2860 
-2868 GLTAYTYTV
+2868 
-2877 DEESVAGYN
+2877 
-2886 KEVDGYDLINTKSE
+2886 
-2900 KIEIT
+2900 
-2905 GTKTWRA
+2905 
-2912 PEGTELPESI
+2912 
-2922 TVILKRNDEPVA
+2922 
-2934 RKKVTAADDW
+2934 
-2944 SYEFTELPAYSE
+2944 
-2956 DGLTAYT
+2956 
-2963 YTVDEEP
+2963 
-2970 VEGYI
+2970 
-2975 TTVSGTD
+2975 TVSETN

-2992 SKVDIANGEELEGAT
+2992 SKVDIADGEELEGAT

-3025 NKAHEVTG
+3025 NEAHEVTG

-3044 TVAPEGYSITSD
+3044 TVAPEGYGITSD

-3081 LLVEDTRRIDFIINK
+3081 LLVEDTRRIDFIVNK

-3278 PDDEGSTPEVT
+3278 PDDEESTPEVT

-3304 SETPTTTLSSER
+3304 SETPTTTPSSER

>member
-18 VLEKGGKSMRKEKKK
+18 VLGKGGKSMRKEKKK

-98 LAEEAPAPV
+98 LAAEAPAPV

-119 VVEAPTPEPTVVEAP
+119 VVEEPTPEPTVVEAP

-140 AEEPTTPEPTVVEA
+140 AEAPTPEPTVAEAPTPEPTVVEEPTPEPTVVEA

-159 PTIEEA
+159 ATIEEA
-165 ETTDE
+165 KTTDE

-178 ETEETEAETEKET
+178 ETEEETEAETEKVT
-191 EEETEPET
+191 EEIEPET
-199 DEDDLLSNDPVTFG
+199 QEDDLISNDPVTFG
-213 LRGANGLML
+213 LRGADGLML
-222 TAGGAIPRLDDYITD
+222 TARGAIPRLDDYITD

-268 PEGLIT
+268 PERLIT

-292 PPLTGALKD
+292 PPLEGVLKD

-306 VGTFSIDANG
+306 VGKFSIDANG

-346 KTQEEVIFSFPG
+346 KTQEEVTFSFPG

-381 SEVVQHG
+381 SEVVQYG

-429 ILLNSIHIWDN
+429 ILLNSINIWDN

-495 KNIFYVRSGKN
+495 KNTFYVRSGKN
-506 EHSSYAEAEYRRN
+506 EHSSYAEAKYSRN

-556 LDDTVIDINDIEGF
+556 LDGTVIDINDIEGF

-604 TYRYYPPANETNAE
+604 TYRYYPSANETNAE
-618 KKLVNRIEIGP
+618 KKLVNRIEIGS

-685 NQDHIQSLLTPVTVN
+685 NQDRIQSLLTPVTVN

-840 KLPEGAVY
+840 TLPEGAVY

-922 GEDKASVTVPVLF
+922 GEDTASVTVPVLF

-940 EEDDVIDKKGFQNNS
+940 EKDDVIDKKGFQNNS
-955 DITYTIVVNK
+955 DITYTIVANK

-970 IPNVNKITLNDVLK
+970 IPNVDKITLNDVLK

-1013 GKGVPVSKNFY
+1013 GKGAPVSKNFY

-1029 EKTHNISMI
+1029 EKTHNISMV
-1038 LPDSEAFVVEYTYR
+1038 LPDSAAFVVEYTYR

-1168 LEEVQAPSGYK
+1168 LEEIQAPSGYK

-1201 KAAVAKAVETAD
+1201 KAAVAKAVKAAK

-1332 ARLYINGD
+1332 ARLYINGND
-1340 DRGELNIENVYSVTH
+1340 CGELNIENVYSVTH

-1366 SIVFTANTYNSIL
+1366 SIVVTANTYNSIL
-1379 DGNKPGKVNGT
+1379 DGNKPGKANGT
-1390 IAALAAGDMEFV
+1390 IATLAAGDMEFV
-1402 QNVTIDSHNNWTA
+1402 RNVTIDSHNNWTA

-1717 DGTGYNQNEAFE
+1717 DGTGYNQDEAFE

-1754 EIGSFGSITYT
+1754 ETGSFGSITYT

-1792 VTVVVSMNDERKLTA
+1792 VTVVVSMNAERKLTA
-1807 SVYYNI
+1807 SVYYNT

-1821 ESDVRALVVT
+1821 EIDASVLVVT
-1831 NTYRVTSVSGTKTWR
+1831 NTYRVTSVSGTKIWR
-1846 VPEGTDLP
+1846 VPEGTD
-1854 ESITVILKRNDEPV
+1854 
-1868 ARKKVTAADDWSYEF
+1868 
-1883 TELPMY
+1883 
-1889 DDDGAAYTY
+1889 
-1898 EVDEEPVEGY
+1898 
-1908 NKEVD
+1908 
-1913 GYDLINTITG
+1913 
-1923 TTSVSG
+1923 
-1929 SKNWRVP
+1929 
-1936 EGTDLP
+1936 
-1942 ESITVILKRNDEP
+1942 
-1955 VARKKVT
+1955 
-1962 AANDWSYEFTELPM
+1962 
-1976 YDDDGAAYTYEVDE
+1976 
-1990 EPVEGYNKEVD
+1990 
-2001 GYDLINTITGTTSV
+2001 
-2015 SGSKNWRVPEG
+2015 
-2026 TDLPESIT
+2026 
-2034 VILKRNDEPVARKK
+2034 
-2048 VTAADD
+2048 
-2054 WSYEFTELP
+2054 
-2063 AYSEDGSTA
+2063 
-2072 YTYTVDEESVEGYI
+2072 
-2086 TTVSGTNLINTITG
+2086 
-2100 TTSVSGTKTWRAPEG
+2100 
-2115 TELPE
+2115 
-2120 SITVILKRNDEPVAR
+2120 
-2135 KKVTAADDWSYEF
+2135 
-2148 TELPMYDEDGV
+2148 
-2159 AYTYEVDEEPV
+2159 
-2170 EGYNKEVDGYDLI
+2170 
-2183 NTITG
+2183 
-2188 TTSVSGTKTWR
+2188 
-2199 VPEGTDLPES
+2199 
-2209 ITVILKRNDEPVARK
+2209 
-2224 KVTAAD
+2224 
-2230 DWSYEFTE
+2230 
-2238 LPMYDDDGAAYT
+2238 
-2250 YEVDEEPVAGYNKEV
+2250 
-2265 DGYDLINTKS
+2265 
-2275 EKIEITGTK
+2275 
-2284 TWRVPDGTE
+2284 
-2293 LPESITVILKRNDE
+2293 
-2307 PVARK
+2307 
-2312 KVTAA
+2312 
-2317 DDWSYEFTELPAYS
+2317 
-2331 EDGRTAYTYT
+2331 
-2341 VDEESVEGYIT
+2341 
-2352 TTVSGSNLIN
+2352 
-2362 TITGTTS
+2362 
-2369 VSGTKTW
+2369 
-2376 RAPEGTELPES
+2376 
-2387 ITVILKRNDEPVARK
+2387 
-2402 KVTAADDWSYEFTEL
+2402 
-2417 PAYSEDGRTAYTY
+2417 
-2430 TVDEEPVAGYNK
+2430 
-2442 EVDGYDLINTKS
+2442 
-2454 EKIEIT
+2454 
-2460 GTKTWRVPD
+2460 
-2469 GTELPESIT
+2469 
-2478 VILKRNDEPVAR
+2478 
-2490 KKVTAADDW
+2490 
-2499 SYEFTELPAYS
+2499 
-2510 EDGLTAY
+2510 
-2517 TYTVDEEP
+2517 
-2525 VEGYITTVSGTN
+2525 
-2537 LINTI
+2537 
-2542 TGTTS
+2542 
-2547 VSGTKTWRAPEG
+2547 
-2559 TELPESITVILN
+2559 
-2571 RNGSPVDSKKVT
+2571 
-2583 ATDDWSYEFTNLP
+2583 
-2596 AYSEDGRTA
+2596 
-2605 YTYTVDEESVEGYIT
+2605 
-2620 TVSGTNL
+2620 
-2627 INTITGTTSVS
+2627 
-2638 GTKTWRAPEGTELPE
+2638 LPE

-2661 NDEPVARKKVTAADD
+2661 NDEPVARKKVTADDD

-2703 VEGYITAVSGTNLI
+2703 VEGYIT
-2717 NTITGTTSVSG
+2717 
-2728 TKTWRVPEG
+2728 
-2737 TELPE
+2737 
-2742 SITVILNRN
+2742 
-2751 DEPVAR
+2751 
-2757 KKVTAADDWS
+2757 
-2767 YEFTELPAYSE
+2767 
-2778 DGSTAYTYTVD
+2778 
-2789 EEPVEGYITA
+2789 
-2799 VSGTNL
+2799 
-2805 INTITGTTSVSG
+2805 
-2817 TKTWRAPEG
+2817 
-2826 TKLPESITVILNRN
+2826 
-2840 GSPVDSKKVTATD
+2840 
-2853 DWSYEFT
+2853 
-2860 NLPAYSED
+2860 
-2868 GLTAYTYTV
+2868 
-2877 DEESVAGYN
+2877 
-2886 KEVDGYDLINTKSE
+2886 
-2900 KIEIT
+2900 
-2905 GTKTWRA
+2905 
-2912 PEGTELPESI
+2912 
-2922 TVILKRNDEPVA
+2922 
-2934 RKKVTAADDW
+2934 
-2944 SYEFTELPAYSE
+2944 
-2956 DGLTAYT
+2956 
-2963 YTVDEEP
+2963 
-2970 VEGYI
+2970 
-2975 TTVSGTD
+2975 TVSETN

-2992 SKVDIANGEELEGAT
+2992 SKVDIADGEELEGAT

-3278 PDDEGSTPEVT
+3278 PDDEESTPEVT

>member
-1 MCRLY
+1 
-6 GKLDDVTERNSL
+6 
-18 VLEKGGKSMRKEKKK
+18 MRKEKKK

-65 TDADETEI
+65 TDANETEI

-82 ETTEEETTVES
+82 EEETTVES

-98 LAEEAPAPV
+98 LAAEAPAPV

-119 VVEAPTPEPTVVEAP
+119 VVAAPTPEPTVVEAPTPEPTVVEAP
-134 TPEPTV
+134 TSEPTV

-154 PTVEE
+154 PMPEPTVAEEPTTPEPTVVEEPTVEE
-159 PTIEEA
+159 TTIEEA

-178 ETEETEAETEKET
+178 ETEEETEAETENVT

-222 TAGGAIPRLDDYITD
+222 TAGGAIPRLDDYIKD
-237 VTVSKRRGDSWVK
+237 VTISKRRGDSWVK

-259 VRIDLKYTL
+259 ARIDLKYTL

-292 PPLTGALKD
+292 PPLEGVLKD

-346 KTQEEVIFSFPG
+346 KTQEEVTFSFPG

-381 SEVVQHG
+381 SEVVQYG

-429 ILLNSIHIWDN
+429 ILLDRIYIWDN

-449 FEQYENSGF
+449 FEQYGNGGF

-483 LSTSATTNLKLN
+483 LSTSATTKLKLN
-495 KNIFYVRSGKN
+495 GNTFYVRSGKN
-506 EHSSYAEAEYRRN
+506 EHSSYAEAEYSRN

-556 LDDTVIDINDIEGF
+556 LDGTVIDINDIEGF

-604 TYRYYPPANETNAE
+604 TYRYYPLANETNAE

-685 NQDHIQSLLTPVTVN
+685 NQNHTQSLLTPVTVN
-700 GIEASDYTIQYLGKD
+700 GIEASDYTIQYLGKN

-762 RYDNVA
+762 RYNNVA

-773 SINQTKTDS
+773 SINQIKTDS

-829 RNLNDTFTVTD
+829 RNLNDTFTVKD

-894 IHYAIQISNANLSGS
+894 IHYAIQISNANISGS

-922 GEDKASVTVPVLF
+922 GEDTASVTVPVLF
-935 EEKEI
+935 EEEEI
-940 EEDDVIDKKGFQNNS
+940 EEDDVIDKKGFQNDS

-1013 GKGVPVSKNFY
+1013 GKGAPVSKNFY

-1029 EKTHNISMI
+1029 EKTHNISMV
-1038 LPDSEAFVVEYTYR
+1038 LPDSAAFVVEYTYR

-1069 VELVGS
+1069 VELIGS

-1119 LYKYNDGSFSLIQND
+1119 LYKYNDGSFSLIQSD

-1168 LEEVQAPSGYK
+1168 LEEIQAPSGYK

-1327 STQMT
+1327 SAQMT

-1366 SIVFTANTYNSIL
+1366 SIVVTANTYNSIL
-1379 DGNKPGKVNGT
+1379 DDSKPGKVNGT
-1390 IAALAAGDMEFV
+1390 IATLAAGDMEFV
-1402 QNVTIDSHNNWTA
+1402 RNVTIDSHNNWTA

-1468 KVKTASFSINKVD
+1468 EVKTASFSINKVD
-1481 ASTATPQ
+1481 ASTSTPQ

-1504 QNQLIRVGLP
+1504 QNQFIRVGLP

-1557 TVNNDCVVDAHGLQT
+1557 TVNNDCVVDAHGLQA

-1672 YTSSLSTN
+1672 YTSRLTTN

-1702 EIPETSAVISVKKIV
+1702 EIPETSAVISVQKIV
-1717 DGTGYNQNEAFE
+1717 DGTGYNQDEAFE

-1754 EIGSFGSITYT
+1754 ETGSFGSITYT

-1792 VTVVVSMNDERKLTA
+1792 VTVVVSMNAERKLTA

-1846 VPEGTDLP
+1846 APEGSELP
-1854 ESITVILKRNDEPV
+1854 ESITVILNRNGSPV
-1868 ARKKVTAADDWSYEF
+1868 DSKKVTAADDWSYEF
-1883 TELPMY
+1883 TELPAY
-1889 DDDGAAYTY
+1889 SEDGSTAYTY
-1898 EVDEEPVEGY
+1898 TVDEEPVEGY
-1908 NKEVD
+1908 ITTVSGTN
-1913 GYDLINTITG
+1913 LINTITG

-1929 SKNWRVP
+1929 TKIWRAP
-1936 EGTDLP
+1936 EGTELP
-1942 ESITVILKRNDEP
+1942 ESITVILN
-1955 VARKKVT
+1955 
-1962 AANDWSYEFTELPM
+1962 
-1976 YDDDGAAYTYEVDE
+1976 
-1990 EPVEGYNKEVD
+1990 
-2001 GYDLINTITGTTSV
+2001 
-2015 SGSKNWRVPEG
+2015 
-2026 TDLPESIT
+2026 
-2034 VILKRNDEPVARKK
+2034 RNDEPVARKK

-2072 YTYTVDEESVEGYI
+2072 YTYTVDEE
-2086 TTVSGTNLINTITG
+2086 
-2100 TTSVSGTKTWRAPEG
+2100 
-2115 TELPE
+2115 
-2120 SITVILKRNDEPVAR
+2120 
-2135 KKVTAADDWSYEF
+2135 
-2148 TELPMYDEDGV
+2148 
-2159 AYTYEVDEEPV
+2159 
-2170 EGYNKEVDGYDLI
+2170 
-2183 NTITG
+2183 
-2188 TTSVSGTKTWR
+2188 
-2199 VPEGTDLPES
+2199 
-2209 ITVILKRNDEPVARK
+2209 
-2224 KVTAAD
+2224 
-2230 DWSYEFTE
+2230 
-2238 LPMYDDDGAAYT
+2238 
-2250 YEVDEEPVAGYNKEV
+2250 PVAGYNKEV

-2275 EKIEITGTK
+2275 EKIEIT
-2284 TWRVPDGTE
+2284 
-2293 LPESITVILKRNDE
+2293 
-2307 PVARK
+2307 
-2312 KVTAA
+2312 
-2317 DDWSYEFTELPAYS
+2317 
-2331 EDGRTAYTYT
+2331 
-2341 VDEESVEGYIT
+2341 
-2352 TTVSGSNLIN
+2352 
-2362 TITGTTS
+2362 
-2369 VSGTKTW
+2369 
-2376 RAPEGTELPES
+2376 
-2387 ITVILKRNDEPVARK
+2387 
-2402 KVTAADDWSYEFTEL
+2402 
-2417 PAYSEDGRTAYTY
+2417 
-2430 TVDEEPVAGYNK
+2430 
-2442 EVDGYDLINTKS
+2442 
-2454 EKIEIT
+2454 
-2460 GTKTWRVPD
+2460 
-2469 GTELPESIT
+2469 
-2478 VILKRNDEPVAR
+2478 
-2490 KKVTAADDW
+2490 
-2499 SYEFTELPAYS
+2499 
-2510 EDGLTAY
+2510 
-2517 TYTVDEEP
+2517 
-2525 VEGYITTVSGTN
+2525 
-2537 LINTI
+2537 
-2542 TGTTS
+2542 
-2547 VSGTKTWRAPEG
+2547 
-2559 TELPESITVILN
+2559 
-2571 RNGSPVDSKKVT
+2571 
-2583 ATDDWSYEFTNLP
+2583 
-2596 AYSEDGRTA
+2596 
-2605 YTYTVDEESVEGYIT
+2605 
-2620 TVSGTNL
+2620 
-2627 INTITGTTSVS
+2627 

-2703 VEGYITAVSGTNLI
+2703 VEGYIT
-2717 NTITGTTSVSG
+2717 
-2728 TKTWRVPEG
+2728 
-2737 TELPE
+2737 
-2742 SITVILNRN
+2742 
-2751 DEPVAR
+2751 
-2757 KKVTAADDWS
+2757 
-2767 YEFTELPAYSE
+2767 
-2778 DGSTAYTYTVD
+2778 
-2789 EEPVEGYITA
+2789 
-2799 VSGTNL
+2799 
-2805 INTITGTTSVSG
+2805 
-2817 TKTWRAPEG
+2817 
-2826 TKLPESITVILNRN
+2826 
-2840 GSPVDSKKVTATD
+2840 
-2853 DWSYEFT
+2853 
-2860 NLPAYSED
+2860 
-2868 GLTAYTYTV
+2868 
-2877 DEESVAGYN
+2877 
-2886 KEVDGYDLINTKSE
+2886 
-2900 KIEIT
+2900 
-2905 GTKTWRA
+2905 
-2912 PEGTELPESI
+2912 
-2922 TVILKRNDEPVA
+2922 
-2934 RKKVTAADDW
+2934 
-2944 SYEFTELPAYSE
+2944 
-2956 DGLTAYT
+2956 
-2963 YTVDEEP
+2963 
-2970 VEGYI
+2970 
-2975 TTVSGTD
+2975 TVSETN

-2992 SKVDIANGEELEGAT
+2992 SKVDIADGEELEGAT

-3025 NKAHEVTG
+3025 NEAHEVTG

-3044 TVAPEGYSITSD
+3044 TVAPEGYGITSD

-3081 LLVEDTRRIDFIINK
+3081 LLVEDTRRIDFIVNK

-3255 SPEETTVSEEE
+3255 TPEETTVSEEE

-3278 PDDEGSTPEVT
+3278 PDDEESTPEVT

-3304 SETPTTTLSSER
+3304 SETPTTTPSSER

>member
-18 VLEKGGKSMRKEKKK
+18 VLGKGGKSMRKEKKK

-73 ASQLSEETP
+73 ASQLPEEAP

-93 TIAAA
+93 TMAAA

-140 AEEPTTPEPTVVEA
+140 VEAPTPEPTVAEEPTTPEPTVVEA

-159 PTIEEA
+159 TTIEEA

-178 ETEETEAETEKET
+178 ETEEETEAETENVT

-199 DEDDLLSNDPVTFG
+199 QEDDLISNDPVTFG
-213 LRGANGLML
+213 LRGADGLML
-222 TAGGAIPRLDDYITD
+222 TAGGAIPRLDTYITD

-259 VRIDLKYTL
+259 ARIDLKYTL

-292 PPLTGALKD
+292 PPLEGVLKD
-301 SSEQP
+301 PSEVP
-306 VGTFSIDANG
+306 VGNFSIDENG

-381 SEVVQHG
+381 SEVVQYG

-429 ILLNSIHIWDN
+429 ILLNSINIWDN

-449 FEQYENSGF
+449 FEQYGNGGF

-483 LSTSATTNLKLN
+483 LSTSATTTLKLN
-495 KNIFYVRSGKN
+495 KNTFYVRSGKN
-506 EHSSYAEAEYRRN
+506 EHSSYAEAKYSRN

-556 LDDTVIDINDIEGF
+556 LDGTVIDINDIEGF

-685 NQDHIQSLLTPVTVN
+685 NQDRIQSLLTSVTVN

-715 GVLVNEFAEGMIGF
+715 GVLVNEFTEGMIGF

-805 IDEVKESDLTDGK
+805 IGEVKESDLTDGK

-840 KLPEGAVY
+840 TLPEGAVY

-894 IHYAIQISNANLSGS
+894 IHYAVLISNENLSGS

-922 GEDKASVTVPVLF
+922 GEDTASVTVPVLF

-940 EEDDVIDKKGFQNNS
+940 EKDDVIDKKGFQNNS

-1013 GKGVPVSKNFY
+1013 GKGAPVSKNFY

-1029 EKTHNISMI
+1029 EKTHNISMV
-1038 LPDSEAFVVEYTYR
+1038 LPDSAAFVVEYTYR

-1168 LEEVQAPSGYK
+1168 LEEIQAPSGYK

-1201 KAAVAKAVETAD
+1201 KAAVAKAVKAAK

-1332 ARLYINGD
+1332 ARLYINGND
-1340 DRGELNIENVYSVTH
+1340 CGELNIENVYSVTH

-1366 SIVFTANTYNSIL
+1366 SIVVTANTYNSIL
-1379 DGNKPGKVNGT
+1379 DGNKPGKANGT
-1390 IAALAAGDMEFV
+1390 IATLAAGDMEFV
-1402 QNVTIDSHNNWTA
+1402 RNVTIDSHNNWTA

-1618 PLTGSFNGIRLENG
+1618 PLIGSFNGIRLENG

-1672 YTSSLSTN
+1672 YTSSLSIN

-1717 DGTGYNQNEAFE
+1717 DGTGYNQDEAFE

-1754 EIGSFGSITYT
+1754 ETGSFGSITYT

-1792 VTVVVSMNDERKLTA
+1792 VTVVVSMNAERKLTA
-1807 SVYYNI
+1807 SVYYNT

-1821 ESDVRALVVT
+1821 EIDASVLVVT
-1831 NTYRVTSVSGTKTWR
+1831 NTYRVTSVSGTKIWR

-1854 ESITVILKRNDEPV
+1854 ESITVILNRNDEPV
-1868 ARKKVTAADDWSYEF
+1868 ARKKVTVADDWSYEF
-1883 TELPMY
+1883 T
-1889 DDDGAAYTY
+1889 
-1898 EVDEEPVEGY
+1898 
-1908 NKEVD
+1908 N
-1913 GYDLINTITG
+1913 
-1923 TTSVSG
+1923 
-1929 SKNWRVP
+1929 
-1936 EGTDLP
+1936 
-1942 ESITVILKRNDEP
+1942 
-1955 VARKKVT
+1955 
-1962 AANDWSYEFTELPM
+1962 
-1976 YDDDGAAYTYEVDE
+1976 
-1990 EPVEGYNKEVD
+1990 
-2001 GYDLINTITGTTSV
+2001 
-2015 SGSKNWRVPEG
+2015 
-2026 TDLPESIT
+2026 
-2034 VILKRNDEPVARKK
+2034 
-2048 VTAADD
+2048 
-2054 WSYEFTELP
+2054 
-2063 AYSEDGSTA
+2063 
-2072 YTYTVDEESVEGYI
+2072 
-2086 TTVSGTNLINTITG
+2086 
-2100 TTSVSGTKTWRAPEG
+2100 
-2115 TELPE
+2115 
-2120 SITVILKRNDEPVAR
+2120 
-2135 KKVTAADDWSYEF
+2135 
-2148 TELPMYDEDGV
+2148 LPMYDEDGV
-2159 AYTYEVDEEPV
+2159 AYTYEVDEEPLA
-2170 EGYNKEVDGYDLI
+2170 GYNKEVDGYDLI

-2209 ITVILKRNDEPVARK
+2209 ITVILNRNDEPVARK

-2238 LPMYDDDGAAYT
+2238 LPMYDEDGVAYT
-2250 YEVDEEPVAGYNKEV
+2250 YEVDEEPLAGYNKEV
-2265 DGYDLINTKS
+2265 DGYD
-2275 EKIEITGTK
+2275 
-2284 TWRVPDGTE
+2284 
-2293 LPESITVILKRNDE
+2293 
-2307 PVARK
+2307 
-2312 KVTAA
+2312 
-2317 DDWSYEFTELPAYS
+2317 
-2331 EDGRTAYTYT
+2331 
-2341 VDEESVEGYIT
+2341 
-2352 TTVSGSNLIN
+2352 LIN

-2376 RAPEGTELPES
+2376 RVPEGT
-2387 ITVILKRNDEPVARK
+2387 D
-2402 KVTAADDWSYEFTEL
+2402 
-2417 PAYSEDGRTAYTY
+2417 
-2430 TVDEEPVAGYNK
+2430 
-2442 EVDGYDLINTKS
+2442 
-2454 EKIEIT
+2454 
-2460 GTKTWRVPD
+2460 
-2469 GTELPESIT
+2469 
-2478 VILKRNDEPVAR
+2478 
-2490 KKVTAADDW
+2490 
-2499 SYEFTELPAYS
+2499 
-2510 EDGLTAY
+2510 
-2517 TYTVDEEP
+2517 
-2525 VEGYITTVSGTN
+2525 
-2537 LINTI
+2537 
-2542 TGTTS
+2542 
-2547 VSGTKTWRAPEG
+2547 
-2559 TELPESITVILN
+2559 
-2571 RNGSPVDSKKVT
+2571 
-2583 ATDDWSYEFTNLP
+2583 
-2596 AYSEDGRTA
+2596 
-2605 YTYTVDEESVEGYIT
+2605 
-2620 TVSGTNL
+2620 
-2627 INTITGTTSVS
+2627 
-2638 GTKTWRAPEGTELPE
+2638 LPE

-2661 NDEPVARKKVTAADD
+2661 NDEPVARKKVTADDD

-2703 VEGYITAVSGTNLI
+2703 VEGYITTVS
-2717 NTITGTTSVSG
+2717 
-2728 TKTWRVPEG
+2728 E
-2737 TELPE
+2737 
-2742 SITVILNRN
+2742 
-2751 DEPVAR
+2751 
-2757 KKVTAADDWS
+2757 
-2767 YEFTELPAYSE
+2767 
-2778 DGSTAYTYTVD
+2778 
-2789 EEPVEGYITA
+2789 
-2799 VSGTNL
+2799 TNL

-2826 TKLPESITVILNRN
+2826 TDLPESITVILKRN
-2840 GSPVDSKKVTATD
+2840 DEPVARKKVTAAD

-2956 DGLTAYT
+2956 DGRTAYTYTVDEESVEGYITTVSGTNLINTITGTTSVSGTKTWRAPEGTELPESITVILKRNDEPVARKKVTAADDWSYEFTELPAYSEDGLTAYT
-2963 YTVDEEP
+2963 YTVDEES

-3044 TVAPEGYSITSD
+3044 TVAPEGYGITSDTTFELKEDGSIDTEKTTTTVSEEGVLLVEDTITSVKISKVDIADGEELEGATIQLIDKETGEVVEEWTSTNKAHEVTGLTTGKTYILRETVAPEGYGITSD

-3081 LLVEDTRRIDFIINK
+3081 LLVEDTRRIDFIVNK

>member
-140 AEEPTTPEPTVVEA
+140 VEAPTSEPTVVEAPTPEPTVAEEPTTPEPTVVEA

-159 PTIEEA
+159 TTIEEA

-178 ETEETEAETEKET
+178 ETEEETEAETENVT

-222 TAGGAIPRLDDYITD
+222 TAGGAIPRLDTYITD

-259 VRIDLKYTL
+259 ARIDLKYTL

-292 PPLTGALKD
+292 PPLEGVLKD
-301 SSEQP
+301 PSEVP
-306 VGTFSIDANG
+306 VGNFSIDENG

-381 SEVVQHG
+381 SEVVQYG

-429 ILLNSIHIWDN
+429 ILLNSINIWDN

-449 FEQYENSGF
+449 FEQYGNGGF

-483 LSTSATTNLKLN
+483 LSTSATTTLKLN
-495 KNIFYVRSGKN
+495 KNTFYVRSGKN
-506 EHSSYAEAEYRRN
+506 EHSSYAEAKYSRN

-556 LDDTVIDINDIEGF
+556 LDGTVIDINDIEGF

-685 NQDHIQSLLTPVTVN
+685 NQDRIQSLLTSVTVN

-715 GVLVNEFAEGMIGF
+715 GVLVNEFTEGMIGF

-805 IDEVKESDLTDGK
+805 IGEVKESDLTDGK

-840 KLPEGAVY
+840 TLPEGAVY

-894 IHYAIQISNANLSGS
+894 IHYAVLISNENLSGS

-922 GEDKASVTVPVLF
+922 GEDTASVTVPVLF

-940 EEDDVIDKKGFQNNS
+940 EKDDVIDKKGFQNNS

-1013 GKGVPVSKNFY
+1013 GKGAPVSKNFY

-1029 EKTHNISMI
+1029 EKTHNISMV
-1038 LPDSEAFVVEYTYR
+1038 LPDSAAFVVEYTYR

-1168 LEEVQAPSGYK
+1168 LEEIQAPSGYK

-1201 KAAVAKAVETAD
+1201 KAAVAKAVKAAK

-1332 ARLYINGD
+1332 ARLYINGND
-1340 DRGELNIENVYSVTH
+1340 CGELNIENVYSVTH

-1366 SIVFTANTYNSIL
+1366 SIVVTANTYNSIL
-1379 DGNKPGKVNGT
+1379 DGNKPGKANGT
-1390 IAALAAGDMEFV
+1390 IATLAAGDMEFV
-1402 QNVTIDSHNNWTA
+1402 RNVTIDSHNNWTA

-1717 DGTGYNQNEAFE
+1717 DGTGYNQDEAFE

-1754 EIGSFGSITYT
+1754 ETGSFGSITYT

-1792 VTVVVSMNDERKLTA
+1792 VTVVVSMNAERKLTA
-1807 SVYYNI
+1807 SVYYNT

-1821 ESDVRALVVT
+1821 EIDASVLVVT
-1831 NTYRVTSVSGTKTWR
+1831 NTYRVTSVSGTKIWR

-1854 ESITVILKRNDEPV
+1854 ESITVILN
-1868 ARKKVTAADDWSYEF
+1868 
-1883 TELPMY
+1883 
-1889 DDDGAAYTY
+1889 
-1898 EVDEEPVEGY
+1898 
-1908 NKEVD
+1908 
-1913 GYDLINTITG
+1913 
-1923 TTSVSG
+1923 
-1929 SKNWRVP
+1929 
-1936 EGTDLP
+1936 
-1942 ESITVILKRNDEP
+1942 
-1955 VARKKVT
+1955 
-1962 AANDWSYEFTELPM
+1962 
-1976 YDDDGAAYTYEVDE
+1976 
-1990 EPVEGYNKEVD
+1990 
-2001 GYDLINTITGTTSV
+2001 
-2015 SGSKNWRVPEG
+2015 
-2026 TDLPESIT
+2026 
-2034 VILKRNDEPVARKK
+2034 RNDEPVARKK

-2086 TTVSGTNLINTITG
+2086 TTVSGSN
-2100 TTSVSGTKTWRAPEG
+2100 
-2115 TELPE
+2115 
-2120 SITVILKRNDEPVAR
+2120 
-2135 KKVTAADDWSYEF
+2135 
-2148 TELPMYDEDGV
+2148 
-2159 AYTYEVDEEPV
+2159 
-2170 EGYNKEVDGYDLI
+2170 LI

-2209 ITVILKRNDEPVARK
+2209 ITVILN
-2224 KVTAAD
+2224 
-2230 DWSYEFTE
+2230 
-2238 LPMYDDDGAAYT
+2238 
-2250 YEVDEEPVAGYNKEV
+2250 
-2265 DGYDLINTKS
+2265 
-2275 EKIEITGTK
+2275 
-2284 TWRVPDGTE
+2284 
-2293 LPESITVILKRNDE
+2293 RNDE

-2331 EDGRTAYTYT
+2331 EDGSTAYTYT
-2341 VDEESVEGYIT
+2341 VDEESVEGYI

-2417 PAYSEDGRTAYTY
+2417 PAYSEDG
-2430 TVDEEPVAGYNK
+2430 
-2442 EVDGYDLINTKS
+2442 S
-2454 EKIEIT
+2454 
-2460 GTKTWRVPD
+2460 
-2469 GTELPESIT
+2469 
-2478 VILKRNDEPVAR
+2478 
-2490 KKVTAADDW
+2490 
-2499 SYEFTELPAYS
+2499 
-2510 EDGLTAY
+2510 TAY

-2559 TELPESITVILN
+2559 TELPESITVILK
-2571 RNGSPVDSKKVT
+2571 RNDEPVARKKVT
-2583 ATDDWSYEFTNLP
+2583 AADDWSYEFTELP
-2596 AYSEDGRTA
+2596 AYSDDGLTA

-2638 GTKTWRAPEGTELPE
+2638 GTKTWRVPEGTELPE

-2661 NDEPVARKKVTAADD
+2661 NGSPVDSKKVTATDD
-2676 WSYEFTELPAYSED
+2676 WSYEFTNLPVYSDD
-2690 GSTAYTYTVDEEP
+2690 GLTAYTYTVDEES
-2703 VEGYITAVSGTNLI
+2703 VEGYITTVSGTNLI

-2751 DEPVAR
+2751 GSPVDS
-2757 KKVTAADDWS
+2757 KKVTADDDWN

-2778 DGSTAYTYTVD
+2778 DGRTAYTYTV
-2789 EEPVEGYITA
+2789 EE
-2799 VSGTNL
+2799 
-2805 INTITGTTSVSG
+2805 
-2817 TKTWRAPEG
+2817 K
-2826 TKLPESITVILNRN
+2826 
-2840 GSPVDSKKVTATD
+2840 
-2853 DWSYEFT
+2853 
-2860 NLPAYSED
+2860 
-2868 GLTAYTYTV
+2868 
-2877 DEESVAGYN
+2877 
-2886 KEVDGYDLINTKSE
+2886 
-2900 KIEIT
+2900 
-2905 GTKTWRA
+2905 
-2912 PEGTELPESI
+2912 
-2922 TVILKRNDEPVA
+2922 
-2934 RKKVTAADDW
+2934 
-2944 SYEFTELPAYSE
+2944 
-2956 DGLTAYT
+2956 
-2963 YTVDEEP
+2963 P

-2975 TTVSGTD
+2975 TTVSGTN

-2992 SKVDIANGEELEGAT
+2992 SKVDIADGEELEGAT
-3007 IQLIDKETGEVV
+3007 IQLIDKDTGEVV

-3278 PDDEGSTPEVT
+3278 PDDEESTPEVT

-3304 SETPTTTLSSER
+3304 SETPTTTHSSER

>member
-1 MCRLY
+1 
-6 GKLDDVTERNSL
+6 
-18 VLEKGGKSMRKEKKK
+18 MRKEKKK

-65 TDADETEI
+65 TDANETEI

-82 ETTEEETTVES
+82 EITEEETTVES

-98 LAEEAPAPV
+98 LAAEAPAPV

-119 VVEAPTPEPTVVEAP
+119 VVAAPTPEPTVVEAP
-134 TPEPTV
+134 TPETTV
-140 AEEPTTPEPTVVEA
+140 VEAPMPEPTVVEA

-159 PTIEEA
+159 TTIEEA

-222 TAGGAIPRLDDYITD
+222 TAGGAIPWLDTYITD
-237 VTVSKRRGDSWVK
+237 VTISKRRGDSWVK

-259 VRIDLKYTL
+259 ARIDLKYTL

-279 IQYQLPDVIKIDN
+279 IKYQLPDVIKIDN
-292 PPLTGALKD
+292 PPLEGVLKD
-301 SSEQP
+301 SSELP
-306 VGTFSIDANG
+306 VGNFSIDANG

-346 KTQEEVIFSFPG
+346 KTQEEVRFSFPG

-381 SEVVQHG
+381 SGVVQDR

-408 DIEVFDYFSDDNVV
+408 DIEVFDYFDDNIV
-422 GSQMKQV
+422 GSQTKQV
-429 ILLNSIHIWDN
+429 ILLDRIYIWDN
-440 NGNYVENIQ
+440 NGSYVENIQ
-449 FEQYENSGF
+449 IEQYENCGF

-506 EHSSYAEAEYRRN
+506 EHSSSAEAEYSRN

-533 KYTVTINESQENLK
+533 KYIVTINESQENLK

-556 LDDTVIDINDIEGF
+556 LDGTVIDINDIEDF
-570 YVDVQGGSNPGI
+570 EVDVQGGSNPGI

-685 NQDHIQSLLTPVTVN
+685 KTDRIQSLLTPVTVN
-700 GIEASDYTIQYLGKD
+700 GIDASDYTIQYLGKD
-715 GVLVNEFAEGMIGF
+715 GALVNEFAEGMIGF

-805 IDEVKESDLTDGK
+805 IGEVKESDLTDGK
-818 LYYELEIKPAE
+818 LYYELEIKLAE
-829 RNLNDTFTVTD
+829 RNLNDTFTVKDT
-840 KLPEGAVY
+840 LPEGAVY

-876 PKEVYVNEDG
+876 PKEVYVNKDG

-909 QQELV
+909 QQELIN
-914 YFTNTATS
+914 FTNTATS
-922 GEDKASVTVPVLF
+922 GEDEASVTVPVLF

-970 IPNVNKITLNDVLK
+970 IPNKDKITLNDVLK

-989 SKIQDITLVGNI
+989 SKIQDITLVGNV

-1006 YDASKPD
+1006 YDAGKPD
-1013 GKGVPVSKNFY
+1013 GKGAPVSKNLY

-1029 EKTHNISMI
+1029 EKTHNISMV
-1038 LPDSEAFVVEYTYR
+1038 LPDSAAFVVEYTYR

-1075 YKKEI
+1075 YIKEI

-1168 LEEVQAPSGYK
+1168 LEEIQAPSGYK

-1297 TEYYRIGTKL
+1297 TEYYKIGTNL

-1340 DRGELNIENVYSVTH
+1340 DRGELNIENVYLVTH

-1366 SIVFTANTYNSIL
+1366 SIVVTANTYNSIL
-1379 DGNKPGKVNGT
+1379 DVNKPGKVNGT
-1390 IAALAAGDMEFV
+1390 IATLSAGDMEFV
-1402 QNVTIDSHNNWTA
+1402 RNVTIDSHNNWTA

-1468 KVKTASFSINKVD
+1468 EVKTASFSINKVD
-1481 ASTATPQ
+1481 ASTSTPQ

-1504 QNQLIRVGLP
+1504 QNQFIRVGLP

-1527 VFSGLIPGE
+1527 VFLGLIPGE

-1557 TVNNDCVVDAHGLQT
+1557 TVNNDCVVDAHGLQA

-1599 MEEGMHYYIKVT
+1599 MEEGMHYYINVT
-1611 LTDAANK
+1611 LTDAENK

-1672 YTSSLSTN
+1672 YTSRLSTN

-1691 VAVNVTVTNIY
+1691 VVVNVTVTNIY

-1717 DGTGYNQNEAFE
+1717 DGTGYNQDEAFE
-1729 FTLSAAEEGTP
+1729 FTLSAAEEGIP

-1754 EIGSFGSITYT
+1754 ETGSFGSITYT
-1765 DTGVYYYTVKETKGS
+1765 DTGIYYYTVKETKGS
-1780 TVGMSYDETEYL
+1780 TVGMSYDETEYP
-1792 VTVVVSMNDERKLTA
+1792 VTVVVSMNDEHKLTA
-1807 SVYYNI
+1807 SVYYNV

-1821 ESDVRALVVT
+1821 EIDVRALVVT

-1846 VPEGTDLP
+1846 
-1854 ESITVILKRNDEPV
+1854 
-1868 ARKKVTAADDWSYEF
+1868 
-1883 TELPMY
+1883 
-1889 DDDGAAYTY
+1889 
-1898 EVDEEPVEGY
+1898 
-1908 NKEVD
+1908 
-1913 GYDLINTITG
+1913 
-1923 TTSVSG
+1923 
-1929 SKNWRVP
+1929 
-1936 EGTDLP
+1936 
-1942 ESITVILKRNDEP
+1942 
-1955 VARKKVT
+1955 
-1962 AANDWSYEFTELPM
+1962 
-1976 YDDDGAAYTYEVDE
+1976 
-1990 EPVEGYNKEVD
+1990 
-2001 GYDLINTITGTTSV
+2001 
-2015 SGSKNWRVPEG
+2015 
-2026 TDLPESIT
+2026 
-2034 VILKRNDEPVARKK
+2034 
-2048 VTAADD
+2048 
-2054 WSYEFTELP
+2054 
-2063 AYSEDGSTA
+2063 
-2072 YTYTVDEESVEGYI
+2072 
-2086 TTVSGTNLINTITG
+2086 
-2100 TTSVSGTKTWRAPEG
+2100 APEG
-2115 TELPE
+2115 
-2120 SITVILKRNDEPVAR
+2120 S
-2135 KKVTAADDWSYEF
+2135 
-2148 TELPMYDEDGV
+2148 
-2159 AYTYEVDEEPV
+2159 
-2170 EGYNKEVDGYDLI
+2170 
-2183 NTITG
+2183 
-2188 TTSVSGTKTWR
+2188 
-2199 VPEGTDLPES
+2199 
-2209 ITVILKRNDEPVARK
+2209 
-2224 KVTAAD
+2224 
-2230 DWSYEFTE
+2230 
-2238 LPMYDDDGAAYT
+2238 
-2250 YEVDEEPVAGYNKEV
+2250 
-2265 DGYDLINTKS
+2265 
-2275 EKIEITGTK
+2275 
-2284 TWRVPDGTE
+2284 
-2293 LPESITVILKRNDE
+2293 
-2307 PVARK
+2307 
-2312 KVTAA
+2312 
-2317 DDWSYEFTELPAYS
+2317 
-2331 EDGRTAYTYT
+2331 
-2341 VDEESVEGYIT
+2341 
-2352 TTVSGSNLIN
+2352 
-2362 TITGTTS
+2362 
-2369 VSGTKTW
+2369 
-2376 RAPEGTELPES
+2376 
-2387 ITVILKRNDEPVARK
+2387 
-2402 KVTAADDWSYEFTEL
+2402 
-2417 PAYSEDGRTAYTY
+2417 
-2430 TVDEEPVAGYNK
+2430 
-2442 EVDGYDLINTKS
+2442 
-2454 EKIEIT
+2454 
-2460 GTKTWRVPD
+2460 
-2469 GTELPESIT
+2469 
-2478 VILKRNDEPVAR
+2478 
-2490 KKVTAADDW
+2490 
-2499 SYEFTELPAYS
+2499 
-2510 EDGLTAY
+2510 
-2517 TYTVDEEP
+2517 
-2525 VEGYITTVSGTN
+2525 
-2537 LINTI
+2537 
-2542 TGTTS
+2542 
-2547 VSGTKTWRAPEG
+2547 
-2559 TELPESITVILN
+2559 ELPESITVILN

-2583 ATDDWSYEFTNLP
+2583 AE
-2596 AYSEDGRTA
+2596 
-2605 YTYTVDEESVEGYIT
+2605 
-2620 TVSGTNL
+2620 
-2627 INTITGTTSVS
+2627 
-2638 GTKTWRAPEGTELPE
+2638 
-2653 SITVILNR
+2653 
-2661 NDEPVARKKVTAADD
+2661 DD

-2703 VEGYITAVSGTNLI
+2703 VEGYIT
-2717 NTITGTTSVSG
+2717 
-2728 TKTWRVPEG
+2728 
-2737 TELPE
+2737 
-2742 SITVILNRN
+2742 
-2751 DEPVAR
+2751 
-2757 KKVTAADDWS
+2757 
-2767 YEFTELPAYSE
+2767 
-2778 DGSTAYTYTVD
+2778 
-2789 EEPVEGYITA
+2789 
-2799 VSGTNL
+2799 
-2805 INTITGTTSVSG
+2805 
-2817 TKTWRAPEG
+2817 
-2826 TKLPESITVILNRN
+2826 
-2840 GSPVDSKKVTATD
+2840 
-2853 DWSYEFT
+2853 
-2860 NLPAYSED
+2860 
-2868 GLTAYTYTV
+2868 
-2877 DEESVAGYN
+2877 
-2886 KEVDGYDLINTKSE
+2886 
-2900 KIEIT
+2900 
-2905 GTKTWRA
+2905 
-2912 PEGTELPESI
+2912 
-2922 TVILKRNDEPVA
+2922 
-2934 RKKVTAADDW
+2934 
-2944 SYEFTELPAYSE
+2944 
-2956 DGLTAYT
+2956 
-2963 YTVDEEP
+2963 
-2970 VEGYI
+2970 
-2975 TTVSGTD
+2975 TVSETN

-2992 SKVDIANGEELEGAT
+2992 SKVDIADGEELEGAT

-3025 NKAHEVTG
+3025 NEAHEVTG

-3044 TVAPEGYSITSD
+3044 TVAPEGYGITSD

-3081 LLVEDTRRIDFIINK
+3081 LLVEDTRRIDFIVNK

-3278 PDDEGSTPEVT
+3278 PDDEESTPEVT

-3304 SETPTTTLSSER
+3304 SETPTTTPSSER

>member
-1 MCRLY
+1 
-6 GKLDDVTERNSL
+6 
-18 VLEKGGKSMRKEKKK
+18 MRKEKKK

-65 TDADETEI
+65 TDANETEI

-98 LAEEAPAPV
+98 LAAEAPAPV
-107 APAAEEPTPEPI
+107 APAAEEPTPEPT
-119 VVEAPTPEPTVVEAP
+119 VVEAPTPEPTVAEAP
-134 TPEPTV
+134 TPEPTVAEAPTPEPTVAEAPTPEPTVAEAPMPEPTV

-154 PTVEE
+154 PTTPEPTVVEAPTVEE
-159 PTIEEA
+159 TTIEEA

-222 TAGGAIPRLDDYITD
+222 TAGGAIPWLDTYITD
-237 VTVSKRRGDSWVK
+237 VTISKRRGDSWVK

-268 PEGLIT
+268 PEKLIT

-292 PPLTGALKD
+292 PPLNGVLKD
-301 SSEQP
+301 SSELP
-306 VGTFSIDANG
+306 VGTFSIDETG

-346 KTQEEVIFSFPG
+346 KTQEEVTFSFPG

-381 SEVVQHG
+381 GEVVQYG

-408 DIEVFDYFSDDNVV
+408 DIEVFDHFDDNVV
-422 GSQMKQV
+422 GSQTKQV
-429 ILLNSIHIWDN
+429 IRLNSISIKDN
-440 NGNYVENIQ
+440 NGNNVENIQ
-449 FEQYENSGF
+449 VIQYKDSGF
-458 VTTLPKLEAGQK
+458 KTTLPKLEAGQK

-495 KNIFYVRSGKN
+495 KNIFRVKSGKN
-506 EHSSYAEAEYRRN
+506 EHSSSAEAEYSRN

-642 GYLDKT
+642 GYLDKI

-673 GIAEG
+673 GITEG

-685 NQDHIQSLLTPVTVN
+685 KTDRIQSLLTPVTVN
-700 GIEASDYTIQYLGKD
+700 GIDASDYTIQYLGKN

-738 EKAQKINFEYKVKAE
+738 EKTKRINFEYKVKAE

-773 SINQTKTDS
+773 SINQIKTDS

-805 IDEVKESDLTDGK
+805 IGEVKESDLTDGK

-829 RNLNDTFTVTD
+829 RNLNDTFTVKD

-894 IHYAIQISNANLSGS
+894 IHYAIQISNANISGS

-922 GEDKASVTVPVLF
+922 GEDTASVTVPVLF

-1013 GKGVPVSKNFY
+1013 GKGAPVSKNFY

-1029 EKTHNISMI
+1029 EKTHNISMV
-1038 LPDSEAFVVEYTYR
+1038 LPDSAAFVVEYTYR

-1168 LEEVQAPSGYK
+1168 LEEIQAPSGYK

-1366 SIVFTANTYNSIL
+1366 SIVVTANTYNSIL
-1379 DGNKPGKVNGT
+1379 DDSRPGKVNGT
-1390 IAALAAGDMEFV
+1390 IATLAAGDMEFV
-1402 QNVTIDSHNNWTA
+1402 RNVTIDSHNNWTA

-1468 KVKTASFSINKVD
+1468 EVKTASFSINKVD
-1481 ASTATPQ
+1481 ASTSTPQ

-1504 QNQLIRVGLP
+1504 QNQFIRVGLP

-1557 TVNNDCVVDAHGLQT
+1557 TVNNDCVVDAHGLQA

-1672 YTSSLSTN
+1672 YTSRLSTN

-1702 EIPETSAVISVKKIV
+1702 EIPETSAVISVQKIV
-1717 DGTGYNQNEAFE
+1717 DGTGYNQDEAFE

-1754 EIGSFGSITYT
+1754 ETGSFGSITYT

-1846 VPEGTDLP
+1846 VPEGTELP
-1854 ESITVILKRNDEPV
+1854 ESITVILKRNGSPV
-1868 ARKKVTAADDWSYEF
+1868 DS
-1883 TELPMY
+1883 
-1889 DDDGAAYTY
+1889 
-1898 EVDEEPVEGY
+1898 
-1908 NKEVD
+1908 
-1913 GYDLINTITG
+1913 
-1923 TTSVSG
+1923 
-1929 SKNWRVP
+1929 
-1936 EGTDLP
+1936 
-1942 ESITVILKRNDEP
+1942 
-1955 VARKKVT
+1955 
-1962 AANDWSYEFTELPM
+1962 
-1976 YDDDGAAYTYEVDE
+1976 
-1990 EPVEGYNKEVD
+1990 
-2001 GYDLINTITGTTSV
+2001 
-2015 SGSKNWRVPEG
+2015 
-2026 TDLPESIT
+2026 
-2034 VILKRNDEPVARKK
+2034 KK

-2063 AYSEDGSTA
+2063 AYSEDGLTA
-2072 YTYTVDEESVEGYI
+2072 YTYTVDEES
-2086 TTVSGTNLINTITG
+2086 
-2100 TTSVSGTKTWRAPEG
+2100 
-2115 TELPE
+2115 
-2120 SITVILKRNDEPVAR
+2120 
-2135 KKVTAADDWSYEF
+2135 
-2148 TELPMYDEDGV
+2148 
-2159 AYTYEVDEEPV
+2159 
-2170 EGYNKEVDGYDLI
+2170 
-2183 NTITG
+2183 
-2188 TTSVSGTKTWR
+2188 
-2199 VPEGTDLPES
+2199 
-2209 ITVILKRNDEPVARK
+2209 
-2224 KVTAAD
+2224 
-2230 DWSYEFTE
+2230 
-2238 LPMYDDDGAAYT
+2238 
-2250 YEVDEEPVAGYNKEV
+2250 VAGYNKEV

-2284 TWRVPDGTE
+2284 TWRVPEGTE
-2293 LPESITVILKRNDE
+2293 LPESITVILNRNDE

-2312 KVTAA
+2312 KVTA
-2317 DDWSYEFTELPAYS
+2317 D
-2331 EDGRTAYTYT
+2331 
-2341 VDEESVEGYIT
+2341 
-2352 TTVSGSNLIN
+2352 
-2362 TITGTTS
+2362 
-2369 VSGTKTW
+2369 
-2376 RAPEGTELPES
+2376 
-2387 ITVILKRNDEPVARK
+2387 
-2402 KVTAADDWSYEFTEL
+2402 
-2417 PAYSEDGRTAYTY
+2417 
-2430 TVDEEPVAGYNK
+2430 
-2442 EVDGYDLINTKS
+2442 
-2454 EKIEIT
+2454 
-2460 GTKTWRVPD
+2460 
-2469 GTELPESIT
+2469 
-2478 VILKRNDEPVAR
+2478 
-2490 KKVTAADDW
+2490 DDW

-2547 VSGTKTWRAPEG
+2547 VSG
-2559 TELPESITVILN
+2559 S
-2571 RNGSPVDSKKVT
+2571 
-2583 ATDDWSYEFTNLP
+2583 
-2596 AYSEDGRTA
+2596 
-2605 YTYTVDEESVEGYIT
+2605 
-2620 TVSGTNL
+2620 
-2627 INTITGTTSVS
+2627 
-2638 GTKTWRAPEGTELPE
+2638 
-2653 SITVILNR
+2653 
-2661 NDEPVARKKVTAADD
+2661 
-2676 WSYEFTELPAYSED
+2676 
-2690 GSTAYTYTVDEEP
+2690 
-2703 VEGYITAVSGTNLI
+2703 
-2717 NTITGTTSVSG
+2717 
-2728 TKTWRVPEG
+2728 KTWRV
-2737 TELPE
+2737 
-2742 SITVILNRN
+2742 
-2751 DEPVAR
+2751 
-2757 KKVTAADDWS
+2757 
-2767 YEFTELPAYSE
+2767 
-2778 DGSTAYTYTVD
+2778 
-2789 EEPVEGYITA
+2789 
-2799 VSGTNL
+2799 
-2805 INTITGTTSVSG
+2805 
-2817 TKTWRAPEG
+2817 
-2826 TKLPESITVILNRN
+2826 
-2840 GSPVDSKKVTATD
+2840 
-2853 DWSYEFT
+2853 
-2860 NLPAYSED
+2860 
-2868 GLTAYTYTV
+2868 
-2877 DEESVAGYN
+2877 
-2886 KEVDGYDLINTKSE
+2886 
-2900 KIEIT
+2900 
-2905 GTKTWRA
+2905 

-2963 YTVDEEP
+2963 YTVDEESVAGYNKEVDGYDLINTKSEKIEITGTKTWRVPEGTELPESITVILNRNDEPVARKKVTADDDWSYEFTELPAYSEDGLTAYTYTVDEEP

-2975 TTVSGTD
+2975 TTVSGTNLINTITGTTSVSGSKTWRVPEGTKLPESITVILNRNGSPVD
-2982 LINTITSVKI
+2982 TKKVTADDDWSYEFTELPAYSEDGRTAYTYTVEEKPVEGYITTVSGTNLINTITSVKI
-2992 SKVDIANGEELEGAT
+2992 SKVDIADGEELEGAT

-3025 NKAHEVTG
+3025 NEAHEVTG
-3033 LTTGKTYILRE
+3033 LTTGKIYILRE

-3081 LLVEDTRRIDFIINK
+3081 LLVEDTRRIDFIVNK

-3278 PDDEGSTPEVT
+3278 PDDEESTPEVT

-3304 SETPTTTLSSER
+3304 SETPTTTPSSER

>member
-18 VLEKGGKSMRKEKKK
+18 VLGKGGKSMRKEKKK

-98 LAEEAPAPV
+98 LAAEAPAPV

-119 VVEAPTPEPTVVEAP
+119 VVEEPTPEPTVVEAPTPEPTVVEAPTTTEPTVAEAP

-159 PTIEEA
+159 TTIEEA

-178 ETEETEAETEKET
+178 ETEETEAETENVT
-191 EEETEPET
+191 EETEPET

-222 TAGGAIPRLDDYITD
+222 TAGGAIPWLDTYIKD
-237 VTVSKRRGDSWVK
+237 VTISKRRGDSWVK

-268 PEGLIT
+268 PEKLIT

-292 PPLTGALKD
+292 PPLNGVLKD
-301 SSEQP
+301 SSELP
-306 VGTFSIDANG
+306 VGNFSIDANG

-346 KTQEEVIFSFPG
+346 KTQEEVTFSFPG

-381 SEVVQHG
+381 SEVVQYG

-398 TISSKKGTGK
+398 TISSKKGTSG

-429 ILLNSIHIWDN
+429 IQLDRIHIWDN

-506 EHSSYAEAEYRRN
+506 EHSSYAEAEYSRN

-556 LDDTVIDINDIEGF
+556 LDGTVIDINDIEGF

-648 HDENQVVKKDGYVE
+648 HHENQVVKKDGYVE

-685 NQDHIQSLLTPVTVN
+685 NQNHTQSLLTPVTVN
-700 GIEASDYTIQYLGKD
+700 GIEASDYTIQYLGKN

-818 LYYELEIKPAE
+818 LYYELEIKPTE

-840 KLPEGAVY
+840 TLPEGAVY

-894 IHYAIQISNANLSGS
+894 IHYAIQISNANISGS

-922 GEDKASVTVPVLF
+922 GEDTASVTVPVLF

-940 EEDDVIDKKGFQNNS
+940 EKDDVIDKKGFQNNS

-1013 GKGVPVSKNFY
+1013 GKGAPVSKNLY

-1029 EKTHNISMI
+1029 EKTHNISMV
-1038 LPDSEAFVVEYTYR
+1038 LPDSAAFVVEYTYR

-1075 YKKEI
+1075 YTKEI

-1097 SLIVYKVEKGNEDE
+1097 SLIVYKVEKGNENE

-1119 LYKYNDGSFSLIQND
+1119 LYKYNDGSFSLIQSD

-1168 LEEVQAPSGYK
+1168 LEEIQAPSGYK

-1201 KAAVAKAVETAD
+1201 KAAVAKAVKAAE

-1242 KVWLNHDGSEMQAS
+1242 KVWLNYDGSEMQAS

-1283 KGNGMSSPQLAFAS
+1283 KGNGMSSPQIAFAS

-1361 TLNKI
+1361 ALNKI
-1366 SIVFTANTYNSIL
+1366 SIVVTANTYNSIL
-1379 DGNKPGKVNGT
+1379 DGSKPGKVNGT
-1390 IAALAAGDMEFV
+1390 IATLAAGDMEFV
-1402 QNVTIDSHNNWTA
+1402 RNVTIDSHNNWTA

-1468 KVKTASFSINKVD
+1468 EVKTASFSINKVD
-1481 ASTATPQ
+1481 ASTSTPQ

-1504 QNQLIRVGLP
+1504 QNQFIRAGLP

-1557 TVNNDCVVDAHGLQT
+1557 TVNNDCVVDAHGLQA

-1672 YTSSLSTN
+1672 YTSRLTTN

-1702 EIPETSAVISVKKIV
+1702 EIPETSAVISVQKIV
-1717 DGTGYNQNEAFE
+1717 DGTGYNQDEAFE

-1754 EIGSFGSITYT
+1754 ETGSFGSITYT

-1854 ESITVILKRNDEPV
+1854 ESITVILNRNGSPV
-1868 ARKKVTAADDWSYEF
+1868 DSKKVTAADDWSYEF
-1883 TELPMY
+1883 TELQ
-1889 DDDGAAYTY
+1889 
-1898 EVDEEPVEGY
+1898 
-1908 NKEVD
+1908 
-1913 GYDLINTITG
+1913 
-1923 TTSVSG
+1923 
-1929 SKNWRVP
+1929 
-1936 EGTDLP
+1936 
-1942 ESITVILKRNDEP
+1942 
-1955 VARKKVT
+1955 
-1962 AANDWSYEFTELPM
+1962 
-1976 YDDDGAAYTYEVDE
+1976 
-1990 EPVEGYNKEVD
+1990 
-2001 GYDLINTITGTTSV
+2001 
-2015 SGSKNWRVPEG
+2015 
-2026 TDLPESIT
+2026 
-2034 VILKRNDEPVARKK
+2034 
-2048 VTAADD
+2048 
-2054 WSYEFTELP
+2054 
-2063 AYSEDGSTA
+2063 
-2072 YTYTVDEESVEGYI
+2072 
-2086 TTVSGTNLINTITG
+2086 
-2100 TTSVSGTKTWRAPEG
+2100 
-2115 TELPE
+2115 
-2120 SITVILKRNDEPVAR
+2120 
-2135 KKVTAADDWSYEF
+2135 
-2148 TELPMYDEDGV
+2148 
-2159 AYTYEVDEEPV
+2159 
-2170 EGYNKEVDGYDLI
+2170 
-2183 NTITG
+2183 
-2188 TTSVSGTKTWR
+2188 
-2199 VPEGTDLPES
+2199 
-2209 ITVILKRNDEPVARK
+2209 
-2224 KVTAAD
+2224 
-2230 DWSYEFTE
+2230 
-2238 LPMYDDDGAAYT
+2238 
-2250 YEVDEEPVAGYNKEV
+2250 
-2265 DGYDLINTKS
+2265 
-2275 EKIEITGTK
+2275 
-2284 TWRVPDGTE
+2284 
-2293 LPESITVILKRNDE
+2293 
-2307 PVARK
+2307 
-2312 KVTAA
+2312 
-2317 DDWSYEFTELPAYS
+2317 
-2331 EDGRTAYTYT
+2331 
-2341 VDEESVEGYIT
+2341 
-2352 TTVSGSNLIN
+2352 
-2362 TITGTTS
+2362 
-2369 VSGTKTW
+2369 
-2376 RAPEGTELPES
+2376 
-2387 ITVILKRNDEPVARK
+2387 
-2402 KVTAADDWSYEFTEL
+2402 
-2417 PAYSEDGRTAYTY
+2417 
-2430 TVDEEPVAGYNK
+2430 
-2442 EVDGYDLINTKS
+2442 
-2454 EKIEIT
+2454 
-2460 GTKTWRVPD
+2460 
-2469 GTELPESIT
+2469 
-2478 VILKRNDEPVAR
+2478 
-2490 KKVTAADDW
+2490 
-2499 SYEFTELPAYS
+2499 AYS

-2517 TYTVDEEP
+2517 TYTVEEKP
-2525 VEGYITTVSGTN
+2525 VEGYITT
-2537 LINTI
+2537 
-2542 TGTTS
+2542 
-2547 VSGTKTWRAPEG
+2547 
-2559 TELPESITVILN
+2559 
-2571 RNGSPVDSKKVT
+2571 
-2583 ATDDWSYEFTNLP
+2583 
-2596 AYSEDGRTA
+2596 
-2605 YTYTVDEESVEGYIT
+2605 
-2620 TVSGTNL
+2620 
-2627 INTITGTTSVS
+2627 
-2638 GTKTWRAPEGTELPE
+2638 
-2653 SITVILNR
+2653 
-2661 NDEPVARKKVTAADD
+2661 
-2676 WSYEFTELPAYSED
+2676 
-2690 GSTAYTYTVDEEP
+2690 
-2703 VEGYITAVSGTNLI
+2703 VSGTNLI

-2751 DEPVAR
+2751 
-2757 KKVTAADDWS
+2757 
-2767 YEFTELPAYSE
+2767 
-2778 DGSTAYTYTVD
+2778 
-2789 EEPVEGYITA
+2789 
-2799 VSGTNL
+2799 
-2805 INTITGTTSVSG
+2805 
-2817 TKTWRAPEG
+2817 
-2826 TKLPESITVILNRN
+2826 
-2840 GSPVDSKKVTATD
+2840 GSPVDSKKVTAED

-2877 DEESVAGYN
+2877 DEEPVAGYN

-2922 TVILKRNDEPVA
+2922 TVILKRNGIPVDSKKVTAADDWSYEFTELPAYSEDGSTAYTYTVDEEPVA
-2934 RKKVTAADDW
+2934 GYNKEVDGYDLINTKSEKIEITGTKTWRAPEGTDLPESITVILNRNGSPVDTKKVTAADDW

-2963 YTVDEEP
+2963 YTVEEKP

-2975 TTVSGTD
+2975 TTVSGTN

-2992 SKVDIANGEELEGAT
+2992 SKVDIADGEELEGAT

-3044 TVAPEGYSITSD
+3044 TVAPEGYGITSD

-3081 LLVEDTRRIDFIINK
+3081 LLVEDTRRIDFIVNK

-3278 PDDEGSTPEVT
+3278 PDDEESTPEVT

-3304 SETPTTTLSSER
+3304 SETPTTTPSSER

>member
-18 VLEKGGKSMRKEKKK
+18 VLGKGGKSMRKEKKK

-98 LAEEAPAPV
+98 LAAEAPAPV

-119 VVEAPTPEPTVVEAP
+119 VVEEPTPEPTVVEAP

-140 AEEPTTPEPTVVEA
+140 AEAPTPEPTVVEEPTPEPTVVEA

-159 PTIEEA
+159 ATIEEA
-165 ETTDE
+165 KTTDE

-178 ETEETEAETEKET
+178 ETEEETEAETEKVT
-191 EEETEPET
+191 EEIEPET
-199 DEDDLLSNDPVTFG
+199 QEDDLISNDPVTFG
-213 LRGANGLML
+213 LRGADGLML
-222 TAGGAIPRLDDYITD
+222 TARGAIPRLDDYITD

-268 PEGLIT
+268 PERLIT

-292 PPLTGALKD
+292 PPLEGVLKD

-306 VGTFSIDANG
+306 VGKFSIDANG

-346 KTQEEVIFSFPG
+346 KTQEEVTFSFPG

-381 SEVVQHG
+381 SEVVQYG

-429 ILLNSIHIWDN
+429 ILLNSINIWNN

-495 KNIFYVRSGKN
+495 KNTFYVRSGKN
-506 EHSSYAEAEYRRN
+506 EHSSYAEAKYSRN

-556 LDDTVIDINDIEGF
+556 LDGTVIDINDIEGF

-604 TYRYYPPANETNAE
+604 TYRYYPSANETNAE
-618 KKLVNRIEIGP
+618 KKLVNRIEIGS

-685 NQDHIQSLLTPVTVN
+685 NQDRIQSLLTPVTVN

-840 KLPEGAVY
+840 TLPEGAVY

-922 GEDKASVTVPVLF
+922 GEDTASVTVPVLF

-940 EEDDVIDKKGFQNNS
+940 EKDDVIDKKGFQNNS
-955 DITYTIVVNK
+955 DITYTIVANK

-970 IPNVNKITLNDVLK
+970 IPNVDKITLNDVLK

-1013 GKGVPVSKNFY
+1013 GKGAPVSKNFY

-1029 EKTHNISMI
+1029 EKTHNISMV
-1038 LPDSEAFVVEYTYR
+1038 LPDSAAFVVEYTYR

-1168 LEEVQAPSGYK
+1168 LEEIQAPSGYK

-1201 KAAVAKAVETAD
+1201 KAAVAKAVKAAK

-1332 ARLYINGD
+1332 ARLYINGND
-1340 DRGELNIENVYSVTH
+1340 CGELNIENVYSVTH

-1366 SIVFTANTYNSIL
+1366 SIVVTANTYNSIL
-1379 DGNKPGKVNGT
+1379 DGNKPGKANGT
-1390 IAALAAGDMEFV
+1390 IATLAAGDMEFV

-1415 VVSDLPTKENDGED
+1415 VVSDLPIKENDGED

-1618 PLTGSFNGIRLENG
+1618 PLIGSFNGIRLENG

-1717 DGTGYNQNEAFE
+1717 DGTGYNQDEAFE

-1754 EIGSFGSITYT
+1754 ETGSFGSITYT

-1792 VTVVVSMNDERKLTA
+1792 VTVVVSMNAERKLTA
-1807 SVYYNI
+1807 SVYYNT

-1821 ESDVRALVVT
+1821 EIDASVLVVT
-1831 NTYRVTSVSGTKTWR
+1831 NTYRV
-1846 VPEGTDLP
+1846 
-1854 ESITVILKRNDEPV
+1854 
-1868 ARKKVTAADDWSYEF
+1868 
-1883 TELPMY
+1883 
-1889 DDDGAAYTY
+1889 
-1898 EVDEEPVEGY
+1898 
-1908 NKEVD
+1908 
-1913 GYDLINTITG
+1913 
-1923 TTSVSG
+1923 
-1929 SKNWRVP
+1929 
-1936 EGTDLP
+1936 
-1942 ESITVILKRNDEP
+1942 
-1955 VARKKVT
+1955 
-1962 AANDWSYEFTELPM
+1962 
-1976 YDDDGAAYTYEVDE
+1976 
-1990 EPVEGYNKEVD
+1990 
-2001 GYDLINTITGTTSV
+2001 
-2015 SGSKNWRVPEG
+2015 
-2026 TDLPESIT
+2026 
-2034 VILKRNDEPVARKK
+2034 
-2048 VTAADD
+2048 
-2054 WSYEFTELP
+2054 
-2063 AYSEDGSTA
+2063 
-2072 YTYTVDEESVEGYI
+2072 
-2086 TTVSGTNLINTITG
+2086 
-2100 TTSVSGTKTWRAPEG
+2100 
-2115 TELPE
+2115 
-2120 SITVILKRNDEPVAR
+2120 
-2135 KKVTAADDWSYEF
+2135 
-2148 TELPMYDEDGV
+2148 
-2159 AYTYEVDEEPV
+2159 
-2170 EGYNKEVDGYDLI
+2170 
-2183 NTITG
+2183 
-2188 TTSVSGTKTWR
+2188 
-2199 VPEGTDLPES
+2199 
-2209 ITVILKRNDEPVARK
+2209 
-2224 KVTAAD
+2224 
-2230 DWSYEFTE
+2230 
-2238 LPMYDDDGAAYT
+2238 
-2250 YEVDEEPVAGYNKEV
+2250 
-2265 DGYDLINTKS
+2265 
-2275 EKIEITGTK
+2275 
-2284 TWRVPDGTE
+2284 
-2293 LPESITVILKRNDE
+2293 
-2307 PVARK
+2307 
-2312 KVTAA
+2312 
-2317 DDWSYEFTELPAYS
+2317 
-2331 EDGRTAYTYT
+2331 
-2341 VDEESVEGYIT
+2341 
-2352 TTVSGSNLIN
+2352 
-2362 TITGTTS
+2362 
-2369 VSGTKTW
+2369 
-2376 RAPEGTELPES
+2376 
-2387 ITVILKRNDEPVARK
+2387 
-2402 KVTAADDWSYEFTEL
+2402 
-2417 PAYSEDGRTAYTY
+2417 
-2430 TVDEEPVAGYNK
+2430 
-2442 EVDGYDLINTKS
+2442 
-2454 EKIEIT
+2454 
-2460 GTKTWRVPD
+2460 
-2469 GTELPESIT
+2469 
-2478 VILKRNDEPVAR
+2478 
-2490 KKVTAADDW
+2490 
-2499 SYEFTELPAYS
+2499 
-2510 EDGLTAY
+2510 
-2517 TYTVDEEP
+2517 
-2525 VEGYITTVSGTN
+2525 
-2537 LINTI
+2537 
-2542 TGTTS
+2542 
-2547 VSGTKTWRAPEG
+2547 
-2559 TELPESITVILN
+2559 
-2571 RNGSPVDSKKVT
+2571 
-2583 ATDDWSYEFTNLP
+2583 
-2596 AYSEDGRTA
+2596 
-2605 YTYTVDEESVEGYIT
+2605 
-2620 TVSGTNL
+2620 
-2627 INTITGTTSVS
+2627 TSVS

-2676 WSYEFTELPAYSED
+2676 WSYEFTELPMYDEDGAAYTYEVDEEPLAGYNKEVDGYDLINTITGTTSVSGTKTWRAPDGTELPESITVILNRNDEPVARKKVTAADDWSYEFTELPAYSED
-2690 GSTAYTYTVDEEP
+2690 GLTAYTYTVDEEP
-2703 VEGYITAVSGTNLI
+2703 VAGYNKEVDGYDLI
-2717 NTITGTTSVSG
+2717 NTKSEKIEITG

-2817 TKTWRAPEG
+2817 TKTWRAPDG
-2826 TKLPESITVILNRN
+2826 TELPESITVILNRN
-2840 GSPVDSKKVTATD
+2840 GSPV
-2853 DWSYEFT
+2853 
-2860 NLPAYSED
+2860 
-2868 GLTAYTYTV
+2868 
-2877 DEESVAGYN
+2877 
-2886 KEVDGYDLINTKSE
+2886 
-2900 KIEIT
+2900 
-2905 GTKTWRA
+2905 
-2912 PEGTELPESI
+2912 
-2922 TVILKRNDEPVA
+2922 A
-2934 RKKVTAADDW
+2934 RKKVTADDDW

-2970 VEGYI
+2970 VEGDITTVSGTNLINTITGTTSVSGTKTWRAPEGTKLPESITVILKRNGSPVDTKKVTADDDWSYEFTELPAYSEDGRIAYTYTVEEKPVEGYI
-2975 TTVSGTD
+2975 TTVSGTN

-2992 SKVDIANGEELEGAT
+2992 SKVDIDDGEELEGAT

-3025 NKAHEVTG
+3025 NEAHEVTGLTTGKTYILRETVAPEGYGITSDTTFELKEDGSIDTEKTTTTVSEEGVLLVEDTITSVKISKVDIADGEELEGATIQLIDKETGEVVEEWTSTNEAHEVTG

-3081 LLVEDTRRIDFIINK
+3081 LLVEDTRRIDFIVNK

-3255 SPEETTVSEEE
+3255 TPEETTVSEEE

-3278 PDDEGSTPEVT
+3278 PDDEESTPEVT

-3304 SETPTTTLSSER
+3304 SETPTTTPSSER

>member
-1 MCRLY
+1 
-6 GKLDDVTERNSL
+6 
-18 VLEKGGKSMRKEKKK
+18 MRKEKKK

-65 TDADETEI
+65 TDANETEI

-82 ETTEEETTVES
+82 EEETTVES

-98 LAEEAPAPV
+98 LAAEAPAPV

-119 VVEAPTPEPTVVEAP
+119 VVAAPTPEPTVVEAPTPEPTVVEAP
-134 TPEPTV
+134 TSEPTV

-154 PTVEE
+154 PMPEPTVAEEPTTPEPTVVEEPTVEE
-159 PTIEEA
+159 TTIEEA

-178 ETEETEAETEKET
+178 ETEEETEAETENVT

-222 TAGGAIPRLDDYITD
+222 TAGGAIPRLDDYIKD
-237 VTVSKRRGDSWVK
+237 VTISKRRGDSWVK

-259 VRIDLKYTL
+259 ARIDLKYTL

-292 PPLTGALKD
+292 PPLEGVLKD

-346 KTQEEVIFSFPG
+346 KTQEEVTFSFPG

-381 SEVVQHG
+381 SEVVQYG

-429 ILLNSIHIWDN
+429 ILLDRIYIWDN

-449 FEQYENSGF
+449 FEQYGNGGF

-483 LSTSATTNLKLN
+483 LSTSATTKLKLN
-495 KNIFYVRSGKN
+495 GNTFYVRSGKN
-506 EHSSYAEAEYRRN
+506 EHSSYAEAEYSRN

-556 LDDTVIDINDIEGF
+556 LDGTVIDINDIEGF

-604 TYRYYPPANETNAE
+604 TYRYYPLANETNAE

-685 NQDHIQSLLTPVTVN
+685 NQNHTQSLLTPVTVN
-700 GIEASDYTIQYLGKD
+700 GIEASDYTIQYLGKN

-762 RYDNVA
+762 RYNNVA

-773 SINQTKTDS
+773 SINQIKTDS

-829 RNLNDTFTVTD
+829 RNLNDTFTVKD

-859 LNQMSVS
+859 LKQMSVS

-940 EEDDVIDKKGFQNNS
+940 EKDDVIDKKGFQNNS

-1013 GKGVPVSKNFY
+1013 GKGAPVSKNFY

-1029 EKTHNISMI
+1029 EKTHNISMV
-1038 LPDSEAFVVEYTYR
+1038 LPDSAAFVVEYTYR

-1075 YKKEI
+1075 YTKEI

-1119 LYKYNDGSFSLIQND
+1119 LYKYNDGSFSLIQSD

-1168 LEEVQAPSGYK
+1168 LEEIQAPSGYK

-1194 GKSIKDL
+1194 GKSIKYL
-1201 KAAVAKAVETAD
+1201 KAAVAKAVKAAK

-1297 TEYYRIGTKL
+1297 TEYYKIGTNL

-1340 DRGELNIENVYSVTH
+1340 DRGELNIENVYLVTH

-1366 SIVFTANTYNSIL
+1366 SIVVTANTYNSIL
-1379 DGNKPGKVNGT
+1379 DVNKPGKVNGT
-1390 IAALAAGDMEFV
+1390 IATLSAGDMEFV
-1402 QNVTIDSHNNWTA
+1402 RNVTIDSHNNWTA

-1468 KVKTASFSINKVD
+1468 EVKTASFSINKVD
-1481 ASTATPQ
+1481 ASTSTPQ

-1504 QNQLIRVGLP
+1504 QNQFIRVGLP

-1527 VFSGLIPGE
+1527 VFLGLIPGE

-1557 TVNNDCVVDAHGLQT
+1557 TVNNDCVVDAHGLQA

-1599 MEEGMHYYIKVT
+1599 MEEGMHYYINVT
-1611 LTDAANK
+1611 LTDAENK

-1672 YTSSLSTN
+1672 YTSRLSTN

-1691 VAVNVTVTNIY
+1691 VVVNVTVTNIY

-1717 DGTGYNQNEAFE
+1717 DGTGYNQDEAFE
-1729 FTLSAAEEGTP
+1729 FTLSAAEEGIP

-1754 EIGSFGSITYT
+1754 ETGSFGSITYT
-1765 DTGVYYYTVKETKGS
+1765 DTGIYYYTVKETKGS
-1780 TVGMSYDETEYL
+1780 TVGMSYDETEYP
-1792 VTVVVSMNDERKLTA
+1792 VTVVVSMNDEHKLTA
-1807 SVYYNI
+1807 SVYYNV

-1821 ESDVRALVVT
+1821 EIDVRALVVT

-1846 VPEGTDLP
+1846 VPEGSELP
-1854 ESITVILKRNDEPV
+1854 ESITVILNRNGSPV
-1868 ARKKVTAADDWSYEF
+1868 DSKKVTAE
-1883 TELPMY
+1883 
-1889 DDDGAAYTY
+1889 
-1898 EVDEEPVEGY
+1898 
-1908 NKEVD
+1908 
-1913 GYDLINTITG
+1913 
-1923 TTSVSG
+1923 
-1929 SKNWRVP
+1929 
-1936 EGTDLP
+1936 
-1942 ESITVILKRNDEP
+1942 
-1955 VARKKVT
+1955 
-1962 AANDWSYEFTELPM
+1962 
-1976 YDDDGAAYTYEVDE
+1976 
-1990 EPVEGYNKEVD
+1990 
-2001 GYDLINTITGTTSV
+2001 
-2015 SGSKNWRVPEG
+2015 
-2026 TDLPESIT
+2026 
-2034 VILKRNDEPVARKK
+2034 
-2048 VTAADD
+2048 DD

-2072 YTYTVDEESVEGYI
+2072 YTYTVDEE
-2086 TTVSGTNLINTITG
+2086 
-2100 TTSVSGTKTWRAPEG
+2100 P
-2115 TELPE
+2115 
-2120 SITVILKRNDEPVAR
+2120 
-2135 KKVTAADDWSYEF
+2135 
-2148 TELPMYDEDGV
+2148 
-2159 AYTYEVDEEPV
+2159 
-2170 EGYNKEVDGYDLI
+2170 
-2183 NTITG
+2183 
-2188 TTSVSGTKTWR
+2188 
-2199 VPEGTDLPES
+2199 
-2209 ITVILKRNDEPVARK
+2209 
-2224 KVTAAD
+2224 
-2230 DWSYEFTE
+2230 
-2238 LPMYDDDGAAYT
+2238 
-2250 YEVDEEPVAGYNKEV
+2250 
-2265 DGYDLINTKS
+2265 
-2275 EKIEITGTK
+2275 
-2284 TWRVPDGTE
+2284 
-2293 LPESITVILKRNDE
+2293 
-2307 PVARK
+2307 
-2312 KVTAA
+2312 
-2317 DDWSYEFTELPAYS
+2317 
-2331 EDGRTAYTYT
+2331 
-2341 VDEESVEGYIT
+2341 
-2352 TTVSGSNLIN
+2352 
-2362 TITGTTS
+2362 
-2369 VSGTKTW
+2369 
-2376 RAPEGTELPES
+2376 
-2387 ITVILKRNDEPVARK
+2387 
-2402 KVTAADDWSYEFTEL
+2402 
-2417 PAYSEDGRTAYTY
+2417 
-2430 TVDEEPVAGYNK
+2430 
-2442 EVDGYDLINTKS
+2442 
-2454 EKIEIT
+2454 
-2460 GTKTWRVPD
+2460 
-2469 GTELPESIT
+2469 
-2478 VILKRNDEPVAR
+2478 
-2490 KKVTAADDW
+2490 
-2499 SYEFTELPAYS
+2499 
-2510 EDGLTAY
+2510 
-2517 TYTVDEEP
+2517 
-2525 VEGYITTVSGTN
+2525 
-2537 LINTI
+2537 
-2542 TGTTS
+2542 
-2547 VSGTKTWRAPEG
+2547 
-2559 TELPESITVILN
+2559 
-2571 RNGSPVDSKKVT
+2571 
-2583 ATDDWSYEFTNLP
+2583 
-2596 AYSEDGRTA
+2596 
-2605 YTYTVDEESVEGYIT
+2605 VEGYIT

-2703 VEGYITAVSGTNLI
+2703 VAGYNKEVDGYDLI
-2717 NTITGTTSVSG
+2717 NTKSEKIEITG

-2737 TELPE
+2737 TKLPE

-2789 EEPVEGYITA
+2789 EEPVEGYIT
-2799 VSGTNL
+2799 
-2805 INTITGTTSVSG
+2805 
-2817 TKTWRAPEG
+2817 
-2826 TKLPESITVILNRN
+2826 
-2840 GSPVDSKKVTATD
+2840 
-2853 DWSYEFT
+2853 
-2860 NLPAYSED
+2860 
-2868 GLTAYTYTV
+2868 
-2877 DEESVAGYN
+2877 
-2886 KEVDGYDLINTKSE
+2886 
-2900 KIEIT
+2900 
-2905 GTKTWRA
+2905 
-2912 PEGTELPESI
+2912 
-2922 TVILKRNDEPVA
+2922 
-2934 RKKVTAADDW
+2934 
-2944 SYEFTELPAYSE
+2944 
-2956 DGLTAYT
+2956 
-2963 YTVDEEP
+2963 
-2970 VEGYI
+2970 
-2975 TTVSGTD
+2975 TVSETN

-2992 SKVDIANGEELEGAT
+2992 SKVDIADGEELEGAT

-3025 NKAHEVTG
+3025 NEAHEVTG

-3044 TVAPEGYSITSD
+3044 TVAPEGYGITSD

-3081 LLVEDTRRIDFIINK
+3081 LLVEDTRRIDFIVNK

-3278 PDDEGSTPEVT
+3278 PDDEESTPEVT

-3304 SETPTTTLSSER
+3304 SETPTTTPSSER

>member
-65 TDADETEI
+65 TDANETEI

-98 LAEEAPAPV
+98 LAAEAPAPV

-119 VVEAPTPEPTVVEAP
+119 VEEAPTPEPPVAEAPTPEPIVVEEPTPEPTVVEAPTPEPTVVEAP

-140 AEEPTTPEPTVVEA
+140 AEA

-178 ETEETEAETEKET
+178 ET

-222 TAGGAIPRLDDYITD
+222 TAGEAIPRLDDYITD

-738 EKAQKINFEYKVKAE
+738 EKAQNINFEYKVKAE

-1013 GKGVPVSKNFY
+1013 GKGAPVSKNFY

-1332 ARLYINGD
+1332 ARLYINGND
-1340 DRGELNIENVYSVTH
+1340 CGELNIENVYSVTH

-1366 SIVFTANTYNSIL
+1366 SIVVTANTYNSIL
-1379 DGNKPGKVNGT
+1379 DGNKPGKANGT

-1429 IYYYVTEFSLYGYT
+1429 IYYYVTEFGLYGYT

-1557 TVNNDCVVDAHGLQT
+1557 TVNNDCVVDAHGLQA

-1611 LTDAANK
+1611 LTDAADK

-1913 GYDLINTITG
+1913 GYDLINIITG

-1929 SKNWRVP
+1929 TKTWRVP
-1936 EGTDLP
+1936 EGTELP
-1942 ESITVILKRNDEP
+1942 ESITVILNRDGSP
-1955 VARKKVT
+1955 VDSKKVT
-1962 AANDWSYEFTELPM
+1962 AADDWSYEFTNLPA
-1976 YDDDGAAYTYEVDE
+1976 YSDDGSTAYTYTVE
-1990 EPVEGYNKEVD
+1990 EKPVEGYITTVSGSN
-2001 GYDLINTITGTTSV
+2001 LINTITGTTSV
-2015 SGSKNWRVPEG
+2015 SGTKTWRVPEG

-2063 AYSEDGSTA
+2063 
-2072 YTYTVDEESVEGYI
+2072 
-2086 TTVSGTNLINTITG
+2086 
-2100 TTSVSGTKTWRAPEG
+2100 
-2115 TELPE
+2115 
-2120 SITVILKRNDEPVAR
+2120 
-2135 KKVTAADDWSYEF
+2135 
-2148 TELPMYDEDGV
+2148 MYDDDGA

-2230 DWSYEFTE
+2230 DWSYEFT
-2238 LPMYDDDGAAYT
+2238 
-2250 YEVDEEPVAGYNKEV
+2250 N
-2265 DGYDLINTKS
+2265 
-2275 EKIEITGTK
+2275 
-2284 TWRVPDGTE
+2284 
-2293 LPESITVILKRNDE
+2293 
-2307 PVARK
+2307 
-2312 KVTAA
+2312 
-2317 DDWSYEFTELPAYS
+2317 LPAYS
-2331 EDGRTAYTYT
+2331 DDGSTAYTYT
-2341 VDEESVEGYIT
+2341 VEE
-2352 TTVSGSNLIN
+2352 
-2362 TITGTTS
+2362 
-2369 VSGTKTW
+2369 K
-2376 RAPEGTELPES
+2376 
-2387 ITVILKRNDEPVARK
+2387 
-2402 KVTAADDWSYEFTEL
+2402 
-2417 PAYSEDGRTAYTY
+2417 
-2430 TVDEEPVAGYNK
+2430 
-2442 EVDGYDLINTKS
+2442 
-2454 EKIEIT
+2454 
-2460 GTKTWRVPD
+2460 
-2469 GTELPESIT
+2469 
-2478 VILKRNDEPVAR
+2478 
-2490 KKVTAADDW
+2490 
-2499 SYEFTELPAYS
+2499 
-2510 EDGLTAY
+2510 
-2517 TYTVDEEP
+2517 P
-2525 VEGYITTVSGTN
+2525 VEGYITTVSG
-2537 LINTI
+2537 
-2542 TGTTS
+2542 S
-2547 VSGTKTWRAPEG
+2547 
-2559 TELPESITVILN
+2559 
-2571 RNGSPVDSKKVT
+2571 
-2583 ATDDWSYEFTNLP
+2583 
-2596 AYSEDGRTA
+2596 
-2605 YTYTVDEESVEGYIT
+2605 
-2620 TVSGTNL
+2620 
-2627 INTITGTTSVS
+2627 
-2638 GTKTWRAPEGTELPE
+2638 
-2653 SITVILNR
+2653 
-2661 NDEPVARKKVTAADD
+2661 
-2676 WSYEFTELPAYSED
+2676 
-2690 GSTAYTYTVDEEP
+2690 
-2703 VEGYITAVSGTNLI
+2703 NLI

-2751 DEPVAR
+2751 
-2757 KKVTAADDWS
+2757 
-2767 YEFTELPAYSE
+2767 
-2778 DGSTAYTYTVD
+2778 
-2789 EEPVEGYITA
+2789 
-2799 VSGTNL
+2799 
-2805 INTITGTTSVSG
+2805 
-2817 TKTWRAPEG
+2817 
-2826 TKLPESITVILNRN
+2826 
-2840 GSPVDSKKVTATD
+2840 GSPVDSKKVTAAD

-2868 GLTAYTYTV
+2868 GLTAYTY
-2877 DEESVAGYN
+2877 A
-2886 KEVDGYDLINTKSE
+2886 
-2900 KIEIT
+2900 
-2905 GTKTWRA
+2905 
-2912 PEGTELPESI
+2912 
-2922 TVILKRNDEPVA
+2922 
-2934 RKKVTAADDW
+2934 
-2944 SYEFTELPAYSE
+2944 
-2956 DGLTAYT
+2956 
-2963 YTVDEEP
+2963 VDEEP

-2992 SKVDIANGEELEGAT
+2992 SKVDIADGEELEGAT

-3025 NKAHEVTG
+3025 NEAHEVTG

-3044 TVAPEGYSITSD
+3044 TVAPEGYGITSD

-3081 LLVEDTRRIDFIINK
+3081 LLVEDTRRIDFIVNK

-3114 ITDEGEVLVDSW
+3114 ITDESEVLVDSW

-3278 PDDEGSTPEVT
+3278 PDDEESTPEVT

-3304 SETPTTTLSSER
+3304 SETPTTTPSSER

>member
-1 MCRLY
+1 
-6 GKLDDVTERNSL
+6 
-18 VLEKGGKSMRKEKKK
+18 MRKEKKK

-98 LAEEAPAPV
+98 LAAEAPAPV

-119 VVEAPTPEPTVVEAP
+119 VAEAPTPEPTVVEAP

-140 AEEPTTPEPTVVEA
+140 VEAPTTPEPTAAEEPTTPEPTVVEEPTTPEPTVVEAPTTPEPTVVEA

-159 PTIEEA
+159 TTIEEA

-178 ETEETEAETEKET
+178 ETEETETETEKET

-222 TAGGAIPRLDDYITD
+222 TAGGAIPWLDTYITD
-237 VTVSKRRGDSWVK
+237 VTISKRRGDSWVK

-268 PEGLIT
+268 PEKLIT

-292 PPLTGALKD
+292 PPLNGVLKD
-301 SSEQP
+301 SSELP
-306 VGTFSIDANG
+306 VGNFSIDANG

-346 KTQEEVIFSFPG
+346 KTQEEVTFSFPG

-381 SEVVQHG
+381 GEVVQYG

-408 DIEVFDYFSDDNVV
+408 DIEVFDHFDDNVV
-422 GSQMKQV
+422 GSQTKQV
-429 ILLNSIHIWDN
+429 IRLNSISIQDN
-440 NGNYVENIQ
+440 NGNNVENIQ
-449 FEQYENSGF
+449 VIQYKDSGF
-458 VTTLPKLEAGQK
+458 KTTLPKLEAGQK

-495 KNIFYVRSGKN
+495 KNIFRVKSGKN
-506 EHSSYAEAEYRRN
+506 EHSSSAEAEYSRN

-642 GYLDKT
+642 GYLDKI

-673 GIAEG
+673 GITEG

-685 NQDHIQSLLTPVTVN
+685 KTDRIQSLLTPVTVN
-700 GIEASDYTIQYLGKD
+700 GIDASDYTIQYLGKN

-738 EKAQKINFEYKVKAE
+738 EKTKRINFEYKVKAE

-805 IDEVKESDLTDGK
+805 IGEVKESDLTDGK

-829 RNLNDTFTVTD
+829 RNLNDTFTVKD

-894 IHYAIQISNANLSGS
+894 IHYAIQISNANISGS

-922 GEDKASVTVPVLF
+922 GEDTASVTVPVLF

-1013 GKGVPVSKNFY
+1013 GKGAPVSKNFY

-1119 LYKYNDGSFSLIQND
+1119 LYKYNDGSFSLIQSD

-1168 LEEVQAPSGYK
+1168 LEEIQAPSGYK
-1179 IEAGHEKFYFALGTY
+1179 IEAGHKKFYFALGTY

-1269 RYTDAQPV
+1269 RYTDAQLV

-1297 TEYYRIGTKL
+1297 TEYYRIGTTL

-1366 SIVFTANTYNSIL
+1366 SIVVTANTYNSIL
-1379 DGNKPGKVNGT
+1379 DDSKPGKVNGT
-1390 IAALAAGDMEFV
+1390 IATLAAGDMEFV
-1402 QNVTIDSHNNWTA
+1402 RNVTIDSHNNWTA
-1415 VVSDLPTKENDGED
+1415 VVSGLPTKENDGED

-1468 KVKTASFSINKVD
+1468 EVKTASFSINKVD
-1481 ASTATPQ
+1481 ASTSTPQ

-1504 QNQLIRVGLP
+1504 QNQWIRVGLP

-1527 VFSGLIPGE
+1527 AFSGLIPGE

-1557 TVNNDCVVDAHGLQT
+1557 TVNNDCIVDAHGLQA

-1672 YTSSLSTN
+1672 YTSRLSTN

-1702 EIPETSAVISVKKIV
+1702 EIPETSAVISVQKIV
-1717 DGTGYNQNEAFE
+1717 DGTGYNQDEAFE

-1754 EIGSFGSITYT
+1754 ETGSFGSITYT

-1792 VTVVVSMNDERKLTA
+1792 VTVVVSMNAERKLTA

-1846 VPEGTDLP
+1846 
-1854 ESITVILKRNDEPV
+1854 
-1868 ARKKVTAADDWSYEF
+1868 
-1883 TELPMY
+1883 
-1889 DDDGAAYTY
+1889 
-1898 EVDEEPVEGY
+1898 
-1908 NKEVD
+1908 
-1913 GYDLINTITG
+1913 
-1923 TTSVSG
+1923 
-1929 SKNWRVP
+1929 
-1936 EGTDLP
+1936 
-1942 ESITVILKRNDEP
+1942 
-1955 VARKKVT
+1955 
-1962 AANDWSYEFTELPM
+1962 
-1976 YDDDGAAYTYEVDE
+1976 
-1990 EPVEGYNKEVD
+1990 
-2001 GYDLINTITGTTSV
+2001 
-2015 SGSKNWRVPEG
+2015 
-2026 TDLPESIT
+2026 
-2034 VILKRNDEPVARKK
+2034 
-2048 VTAADD
+2048 
-2054 WSYEFTELP
+2054 
-2063 AYSEDGSTA
+2063 
-2072 YTYTVDEESVEGYI
+2072 
-2086 TTVSGTNLINTITG
+2086 
-2100 TTSVSGTKTWRAPEG
+2100 APEG

-2120 SITVILKRNDEPVAR
+2120 SITVILKRNGSPVDT
-2135 KKVTAADDWSYEF
+2135 KKVTA
-2148 TELPMYDEDGV
+2148 V
-2159 AYTYEVDEEPV
+2159 
-2170 EGYNKEVDGYDLI
+2170 
-2183 NTITG
+2183 
-2188 TTSVSGTKTWR
+2188 
-2199 VPEGTDLPES
+2199 
-2209 ITVILKRNDEPVARK
+2209 
-2224 KVTAAD
+2224 
-2230 DWSYEFTE
+2230 
-2238 LPMYDDDGAAYT
+2238 
-2250 YEVDEEPVAGYNKEV
+2250 
-2265 DGYDLINTKS
+2265 
-2275 EKIEITGTK
+2275 
-2284 TWRVPDGTE
+2284 
-2293 LPESITVILKRNDE
+2293 
-2307 PVARK
+2307 
-2312 KVTAA
+2312 
-2317 DDWSYEFTELPAYS
+2317 
-2331 EDGRTAYTYT
+2331 
-2341 VDEESVEGYIT
+2341 
-2352 TTVSGSNLIN
+2352 
-2362 TITGTTS
+2362 
-2369 VSGTKTW
+2369 
-2376 RAPEGTELPES
+2376 
-2387 ITVILKRNDEPVARK
+2387 
-2402 KVTAADDWSYEFTEL
+2402 DDWSYEFTEL

-2430 TVDEEPVAGYNK
+2430 TVDEEPV
-2442 EVDGYDLINTKS
+2442 
-2454 EKIEIT
+2454 
-2460 GTKTWRVPD
+2460 
-2469 GTELPESIT
+2469 
-2478 VILKRNDEPVAR
+2478 
-2490 KKVTAADDW
+2490 
-2499 SYEFTELPAYS
+2499 
-2510 EDGLTAY
+2510 
-2517 TYTVDEEP
+2517 
-2525 VEGYITTVSGTN
+2525 EGYITT
-2537 LINTI
+2537 
-2542 TGTTS
+2542 
-2547 VSGTKTWRAPEG
+2547 
-2559 TELPESITVILN
+2559 
-2571 RNGSPVDSKKVT
+2571 
-2583 ATDDWSYEFTNLP
+2583 
-2596 AYSEDGRTA
+2596 
-2605 YTYTVDEESVEGYIT
+2605 
-2620 TVSGTNL
+2620 
-2627 INTITGTTSVS
+2627 
-2638 GTKTWRAPEGTELPE
+2638 
-2653 SITVILNR
+2653 
-2661 NDEPVARKKVTAADD
+2661 
-2676 WSYEFTELPAYSED
+2676 
-2690 GSTAYTYTVDEEP
+2690 
-2703 VEGYITAVSGTNLI
+2703 VSGTNLI

-2789 EEPVEGYITA
+2789 EEPVEGYITT
-2799 VSGTNL
+2799 VSGTN
-2805 INTITGTTSVSG
+2805 
-2817 TKTWRAPEG
+2817 
-2826 TKLPESITVILNRN
+2826 
-2840 GSPVDSKKVTATD
+2840 
-2853 DWSYEFT
+2853 
-2860 NLPAYSED
+2860 
-2868 GLTAYTYTV
+2868 
-2877 DEESVAGYN
+2877 
-2886 KEVDGYDLINTKSE
+2886 
-2900 KIEIT
+2900 
-2905 GTKTWRA
+2905 
-2912 PEGTELPESI
+2912 
-2922 TVILKRNDEPVA
+2922 
-2934 RKKVTAADDW
+2934 
-2944 SYEFTELPAYSE
+2944 
-2956 DGLTAYT
+2956 
-2963 YTVDEEP
+2963 
-2970 VEGYI
+2970 
-2975 TTVSGTD
+2975 

-2992 SKVDIANGEELEGAT
+2992 SKVDIADGEELEGAT

-3044 TVAPEGYSITSD
+3044 TVAPEGYGITSDTTFELKEDGSIDTEKTTTTVSEEGVLLVEDTITSVKISKVDIADGEELEGATIQLIDKETGEVVEEWTSTNEAHEVTGLTTGKTYILRETVAPEGYGITSD

-3081 LLVEDTRRIDFIINK
+3081 LLVEDTRRIDFIVNK

-3143 KSYIL
+3143 KLYIL

-3227 SETTTPEETTTSEE
+3227 SETTTPEETTISEE

-3278 PDDEGSTPEVT
+3278 PDDEESTPEVT

-3304 SETPTTTLSSER
+3304 SETPTTPPSSER

>member
-1 MCRLY
+1 
-6 GKLDDVTERNSL
+6 
-18 VLEKGGKSMRKEKKK
+18 MRKEKKK

-65 TDADETEI
+65 TDANETEI

-82 ETTEEETTVES
+82 EEETTVES

-98 LAEEAPAPV
+98 LAAEAPAPV

-119 VVEAPTPEPTVVEAP
+119 VVAAPTPEPTVVEAPTPEPTVVEAP
-134 TPEPTV
+134 TSEPTV

-154 PTVEE
+154 PMPEPTVAEEPTTPEPTVVEEPTVEE
-159 PTIEEA
+159 TTIEEA

-178 ETEETEAETEKET
+178 ETEEETEAETENVT

-222 TAGGAIPRLDDYITD
+222 TAGGAIPRLDDYIKD
-237 VTVSKRRGDSWVK
+237 VTISKRRGDSWVK

-259 VRIDLKYTL
+259 ARIDLKYTL

-292 PPLTGALKD
+292 PPLEGVLKD

-346 KTQEEVIFSFPG
+346 KTQEEVTFSFPG

-381 SEVVQHG
+381 SEVVQYG

-429 ILLNSIHIWDN
+429 ILLDRIYIWDN

-449 FEQYENSGF
+449 FEQYGNGGF

-483 LSTSATTNLKLN
+483 LSTSATTKLKLN
-495 KNIFYVRSGKN
+495 GNTFYVRSGKN
-506 EHSSYAEAEYRRN
+506 EHSSYAEAEYSRN

-556 LDDTVIDINDIEGF
+556 LDGTVIDINDIEGF

-604 TYRYYPPANETNAE
+604 TYRYYPLANETNAE

-685 NQDHIQSLLTPVTVN
+685 NQNHTQSLLTPVTVN
-700 GIEASDYTIQYLGKD
+700 GIEASDYTIQYLGKN

-762 RYDNVA
+762 RYNNVA

-773 SINQTKTDS
+773 SINQIKTDS

-829 RNLNDTFTVTD
+829 RNLNDTFTVKD

-894 IHYAIQISNANLSGS
+894 IHYAIQISNANISGS

-922 GEDKASVTVPVLF
+922 GEDTASVTVPVLF
-935 EEKEI
+935 EEEEI
-940 EEDDVIDKKGFQNNS
+940 EEDDVIDKKGFQNDS

-1013 GKGVPVSKNFY
+1013 GKGAPVSKNFY

-1029 EKTHNISMI
+1029 EKTHNISMV
-1038 LPDSEAFVVEYTYR
+1038 LPDSAAFVVEYTYR

-1069 VELVGS
+1069 VELIGS

-1119 LYKYNDGSFSLIQND
+1119 LYKYNDGSFSLIQSD

-1168 LEEVQAPSGYK
+1168 LEEIQAPSGYK

-1327 STQMT
+1327 SAQMT

-1366 SIVFTANTYNSIL
+1366 SIVVTANTYNSIL
-1379 DGNKPGKVNGT
+1379 DDSKPGKVNGT
-1390 IAALAAGDMEFV
+1390 IATLAAGDMEFV
-1402 QNVTIDSHNNWTA
+1402 RNVTIDSHNNWTA

-1468 KVKTASFSINKVD
+1468 EVKTASFSINKVD
-1481 ASTATPQ
+1481 ASTSTPQ

-1504 QNQLIRVGLP
+1504 QNQFIRVGLP

-1557 TVNNDCVVDAHGLQT
+1557 TVNNDCVVDAHGLQA

-1672 YTSSLSTN
+1672 YTSRLTTN

-1702 EIPETSAVISVKKIV
+1702 EIPETSAVISVQKIV
-1717 DGTGYNQNEAFE
+1717 DGTGYNQDEAFE

-1754 EIGSFGSITYT
+1754 ETGSFGSITYT

-1792 VTVVVSMNDERKLTA
+1792 VTVVVSMNAERKLTA

-1846 VPEGTDLP
+1846 APEGSELP
-1854 ESITVILKRNDEPV
+1854 ESITVILNRNGSPV
-1868 ARKKVTAADDWSYEF
+1868 DSKKVTAADDWSYEF
-1883 TELPMY
+1883 TELPAY
-1889 DDDGAAYTY
+1889 SEDGSTAYTY
-1898 EVDEEPVEGY
+1898 TVDEEPVEGY
-1908 NKEVD
+1908 ITTVSGTN
-1913 GYDLINTITG
+1913 LINTITG

-1929 SKNWRVP
+1929 TKTWRVP
-1936 EGTDLP
+1936 EGTKLP
-1942 ESITVILKRNDEP
+1942 ESITVILN
-1955 VARKKVT
+1955 
-1962 AANDWSYEFTELPM
+1962 
-1976 YDDDGAAYTYEVDE
+1976 
-1990 EPVEGYNKEVD
+1990 
-2001 GYDLINTITGTTSV
+2001 
-2015 SGSKNWRVPEG
+2015 
-2026 TDLPESIT
+2026 
-2034 VILKRNDEPVARKK
+2034 RNDEPVARKK

-2072 YTYTVDEESVEGYI
+2072 YTYTVDEE
-2086 TTVSGTNLINTITG
+2086 
-2100 TTSVSGTKTWRAPEG
+2100 
-2115 TELPE
+2115 
-2120 SITVILKRNDEPVAR
+2120 
-2135 KKVTAADDWSYEF
+2135 
-2148 TELPMYDEDGV
+2148 
-2159 AYTYEVDEEPV
+2159 
-2170 EGYNKEVDGYDLI
+2170 
-2183 NTITG
+2183 
-2188 TTSVSGTKTWR
+2188 
-2199 VPEGTDLPES
+2199 
-2209 ITVILKRNDEPVARK
+2209 
-2224 KVTAAD
+2224 
-2230 DWSYEFTE
+2230 
-2238 LPMYDDDGAAYT
+2238 
-2250 YEVDEEPVAGYNKEV
+2250 PVAGYNKEV

-2275 EKIEITGTK
+2275 EKIEIT
-2284 TWRVPDGTE
+2284 
-2293 LPESITVILKRNDE
+2293 
-2307 PVARK
+2307 
-2312 KVTAA
+2312 
-2317 DDWSYEFTELPAYS
+2317 
-2331 EDGRTAYTYT
+2331 
-2341 VDEESVEGYIT
+2341 
-2352 TTVSGSNLIN
+2352 
-2362 TITGTTS
+2362 
-2369 VSGTKTW
+2369 
-2376 RAPEGTELPES
+2376 
-2387 ITVILKRNDEPVARK
+2387 
-2402 KVTAADDWSYEFTEL
+2402 
-2417 PAYSEDGRTAYTY
+2417 
-2430 TVDEEPVAGYNK
+2430 
-2442 EVDGYDLINTKS
+2442 
-2454 EKIEIT
+2454 
-2460 GTKTWRVPD
+2460 
-2469 GTELPESIT
+2469 
-2478 VILKRNDEPVAR
+2478 
-2490 KKVTAADDW
+2490 
-2499 SYEFTELPAYS
+2499 
-2510 EDGLTAY
+2510 
-2517 TYTVDEEP
+2517 
-2525 VEGYITTVSGTN
+2525 
-2537 LINTI
+2537 
-2542 TGTTS
+2542 
-2547 VSGTKTWRAPEG
+2547 
-2559 TELPESITVILN
+2559 
-2571 RNGSPVDSKKVT
+2571 
-2583 ATDDWSYEFTNLP
+2583 
-2596 AYSEDGRTA
+2596 
-2605 YTYTVDEESVEGYIT
+2605 
-2620 TVSGTNL
+2620 
-2627 INTITGTTSVS
+2627 

-2703 VEGYITAVSGTNLI
+2703 VEGYIT
-2717 NTITGTTSVSG
+2717 
-2728 TKTWRVPEG
+2728 
-2737 TELPE
+2737 
-2742 SITVILNRN
+2742 
-2751 DEPVAR
+2751 
-2757 KKVTAADDWS
+2757 
-2767 YEFTELPAYSE
+2767 
-2778 DGSTAYTYTVD
+2778 
-2789 EEPVEGYITA
+2789 
-2799 VSGTNL
+2799 
-2805 INTITGTTSVSG
+2805 
-2817 TKTWRAPEG
+2817 
-2826 TKLPESITVILNRN
+2826 
-2840 GSPVDSKKVTATD
+2840 
-2853 DWSYEFT
+2853 
-2860 NLPAYSED
+2860 
-2868 GLTAYTYTV
+2868 
-2877 DEESVAGYN
+2877 
-2886 KEVDGYDLINTKSE
+2886 
-2900 KIEIT
+2900 
-2905 GTKTWRA
+2905 
-2912 PEGTELPESI
+2912 
-2922 TVILKRNDEPVA
+2922 
-2934 RKKVTAADDW
+2934 
-2944 SYEFTELPAYSE
+2944 
-2956 DGLTAYT
+2956 
-2963 YTVDEEP
+2963 
-2970 VEGYI
+2970 
-2975 TTVSGTD
+2975 TVSETN

-2992 SKVDIANGEELEGAT
+2992 SKVDIADGEELEGAT

-3025 NKAHEVTG
+3025 NEAHEVTG

-3044 TVAPEGYSITSD
+3044 TVAPEGYGITSD

-3081 LLVEDTRRIDFIINK
+3081 LLVEDTRRIDFIVNK

-3278 PDDEGSTPEVT
+3278 PDDEESTPEVT

-3304 SETPTTTLSSER
+3304 SETPTTTPSSER